1 MMCIMRK
8 VRASNC
14 SIIFTHGVTSRMK
27 NKFVLVLVALCIA
40 FTTMIAVACPA
51 EVVVPGPET
60 GTYYYGSENEES
72 LLSLYDGNKFTLVNE
87 KGTEYGTYVIESG
100 TISFTK
106 ANEKEPSGTATY
118 NEANKT
124 VTITDGGVSK
134 LYLLKKYF
142 DVTFNVYE
150 GKTEVQ
156 KVLNGKTAI
165 KPADPTREGYDFY
178 GWYADDKF
186 VTPYLFEGRTITGDG
201 VNVYAKW
208 ELKSSQTEYVIDFD
222 LGYEGAEIA
231 PVTTRNA
238 KLIDMPADPTREGYE
253 FKGWWI
259 SDYETREKLTV
270 EFSAKKEFD
279 ANTTLFAVWT
289 PSGENALTAGVNN
302 EGVHWTASTEVVT
315 VKVKGPQGFTSIEQ
329 QVSGK
334 AYTVNFGSAPA
345 GDYEISITSGNKTVS
360 VYYKNKALTRVSR
373 FRADGSMLFFNKV
386 ANATDYY
393 LTIECGDERH
403 SHTMLHNG
411 NSNVY
416 NFANCKM
423 IDGGIKFVVTAS
435 AEGYAS
441 SVSEAFVCERKLDK
455 VSGFNYDAATGYLSW
470 DEVEN
475 ARGYVI
481 GIDGKEVSQTA
492 NRYSLKSFGI
502 GEINM
507 EVYAV
512 AKGYASSSA
521 VSYKVNKTVLASPTN
536 VRILGTQLSWNG
548 VEGAAGYTVR
558 INGRE
563 YDESTTTFDFAQI
576 SLTEGDE
583 CSVSVRAN
591 AAQAANNSVW
601 SDELDARYLQL
612 AASLKYGENKL
623 SWNSVIGA
631 QTYEVRVNG
640 ETQARVTD
648 SYIKLVLNKSGINT
662 VSVRYFDNR
671 GWSEFVSMDVTAYMV
686 MLDSR
691 IGDVSVIYA
700 AVGDK
705 LELPVPEKPGY
716 EFAGWYNVYGGA
728 ARNGAKYEDIVF
740 SDNCDITLYADW
752 TAKKYEVKLFDANDN
767 EVGKANVIYGE
778 DYRIEPIESQSADE
792 IFAGW
797 YTGKN
802 GAGVQLTDNEGNSVN
817 PWVLT
822 DTYEAYAY
830 FATDVLSFTLRED
843 GTYSVQKGAYF
854 NKFAV
859 VTVPETYNGA
869 KVSVVSAS
877 AFAYASGIKIINI
890 PDTIEIIEVGTAFT
904 GTSKLE
910 EINIYET
917 GNAVSPRYSSHEGVL
932 YSQDVAGLELAVFPR
947 GKSGEYVVFDGTK
960 LIGSRAF
967 NYASNVTS
975 VTIPGSVAIIMPSA
989 FMGCRNIETL
999 TILDSNNPNEESE
1012 LKIADHAFYNLSSL
1026 TTVNLPARLSSF
1038 SPAMFSSTGKLSTI
1052 NIAKGSSMYASKNG
1066 MVTNAAGD
1074 TLIYCPSG
1082 RTGYVRIPA
1091 GIATI
1096 AAGSFMQHYSITEVY
1111 VSYSV
1116 ATIENNAFK
1125 LCTNLQ
1131 TLTFEGSPSAVGM
1144 TIGKQA
1150 FMRCYALKNV
1160 IFEKE
1165 SAVTEIGEEAFSSCN
1180 VLGDLT
1186 LPATLTKIGSLAFKD
1201 CLSIRKVVI
1210 AEGNKNI
1217 EVAMDAFEGCVRL
1230 LTITIPSTMETLPIE
1245 AIAACPSV
1253 RSIDIAEN
1261 NPYFSSD
1268 GLIIY
1273 NANKTELL
1281 FYSKT
1286 NTPENG
1292 EYTPIDSV
1300 VKIRGGAFR
1309 NNDRI
1314 KVLNIGKNVEEIGDY
1329 AFAGMSAL
1337 TTVNFED
1344 STSALTLGKGVLQGT
1359 GSLGNIVLPSR
1370 IREIS
1375 EEMFR
1380 NSAIAVVTIGS
1391 SVTVIGKNAFTGCTG
1406 LREII
1411 FAEGCNIETIPESAF
1426 ENVAAGTITIPKS
1439 VKVIESRAFANVSA
1453 SEIIFEEGS
1462 VLTTIG
1468 EGAFTG
1474 SGLVSI
1480 SLPSSVTTLG
1490 KGVFKG
1496 AKKLTSVSID
1506 GTALVNIPD
1515 ETFSDCTKLKSFN
1528 VPNTI
1533 NDIGYRAFYCCKGL
1547 ASVTYEVGG
1556 EGALTIG
1563 ENAFHLCSKLTT
1575 LALPS
1580 RTESIGVSAYYAVK
1594 VTEATFTDSEIGGTD
1609 ATSGLKHIGSR
1620 AFELSSLK
1628 TIELP
1633 EGLLT
1638 IGSYAFS
1645 QCKSLTSAVIPS
1657 TVTNLDQKDSSGAQI
1672 LGVGRFAFN
1681 STTLTDITFRP
1692 MSGEKPEGYL
1702 GVTLCDTFSS
1712 CKKLTNI
1719 VLPANMVTALDY
1731 KNNVIPAISA
1741 DAMDGCPLS
1750 QITVNEGGNYV
1761 AENNILYLTE
1771 NGVKKEIIVAAKSV
1785 SGEVVIPYT
1794 VSNIWRGAFD
1804 SCELITSI
1812 KFEATP
1818 EGQATVPLKISAYP
1832 DTFPL
1837 GTFKATKFTS
1847 IELPS
1852 RTVGIG
1858 PYAFAYSGLT
1868 SIKIPGAVGDDG
1880 DEFGISR
1887 YAFEYCADLTV
1898 VEFEEGAENRV
1909 LTVDDYAFRETAIT
1923 SLTLPV
1929 GTVSIGNSA
1938 FQGCKNLVTV
1948 NIPDSIKEINKYAF
1962 QGCTSLSSVNFAEGT
1977 HLKMLDSSIFA
1988 GCTSLIEF
1996 KLPKSDIAR
2005 DLFGSSSAVKKFT
2018 LAKDAL
2024 LSDRVLIGLTSCEEF
2039 VVEEGNTS
2047 FVAENGVLYNKNKS
2061 TLIRYPQSKADT
2073 SFAVPEGVT
2082 QIGDSSTQSAFYGA
2096 SNLTSV
2102 SIPASVRTIGFRAF
2116 YNCNALTNI
2125 DFLAAKD
2132 GNNFD
2137 LSIGEDAF
2145 GYSGLTSIVI
2155 PARVAAVGGLSRGT
2169 FRNNTSLTSVTFEKG
2184 SKITSIPTDAFNFCS
2199 ALKSIHLPATVTE
2212 IERNAF
2218 IYCKSLAAVTIEE
2231 GGEILKIGNTAFK
2244 GTKLSVTNINALIKN
2259 VTEISEYAYQETTST
2274 VDEDGTLV
2282 IPEGIT
2288 TIGREA
2294 FKKANGIK
2302 KIQFPMSLVSIE
2314 TYAFSWCSNLTEVV
2328 IPDGVISIGGGAFGN
2343 CASLKKV
2350 VVPSSVVDLGAY
2362 AFAGCA
2368 ALEEADVAC
2377 DIGYGMFSDCVILTN
2392 LTLGNTV
2399 TAIGE
2404 RAFNECN
2411 SLERVVLPSSLTNV
2425 GEVPAIGKG
2434 AFYECKKLESVIF
2447 GENYNPI
2454 TIGESAFSG
2463 CINLSKVVFPSNLV
2477 NMDAV
2482 NKVNCAIGAYSFAG
2496 CTSLTE
2502 LIGLEILE
2510 GIGDYAFSNTGLTSI
2525 YIPATLSVFGAS
2537 PFLGCKLRSVELMD
2551 GNNTLMQ
2558 QDGAIYDAAMTTLM
2572 LFPLGYDGDVTIPES
2587 VIALNDG
2594 VFAGS
2599 MIRSITLSAGLREVS
2614 ANAFDGCV
2622 NLKKVNCEGGL
2633 VSIGKFA
2640 FRGCTSL
2647 ESIEFSIAL
2656 DTISSSA
2663 FQGSGLKSVTIGVNV
2678 TLIADRAFKDCVNL
2692 ESVNFD
2698 KRGTKTLRVRDY
2710 AFEGCVS
2717 LTGLELPWRLRDI
2730 VEKTTYV
2737 KPTPPHF
2744 PITADLCDPCIG
2756 VGVFKGCTKLETVT
2770 IEDEY
2775 ADGLV
2780 KSFTY
2785 GNEAFMGCTSLKSI
2799 EISKYVKTSTI
2810 PFVAIH
2816 NGIGESLFEGCV
2828 ALKEVIFPAGCEN
2841 EFRIG
2846 KNAFKGC
2853 AALQSINLPAT
2864 CTQLYESAFDGCI
2877 AIKTLN
2883 MPAVTNIGKNAFNG
2897 CIAIKTLNVPV
2908 TVIGIGT
2915 NAFNGWTAAQTI
2927 IMEGKA
2933 AAPTG
2938 YASDWNA
2945 GCNANIVWEAAQ

>member
-1 MMCIMRK
+1 MCIMRK
-8 VRASNC
+8 IWATNLG
-14 SIIFTHGVTSRMK
+14 IIFTHGETSRMK

-40 FTTMIAVACPA
+40 FTTMIVVACPA

-134 LYLLKKYF
+134 LYLFKKYF

-222 LGYEGAEIA
+222 LGYEGAAIA

-270 EFSAKKEFD
+270 EFDAKKEFD
-279 ANTTLFAVWT
+279 ANTTLFAVWNKA
-289 PSGENALTAGVNN
+289 GENALTAGVNN

-315 VKVKGPQGFTSIEQ
+315 VSVKGPQGFTSIEQ

-441 SVSEAFVCERKLDK
+441 SVSEVFVCERKLDK

-481 GIDGKEVSQTA
+481 GIGGKEVKTTA

-536 VRILGTQLSWNG
+536 VKILGTQLSWNG
-548 VEGAAGYTVR
+548 VEGATGYTVR

-563 YDESTTTFDFAQI
+563 YDESTAMFDFAQI

-583 CSVSVRAN
+583 YSVSVRAN

-640 ETQARVTD
+640 ETQARVTN
-648 SYIKLVLNKSGINT
+648 SHIKLVLNKSGINT

-691 IGDVSVIYA
+691 VGDVSVIYA

-705 LELPVPEKPGY
+705 LELPDPEKPGY

-752 TAKKYEVKLFDANDN
+752 TAKKYEVTLFDANDN
-767 EVGKANVIYGE
+767 EVGTANITYGE
-778 DYRIEPIESQSADE
+778 DYRIEPIESQNAGE

-817 PWVLT
+817 PWLLT

-830 FATDVLSFTLRED
+830 FATNVLSFTLRED

-869 KVSVVSAS
+869 KVSVISAS

-904 GTSKLE
+904 GASKLE

-917 GNAVSPRYSSHEGVL
+917 GNAVSSRYSSHEGVL
-932 YSQDVAGLELAVFPR
+932 YSQDVAGLELAVFPS
-947 GKSGEYVVFDGTK
+947 GKSGEYVIYDGTK

-967 NYASNVTS
+967 YNAYNVTS

-999 TILDSNNPNEESE
+999 TILDSDNPNEESG
-1012 LKIADHAFYNLSSL
+1012 LKIADHAFYNLRNL

-1052 NIAKGSSMYASKNG
+1052 NIAKGGSMYASKNG

-1144 TIGKQA
+1144 TVGKQA

-1245 AIAACPSV
+1245 AIAACPGV
-1253 RSIDIAEN
+1253 RSIDIAAN

-1286 NTPENG
+1286 ITPENG

-1406 LREII
+1406 LMEII

-1468 EGAFTG
+1468 DGAFTG
-1474 SGLVSI
+1474 SRLVSI

-1490 KGVFKG
+1490 KGVFEG
-1496 AKKLTSVSID
+1496 AKKLTSVSLD
-1506 GTALVNIPD
+1506 GTALVNIP
-1515 ETFSDCTKLKSFN
+1515 ERTFTDCRKLKSFN

-1533 NDIGYRAFYCCKGL
+1533 NAIGYRAFYCCYSL
-1547 ASVTYEVGG
+1547 ASVTYEAGG

-1563 ENAFHLCSKLTT
+1563 DQAFHLCSKLTT

-1580 RTESIGVSAYYAVK
+1580 RTESIGVSAYYNVK
-1594 VTEATFTDSEIGGTD
+1594 ATEATFTDSEIGGTD

-1620 AFELSSLK
+1620 AFEQSSLK

-1657 TVTNLDQKDSSGAQI
+1657 TVTNLEKSGNGAQI
-1672 LGVGRFAFN
+1672 LGVGRFAFY
-1681 STTLTDITFRP
+1681 STPLTDITFRP

-1702 GVTLCDTFSS
+1702 GVTLCDTFSI
-1712 CKKLTNI
+1712 CRKLTNI
-1719 VLPANMVTALDY
+1719 VLPANMVTALDASN
-1731 KNNVIPAISA
+1731 KVIPAISA
-1741 DAMDGCPLS
+1741 DAMDDCPLS
-1750 QITVNEGGNYV
+1750 QIAVNEGGNYV

-1794 VSNIWRGAFD
+1794 VSDIWRGAFA

-1818 EGQATVPLKISAYP
+1818 EGQAAVPLKISAYP

-1887 YAFEYCADLTV
+1887 NAFEYCADLTV

-1909 LTVDDYAFRETAIT
+1909 LTVDEYAFRETAIT
-1923 SLTLPV
+1923 SLTLPS
-1929 GTVSIGNSA
+1929 GTVSIGDSA
-1938 FQGCKNLVTV
+1938 FYDCANLVTV
-1948 NIPDSIKEINKYAF
+1948 NIPDSIKEIAEYAF
-1962 QGCTSLSSVNFAEGT
+1962 KGCTSLSSVNFAEGT

-1996 KLPKSDIAR
+1996 KLPKSDTAK

-2024 LSDRVLIGLTSCEEF
+2024 LSDGVLVGLTSCEEF

-2082 QIGDSSTQSAFYGA
+2082 QIGDSSTQSAFFGA

-2102 SIPASVRTIGFRAF
+2102 SIPASVRTIGAAAF

-2184 SKITSIPTDAFNFCS
+2184 SRITSIPTEAFNFCT

-2294 FKKANGIK
+2294 FRKANGIK
-2302 KIQFPMSLVSIE
+2302 KIQFPSSLVSIE
-2314 TYAFSWCSNLTEVV
+2314 SYAFSECSNLTEVV
-2328 IPDGVISIGGGAFGN
+2328 IPDGVISIGDSAFRG

-2350 VVPSSVVDLGAY
+2350 VVPSSVVDLGNY
-2362 AFAGCA
+2362 AFISCF

-2377 DIGYGMFSDCVILTN
+2377 DIGYRMFDGCGKLTN

-2399 TAIGE
+2399 TAIGDY
-2404 RAFNECN
+2404 AFNGCD

-2425 GEVPAIGKG
+2425 GEVPAIGRE
-2434 AFYECKKLESVIF
+2434 AFRDCKKLESVAF
-2447 GENYNPI
+2447 AENYNQI
-2454 TIGESAFSG
+2454 TIGEWAFNG

-2537 PFLGCKLRSVELMD
+2537 PFLGCKLQSVELMD

-2698 KRGTKTLRVRDY
+2698 KRGTKTLRVLDY

-2730 VEKTTYV
+2730 VEKRTFV

-2744 PITADLCDPCIG
+2744 PITADVCDPCIG
-2756 VGVFKGCTKLETVT
+2756 VAAFSGCTKLETVT

-2785 GNEAFMGCTSLKSI
+2785 GDKAFMGCTSLKSI
-2799 EISKYVKTSTI
+2799 EISKYVKTSSI
-2810 PFVAIH
+2810 PFIAIFY
-2816 NGIGESLFEGCV
+2816 GIGESLFEGCV

-2846 KNAFKGC
+2846 ENAFKGC

-2883 MPAVTNIGKNAFNG
+2883 VPVAVTNIGK
-2897 CIAIKTLNVPV
+2897 
-2908 TVIGIGT
+2908 

-2938 YASDWNA
+2938 YASTWNA

>member
-1 MMCIMRK
+1 MRTMRK
-8 VRASNC
+8 IWASNLG
-14 SIIFTHGVTSRMK
+14 IIFTHGETSRMK

-40 FTTMIAVACPA
+40 FTTMIVVACPA

-134 LYLLKKYF
+134 LYLFKKYF

-222 LGYEGAEIA
+222 LGYEGAAIA

-270 EFSAKKEFD
+270 EFDAKKEFD
-279 ANTTLFAVWT
+279 ANTTLFAVWNKA
-289 PSGENALTAGVNN
+289 GENALTAGVNN

-315 VKVKGPQGFTSIEQ
+315 VSVKGPQGFTSIEQ

-386 ANATDYY
+386 AKATDYY
-393 LTIECGDERH
+393 LTIGCGDERH

-441 SVSEAFVCERKLDK
+441 SVSEVFVCERKLDK

-481 GIDGKEVSQTA
+481 GIGGKEVKTTA

-536 VRILGTQLSWNG
+536 VKILGTQLSWNG
-548 VEGAAGYTVR
+548 VEGATGYTVR

-576 SLTEGDE
+576 SLTEGDIY
-583 CSVSVRAN
+583 SVSVRAN

-648 SYIKLVLNKSGINT
+648 SHIKLVLNKSGINT

-691 IGDVSVIYA
+691 VGDVSVIYA

-705 LELPVPEKPGY
+705 LELPDPEKPGY

-752 TAKKYEVKLFDANDN
+752 TAKKYEVTLFDANDN
-767 EVGKANVIYGE
+767 EVGKANVTYGE

-830 FATDVLSFTLRED
+830 FATNVLSFTLRED

-869 KVSVVSAS
+869 KVSVISAS

-904 GTSKLE
+904 GASKLE

-917 GNAVSPRYSSHEGVL
+917 GNAVSSRYSSHEGVL
-932 YSQDVAGLELAVFPR
+932 YSQDVAGLELAVFPS
-947 GKSGEYVVFDGTK
+947 GKSGEYVIYDGTK

-967 NYASNVTS
+967 YNAYNVTS

-999 TILDSNNPNEESE
+999 TILDSDNPNEESG
-1012 LKIADHAFYNLSSL
+1012 LKIADHAFYNLRNL

-1052 NIAKGSSMYASKNG
+1052 NIAKGGSMYASKNG

-1144 TIGKQA
+1144 TVGKQA

-1286 NTPENG
+1286 ITPENG

-1406 LREII
+1406 LMEII

-1468 EGAFTG
+1468 DGAFTG
-1474 SGLVSI
+1474 SALVSI
-1480 SLPSSVTTLG
+1480 SIPSSVTTLG
-1490 KGVFKG
+1490 KGVFEG
-1496 AKKLTSVSID
+1496 AKKLTSVSLD
-1506 GTALVNIPD
+1506 GTALVNIP
-1515 ETFSDCTKLKSFN
+1515 ERTFTDCKKLKSFN

-1533 NDIGYRAFYCCKGL
+1533 NAIGHRAFYCCYSL
-1547 ASVTYEVGG
+1547 ASVTYEAGG

-1563 ENAFHLCSKLTT
+1563 DQAFHLCSKLTT

-1580 RTESIGVSAYYAVK
+1580 RTESIGKSAYYATAA
-1594 VTEATFTDSEIGGTD
+1594 TEATFTDSEMGGTD
-1609 ATSGLKHIGSR
+1609 ATSGLKHIGSN
-1620 AFELSSLK
+1620 AFEKSSLK

-1638 IGSYAFS
+1638 IGIYAFS

-1657 TVTNLDQKDSSGAQI
+1657 TVTNLEKSGNGAQI
-1672 LGVGRFAFN
+1672 LGVGRLAF
-1681 STTLTDITFRP
+1681 SGCTALTDVTFRP

-1702 GVTLCDTFSS
+1702 GVTLCDTFGS
-1712 CKKLTNI
+1712 CKNLTNI

-1804 SCELITSI
+1804 SCKLITSI

-1837 GTFKATKFTS
+1837 GTFEATKFTS

-1880 DEFGISR
+1880 NEFGISR
-1887 YAFEYCADLTV
+1887 YAFEYCADLAV

-1909 LTVDDYAFRETAIT
+1909 LTVDDYAFRLTAIT
-1923 SLTLPV
+1923 SLTLPS

-1938 FQGCKNLVTV
+1938 FYECKKLVTV
-1948 NIPDSIKEINKYAF
+1948 NIPNSIKEIAGHAF
-1962 QGCTSLSSVNFAEGT
+1962 KGCTLLNSVNFAEGT

-1988 GCTSLIEF
+1988 ECTSLIEF
-1996 KLPKSDIAR
+1996 KLPKSDTASS
-2005 DLFGSSSAVKKFT
+2005 LFGSSSAVKKFT

-2024 LSDRVLIGLTSCEEF
+2024 LSDGVLVGLTSCEEF

-2082 QIGDSSTQSAFYGA
+2082 QIGDSSTQSAFFGA

-2102 SIPASVRTIGFRAF
+2102 SIPASVRTIGAAAF

-2184 SKITSIPTDAFNFCS
+2184 SRITSIPTEAFNFCT

-2294 FKKANGIK
+2294 FRKANGIK
-2302 KIQFPMSLVSIE
+2302 KIQFPSSLVSIE
-2314 TYAFSWCSNLTEVV
+2314 SYAFSECSNLTEVV
-2328 IPDGVISIGGGAFGN
+2328 IPDGVISIGDSAFRG

-2350 VVPSSVVDLGAY
+2350 VVPSSVVDLGNY
-2362 AFAGCA
+2362 AFISCF

-2377 DIGYGMFSDCVILTN
+2377 DIGYRMFDGCDKLKN

-2399 TAIGE
+2399 TAIGDY
-2404 RAFNECN
+2404 AFNGCD

-2425 GEVPAIGKG
+2425 GEVPAIGRE
-2434 AFYECKKLESVIF
+2434 AFRDCKKLESVAF
-2447 GENYNPI
+2447 AENYNQI

-2463 CINLSKVVFPSNLV
+2463 CINLSKVVFPSNLL

-2537 PFLGCKLRSVELMD
+2537 PFLGCKLQSVELMD

-2558 QDGAIYDAAMTTLM
+2558 KDGAIYDAAMTTLM

-2698 KRGTKTLRVRDY
+2698 KRGTKTLRVLDY

-2730 VEKTTYV
+2730 VEKRTFV

-2744 PITADLCDPCIG
+2744 PITADVCDPCIG
-2756 VGVFKGCTKLETVT
+2756 VAAFSGCTKLETVT

-2785 GNEAFMGCTSLKSI
+2785 GNKAFMGCTSLKSI
-2799 EISKYVKTSTI
+2799 EISKYVKTSSI
-2810 PFVAIH
+2810 PFIAIFY
-2816 NGIGESLFEGCV
+2816 GIGESLFEGCV

-2846 KNAFKGC
+2846 ENAFKGC

-2883 MPAVTNIGKNAFNG
+2883 VPVAVTNIGK
-2897 CIAIKTLNVPV
+2897 
-2908 TVIGIGT
+2908 

-2938 YASDWNA
+2938 YVSTWNA

>member
-1 MMCIMRK
+1 
-8 VRASNC
+8 
-14 SIIFTHGVTSRMK
+14 
-27 NKFVLVLVALCIA
+27 
-40 FTTMIAVACPA
+40 
-51 EVVVPGPET
+51 
-60 GTYYYGSENEES
+60 
-72 LLSLYDGNKFTLVNE
+72 
-87 KGTEYGTYVIESG
+87 
-100 TISFTK
+100 
-106 ANEKEPSGTATY
+106 
-118 NEANKT
+118 
-124 VTITDGGVSK
+124 
-134 LYLLKKYF
+134 
-142 DVTFNVYE
+142 
-150 GKTEVQ
+150 
-156 KVLNGKTAI
+156 
-165 KPADPTREGYDFY
+165 
-178 GWYADDKF
+178 
-186 VTPYLFEGRTITGDG
+186 
-201 VNVYAKW
+201 
-208 ELKSSQTEYVIDFD
+208 
-222 LGYEGAEIA
+222 
-231 PVTTRNA
+231 
-238 KLIDMPADPTREGYE
+238 MPADPTREGYE

-270 EFSAKKEFD
+270 EFDAKKEFD
-279 ANTTLFAVWT
+279 ANTTLFAVWNKA
-289 PSGENALTAGVNN
+289 GENALTAGVNN

-315 VKVKGPQGFTSIEQ
+315 VSVKGPQGFTSIEQ

-386 ANATDYY
+386 AKATDYY

-441 SVSEAFVCERKLDK
+441 SVSEVFVCERKLDK

-481 GIDGKEVSQTA
+481 GIGGKEVKTTA

-536 VRILGTQLSWNG
+536 VKIVGTQLSWNG
-548 VEGAAGYTVR
+548 VEGATGYTVR

-576 SLTEGDE
+576 SLTEGDIY
-583 CSVSVRAN
+583 SVSVRAN

-631 QTYEVRVNG
+631 QMYEVRVNG

-648 SYIKLVLNKSGINT
+648 SHIKLVLNKSGINT

-691 IGDVSVIYA
+691 VGDVSVIYA

-705 LELPVPEKPGY
+705 LELPDPEKPGY

-752 TAKKYEVKLFDANDN
+752 TAKKYEVTLFDANDN
-767 EVGKANVIYGE
+767 EVGTVNITYGE
-778 DYRIEPIESQSADE
+778 DYRIEPIESQNAGE
-792 IFAGW
+792 TFAGW

-817 PWVLT
+817 PWLLT

-904 GTSKLE
+904 GASKLE

-917 GNAVSPRYSSHEGVL
+917 GNAVSSRYSSHEGVL

-967 NYASNVTS
+967 YNAYNVTS

-999 TILDSNNPNEESE
+999 TILDSDNPNEESG
-1012 LKIADHAFYNLSSL
+1012 LKIADHAFYNLRNL

-1052 NIAKGSSMYASKNG
+1052 NIAKGGSMYASKNG

-1074 TLIYCPSG
+1074 TLIYCPRG
-1082 RTGYVRIPA
+1082 RAGYVRIPA
-1091 GIATI
+1091 GIVTI

-1116 ATIENNAFK
+1116 ATIENNAFE

-1131 TLTFEGSPSAVGM
+1131 TLTFEGSPNAVGM

-1186 LPATLTKIGSLAFKD
+1186 LPTTLTKIGSLAFKN
-1201 CLSIRKVVI
+1201 CLSIRKIVI

-1217 EVAMDAFEGCVRL
+1217 DVAMDAFEGCVRL

-1406 LREII
+1406 LMEII

-1468 EGAFTG
+1468 DGAFTG
-1474 SGLVSI
+1474 SALVSI
-1480 SLPSSVTTLG
+1480 SIPSSVTTLG
-1490 KGVFKG
+1490 KGVFEG
-1496 AKKLTSVSID
+1496 AKKLTSVSLD
-1506 GTALVNIPD
+1506 GTALVNIP
-1515 ETFSDCTKLKSFN
+1515 ERTFTDCRKLKSFN

-1533 NDIGYRAFYCCKGL
+1533 NDIGYRAFYCCYDL
-1547 ASVTYEVGG
+1547 ASVTYEAGG

-1563 ENAFHLCSKLTT
+1563 DQAFHLCSKLTT

-1594 VTEATFTDSEIGGTD
+1594 ATEATFTDSEIGGTD

-1620 AFELSSLK
+1620 AFEQSSLK

-1657 TVTNLDQKDSSGAQI
+1657 TVTNLEKSGNGAQI
-1672 LGVGRFAFN
+1672 LGVGRFAFY
-1681 STTLTDITFRP
+1681 STPLTDITFRP

-1702 GVTLCDTFSS
+1702 GVTLCDTFSI
-1712 CKKLTNI
+1712 CRKLTNI
-1719 VLPANMVTALDY
+1719 VLPANMVTALDASN
-1731 KNNVIPAISA
+1731 KVIPAISA
-1741 DAMDGCPLS
+1741 DAMDDCPLS

-1818 EGQATVPLKISAYP
+1818 EGQAAVPLKISAYP

-1837 GTFKATKFTS
+1837 GTFEATKFTS

-1887 YAFEYCADLTV
+1887 NAFEYCADLTV

-1909 LTVDDYAFRETAIT
+1909 LTVDEYAFRETAIT
-1923 SLTLPV
+1923 SLTLPS
-1929 GTVSIGNSA
+1929 GTVSIGDSA
-1938 FQGCKNLVTV
+1938 FYDCKKLVTV
-1948 NIPDSIKEINKYAF
+1948 NIPNSIKEIAEYAF
-1962 QGCTSLSSVNFAEGT
+1962 KGCTSLSSVNFAEGT

-1996 KLPKSDIAR
+1996 KLPKSDTAK

-2024 LSDRVLIGLTSCEEF
+2024 LSDGVLVGLTSCEEF

-2082 QIGDSSTQSAFYGA
+2082 QIGDSSTQSAFFGA
-2096 SNLTSV
+2096 SNLTSI
-2102 SIPASVRTIGFRAF
+2102 SIPASVRTIGAAAF

-2132 GNNFD
+2132 GSSFD

-2184 SKITSIPTDAFNFCS
+2184 SRITSIPTEAFNFCT

-2294 FKKANGIK
+2294 FRKANGIK
-2302 KIQFPMSLVSIE
+2302 KIQFPSSLVSIE
-2314 TYAFSWCSNLTEVV
+2314 SYAFSECSNLTEVV
-2328 IPDGVISIGGGAFGN
+2328 IPDGVISIGDSAFRG

-2350 VVPSSVVDLGAY
+2350 VVPSSVVDLGNY
-2362 AFAGCA
+2362 AFISCF

-2377 DIGYGMFSDCVILTN
+2377 DIGYRMFGGCDKLKN

-2399 TAIGE
+2399 TAIGDY
-2404 RAFNECN
+2404 AFNGCD

-2425 GEVPAIGKG
+2425 GEVPAIGRE
-2434 AFYECKKLESVIF
+2434 AFRDCKKLESVAF
-2447 GENYNPI
+2447 AENYNQI
-2454 TIGESAFSG
+2454 TIGESAFNG

-2537 PFLGCKLRSVELMD
+2537 PFLGCKLQSVELMD

-2698 KRGTKTLRVRDY
+2698 KRGTKTLRVLDY

-2730 VEKTTYV
+2730 VEKRTFV

-2744 PITADLCDPCIG
+2744 PITADVCDPCIG
-2756 VGVFKGCTKLETVT
+2756 VAAFSGCTKLETVT

-2785 GNEAFMGCTSLKSI
+2785 GNKAFMGCTSLKSI
-2799 EISKYVKTSTI
+2799 EISKYVKTSSI
-2810 PFVAIH
+2810 PFIAIFY
-2816 NGIGESLFEGCV
+2816 GIGESLFEGCV

-2846 KNAFKGC
+2846 ENAFKGC

-2864 CTQLYESAFDGCI
+2864 CTQLCESAFDGCI

-2883 MPAVTNIGKNAFNG
+2883 VPVAVTNIGK
-2897 CIAIKTLNVPV
+2897 
-2908 TVIGIGT
+2908 

-2938 YASDWNA
+2938 YVSTWNA

>member
-1 MMCIMRK
+1 
-8 VRASNC
+8 
-14 SIIFTHGVTSRMK
+14 MK

-40 FTTMIAVACPA
+40 FTTMIVVACPA

-134 LYLLKKYF
+134 LYLFKKYF

-222 LGYEGAEIA
+222 LGYEGAAIA

-270 EFSAKKEFD
+270 EFDAKKEFD
-279 ANTTLFAVWT
+279 ANTTLFAVWNKA
-289 PSGENALTAGVNN
+289 GENALTAGVNN

-315 VKVKGPQGFTSIEQ
+315 VSVKGPQGFTSIEQ

-386 ANATDYY
+386 AKATDYY

-441 SVSEAFVCERKLDK
+441 SVSEVFVCERKLDK

-481 GIDGKEVSQTA
+481 GIDGKEVKTTA

-536 VRILGTQLSWNG
+536 VKILGTQLSWNG

-563 YDESTTTFDFAQI
+563 YDESTTMFDFAQI
-576 SLTEGDE
+576 SLTAGDE

-631 QTYEVRVNG
+631 QMYEVRVNG
-640 ETQARVTD
+640 ETQERVTD
-648 SYIKLVLNKSGINT
+648 SHIKLVLNKSGINT

-705 LELPVPEKPGY
+705 LELPDPEKPGY

-752 TAKKYEVKLFDANDN
+752 TAKKYEVTLFDANDN
-767 EVGKANVIYGE
+767 EVGTANITYGE
-778 DYRIEPIESQSADE
+778 DYRIEPIESQNAGE

-817 PWVLT
+817 PWLLT

-830 FATDVLSFTLRED
+830 FATNVLSFTLRED

-869 KVSVVSAS
+869 KVSVISAS

-904 GTSKLE
+904 GASKLE

-917 GNAVSPRYSSHEGVL
+917 GNAVSSRYSSHEGVL
-932 YSQDVAGLELAVFPR
+932 YSQDVAGLELAVFPS
-947 GKSGEYVVFDGTK
+947 GKSGEYVIYDGTK

-967 NYASNVTS
+967 YNAYNVTS

-999 TILDSNNPNEESE
+999 TILDSDNPNEESG
-1012 LKIADHAFYNLSSL
+1012 LKIADHAFYNLRNL

-1052 NIAKGSSMYASKNG
+1052 NIAKGGSMYASKNG

-1144 TIGKQA
+1144 TVGKQA

-1217 EVAMDAFEGCVRL
+1217 EVAIDAFEGCVRL

-1286 NTPENG
+1286 ITPENG

-1406 LREII
+1406 LMEII

-1468 EGAFTG
+1468 DGAFTG
-1474 SGLVSI
+1474 SRLVSI

-1490 KGVFKG
+1490 KGVFEG
-1496 AKKLTSVSID
+1496 AKKLTSVSLD
-1506 GTALVNIPD
+1506 GTALVNIP
-1515 ETFSDCTKLKSFN
+1515 ERTFTDCRKLKSFN

-1533 NDIGYRAFYCCKGL
+1533 NAIGDRAFYCCYSL

-1563 ENAFHLCSKLTT
+1563 DQAFHLCSKLTT

-1580 RTESIGVSAYYAVK
+1580 RTESIGVSAYYNVK
-1594 VTEATFTDSEIGGTD
+1594 ATEATFTDSEIGGTD

-1620 AFELSSLK
+1620 AFEQSSLK

-1657 TVTNLDQKDSSGAQI
+1657 TVTNLEKSGNGAQI
-1672 LGVGRFAFN
+1672 LGVGRFAFY
-1681 STTLTDITFRP
+1681 STPLTDITFRP

-1702 GVTLCDTFSS
+1702 GVTLCDTFSI
-1712 CKKLTNI
+1712 CRKLTNI
-1719 VLPANMVTALDY
+1719 VLPANMVTALDASN
-1731 KNNVIPAISA
+1731 KVIPAISA
-1741 DAMDGCPLS
+1741 DAMDDCPLS
-1750 QITVNEGGNYV
+1750 QIAVNEGGNYV

-1794 VSNIWRGAFD
+1794 VSDIWRGAFA

-1818 EGQATVPLKISAYP
+1818 EGQAAVPLKISAYP

-1887 YAFEYCADLTV
+1887 NAFEYCADLTV

-1909 LTVDDYAFRETAIT
+1909 LTVDEYAFRETAIT
-1923 SLTLPV
+1923 SLTLPS
-1929 GTVSIGNSA
+1929 GTVSIGDSA
-1938 FQGCKNLVTV
+1938 FYDCANLVTV
-1948 NIPDSIKEINKYAF
+1948 NIPNSIKEIAEYAF
-1962 QGCTSLSSVNFAEGT
+1962 KGCTSLSSVNFAEGT

-1996 KLPKSDIAR
+1996 KLPKSDTAK

-2024 LSDRVLIGLTSCEEF
+2024 LSDGVLVGLTSCEEF

-2082 QIGDSSTQSAFYGA
+2082 QIGDSSTQSAFFGA

-2102 SIPASVRTIGFRAF
+2102 SIPASVRTIGAAAF

-2184 SKITSIPTDAFNFCS
+2184 SRITSIPTEAFNFCT

-2294 FKKANGIK
+2294 FRKANGIK
-2302 KIQFPMSLVSIE
+2302 KIQFPSSLVSIE
-2314 TYAFSWCSNLTEVV
+2314 SYAFSECSNLTEVV
-2328 IPDGVISIGGGAFGN
+2328 IPDGVISIGDSAFRG

-2350 VVPSSVVDLGAY
+2350 VVPSSVVDLGNY
-2362 AFAGCA
+2362 AFISCF

-2377 DIGYGMFSDCVILTN
+2377 NIGYRMFDGCDKLKN

-2399 TAIGE
+2399 TAIGDY
-2404 RAFNECN
+2404 AFNGCD

-2425 GEVPAIGKG
+2425 GEVPAIGRE
-2434 AFYECKKLESVIF
+2434 AFRDCKKLESVAF
-2447 GENYNPI
+2447 AENYNQI

-2537 PFLGCKLRSVELMD
+2537 PFLGCKLQSVELMD

-2698 KRGTKTLRVRDY
+2698 KRGTKTLRVLDY

-2730 VEKTTYV
+2730 VEKRTFV

-2744 PITADLCDPCIG
+2744 PITADVCDPCIG
-2756 VGVFKGCTKLETVT
+2756 VAAFSGCTKLETVT

-2785 GNEAFMGCTSLKSI
+2785 GDKAFMGCTSLKSI
-2799 EISKYVKTSTI
+2799 EISKYVKTSSI
-2810 PFVAIH
+2810 PFIAIFY
-2816 NGIGESLFEGCV
+2816 GIGESLFEGCV

-2846 KNAFKGC
+2846 ENAFKGC

-2883 MPAVTNIGKNAFNG
+2883 VPVAVTNIGK
-2897 CIAIKTLNVPV
+2897 
-2908 TVIGIGT
+2908 

-2938 YASDWNA
+2938 YVSTWNA

>member
-124 VTITDGGVSK
+124 VTITDGEVSK

-441 SVSEAFVCERKLDK
+441 SVSEVFVCERKLDK
-455 VSGFNYDAATGYLSW
+455 VSGFNYDATTGYLSW

-548 VEGAAGYTVR
+548 VEGATGYTVR

-576 SLTEGDE
+576 SLTGGEE

-612 AASLKYGENKL
+612 ASSLKYGENKL

-691 IGDVSVIYA
+691 VGDVSVIYA

-767 EVGKANVIYGE
+767 EVGKVNVTYGE

-817 PWVLT
+817 PWFLT

-830 FATDVLSFTLRED
+830 FATNVLSFTLRED

-877 AFAYASGIKIINI
+877 AFAYAGGIKIINI

-932 YSQDVAGLELAVFPR
+932 YSQDVAGLELAVFPS
-947 GKSGEYVVFDGTK
+947 GKSGEYVIYDGTK

-967 NYASNVTS
+967 YNAYNVTS

-989 FMGCRNIETL
+989 FMSCRNIETL
-999 TILDSNNPNEESE
+999 TILDSNNPNEESG
-1012 LKIADHAFYNLSSL
+1012 LKIADHAFYNLRNL

-1329 AFAGMSAL
+1329 AFAEMSAL

-1468 EGAFTG
+1468 DGAFTG

-1506 GTALVNIPD
+1506 GTAITSIPD
-1515 ETFSDCTKLKSFN
+1515 ETFTDCRKLKSFN

-1533 NDIGYRAFYCCKGL
+1533 NAIGHRAFYCCYSL
-1547 ASVTYEVGG
+1547 ASVTYEAGG

-1563 ENAFHLCSKLTT
+1563 DGAFHLCSKLTT

-1580 RTESIGVSAYYAVK
+1580 RTESLGESAYYATAA
-1594 VTEATFTDSEIGGTD
+1594 TEATFTDSEMGGTD

-1620 AFELSSLK
+1620 AFEQSSLK

-1645 QCKSLTSAVIPS
+1645 KSESLTSAVIPS
-1657 TVTNLDQKDSSGAQI
+1657 TVTNLEKSGNGAQI
-1672 LGVGRFAFN
+1672 LGLGRYAF
-1681 STTLTDITFRP
+1681 SRCTALIDITFRP

-1702 GVTLCDTFSS
+1702 GVTIYDTFGK
-1712 CKKLTNI
+1712 CEKLTSI
-1719 VLPANMVTALDY
+1719 VLPANMITALDAR
-1731 KNNVIPAISA
+1731 NNVIPAISA

-1750 QITVNEGGNYV
+1750 QIAVNEGGNYV

-1794 VSNIWRGAFD
+1794 VSDIWRGAFA
-1804 SCELITSI
+1804 SCQLITSI

-1818 EGQATVPLKISAYP
+1818 EGQAAVPLKISAYP

-1948 NIPDSIKEINKYAF
+1948 NIPDSIKEIEEYAF
-1962 QGCTSLSSVNFAEGT
+1962 KGCVTLTGVNFAEGT

-2212 IERNAF
+2212 IELSAF

-2231 GGEILKIGNTAFK
+2231 GGEIFKIGNTAFK

-2294 FKKANGIK
+2294 FRKANGIK

-2314 TYAFSWCSNLTEVV
+2314 TYAFSECSNLTEVV
-2328 IPDGVISIGGGAFGN
+2328 IPDGVISIGDGAFRI

-2350 VVPSSVVDLGAY
+2350 VVPSSVVDLGNY

-2368 ALEEADVAC
+2368 ALEEADVAS
-2377 DIGYGMFSDCVILTN
+2377 DIGYRMFSDCVMLTN

-2399 TAIGE
+2399 TAIGDY
-2404 RAFNECN
+2404 AFNGCD

-2425 GEVPAIGKG
+2425 GEVPAIGRE
-2434 AFYECKKLESVIF
+2434 AFRGCEKLESVAF
-2447 GENYNPI
+2447 AENYNQI
-2454 TIGESAFSG
+2454 TIGESAFNG

-2537 PFLGCKLRSVELMD
+2537 PFLGCKLQSVELMD

-2698 KRGTKTLRVRDY
+2698 KRGTKTLRVCDY

-2737 KPTPPHF
+2737 KPTPPHI
-2744 PITADLCDPCIG
+2744 PITADVCNPCIG
-2756 VGVFKGCTKLETVT
+2756 VAAFSGCTKLETVT

-2785 GNEAFMGCTSLKSI
+2785 GNRAFMGCTSLKSI
-2799 EISKYVKTSTI
+2799 EISKYVKTSSI
-2810 PFVAIH
+2810 PFRAIFY
-2816 NGIGESLFEGCV
+2816 GIGESLFEGCV
-2828 ALKEVIFPAGCEN
+2828 ALKEVIFPAECEN
-2841 EFRIG
+2841 GFRIG
-2846 KNAFKGC
+2846 MNAFKGC

-2877 AIKTLN
+2877 AIKTLKV
-2883 MPAVTNIGKNAFNG
+2883 PVAVTNIGN
-2897 CIAIKTLNVPV
+2897 
-2908 TVIGIGT
+2908 

-2938 YASDWNA
+2938 YASNWNA

>member
-1 MMCIMRK
+1 
-8 VRASNC
+8 
-14 SIIFTHGVTSRMK
+14 
-27 NKFVLVLVALCIA
+27 
-40 FTTMIAVACPA
+40 
-51 EVVVPGPET
+51 
-60 GTYYYGSENEES
+60 
-72 LLSLYDGNKFTLVNE
+72 
-87 KGTEYGTYVIESG
+87 
-100 TISFTK
+100 
-106 ANEKEPSGTATY
+106 
-118 NEANKT
+118 
-124 VTITDGGVSK
+124 
-134 LYLLKKYF
+134 
-142 DVTFNVYE
+142 
-150 GKTEVQ
+150 
-156 KVLNGKTAI
+156 
-165 KPADPTREGYDFY
+165 
-178 GWYADDKF
+178 
-186 VTPYLFEGRTITGDG
+186 
-201 VNVYAKW
+201 
-208 ELKSSQTEYVIDFD
+208 
-222 LGYEGAEIA
+222 
-231 PVTTRNA
+231 
-238 KLIDMPADPTREGYE
+238 
-253 FKGWWI
+253 
-259 SDYETREKLTV
+259 
-270 EFSAKKEFD
+270 
-279 ANTTLFAVWT
+279 
-289 PSGENALTAGVNN
+289 
-302 EGVHWTASTEVVT
+302 
-315 VKVKGPQGFTSIEQ
+315 
-329 QVSGK
+329 
-334 AYTVNFGSAPA
+334 
-345 GDYEISITSGNKTVS
+345 
-360 VYYKNKALTRVSR
+360 
-373 FRADGSMLFFNKV
+373 MLFFNKV
-386 ANATDYY
+386 AKATDYY

-441 SVSEAFVCERKLDK
+441 SVSEVFVCERKLDK

-481 GIDGKEVSQTA
+481 GIGGKEVKTTA

-521 VSYKVNKTVLASPTN
+521 VSYKVNKTVLLSPTN
-536 VRILGTQLSWNG
+536 VKILGTQLSWNG

-563 YDESTTTFDFAQI
+563 YDESTTMFDFAQI
-576 SLTEGDE
+576 SLTEGDIY
-583 CSVSVRAN
+583 SVSVRAN

-623 SWNSVIGA
+623 SWDSVIGA
-631 QTYEVRVNG
+631 QMYEVRVNG
-640 ETQARVTD
+640 ETQAKVTD
-648 SYIKLVLNKSGINT
+648 SHIKLVLNKSGINT

-691 IGDVSVIYA
+691 VGDVSVIYA

-705 LELPVPEKPGY
+705 LELPDPEKPGY

-752 TAKKYEVKLFDANDN
+752 TAKKYEVTLFDANDN
-767 EVGKANVIYGE
+767 EVGTANITYGE
-778 DYRIEPIESQSADE
+778 DYRIEPIESQNAGE

-817 PWVLT
+817 PWLLT

-869 KVSVVSAS
+869 KVSVISAS

-904 GTSKLE
+904 GASKLE

-932 YSQDVAGLELAVFPR
+932 YSQDVAGLELAVFPS
-947 GKSGEYVVFDGTK
+947 GKSGEYVIYDGTK

-967 NYASNVTS
+967 YNAYNVTS

-999 TILDSNNPNEESE
+999 TILDSDNPNEESG
-1012 LKIADHAFYNLSSL
+1012 LKIADHAFYNLTNL

-1052 NIAKGSSMYASKNG
+1052 NIAKGGSMYASKNG

-1144 TIGKQA
+1144 TVGKQA

-1406 LREII
+1406 LMEII

-1468 EGAFTG
+1468 DGAFTG

-1496 AKKLTSVSID
+1496 AKKLTSVSLD

-1515 ETFSDCTKLKSFN
+1515 ETFTDCKKLKSFN

-1533 NDIGYRAFYCCKGL
+1533 NDIGYRAFYCCYSL
-1547 ASVTYEVGG
+1547 ASVTYEAGG

-1563 ENAFHLCSKLTT
+1563 DQAFHLCSKLTT

-1580 RTESIGVSAYYAVK
+1580 RTESIGERAYYAVK
-1594 VTEATFTDSEIGGTD
+1594 ATEATFTDSEMGGTD

-1620 AFELSSLK
+1620 AFEQSSLK

-1638 IGSYAFS
+1638 IGSYAFLQS
-1645 QCKSLTSAVIPS
+1645 KSLTSAVIPS
-1657 TVTNLDQKDSSGAQI
+1657 TVTNLEKSDNGVQI
-1672 LGVGRFAFN
+1672 LGVGRFAF
-1681 STTLTDITFRP
+1681 SSCTALIDITFRP

-1702 GVTLCDTFSS
+1702 GVTIYDTFSK
-1712 CKKLTNI
+1712 CEKLTSI
-1719 VLPANMVTALDY
+1719 VLPANMITALDAGN
-1731 KNNVIPAISA
+1731 KVIPAISA
-1741 DAMDGCPLS
+1741 DAMDDCPLS
-1750 QITVNEGGNYV
+1750 QIAVNEGGNYV

-1794 VSNIWRGAFD
+1794 VSDIWRGAFA

-1818 EGQATVPLKISAYP
+1818 EGQAAVPLKISAYP

-1880 DEFGISR
+1880 NEFGISR
-1887 YAFEYCADLTV
+1887 YAFEYCADLAV

-1909 LTVDDYAFRETAIT
+1909 LTVDDYAFRLTAIT
-1923 SLTLPV
+1923 SLTLPS
-1929 GTVSIGNSA
+1929 GTVSIGDSA
-1938 FQGCKNLVTV
+1938 FYDCKKLVTV
-1948 NIPDSIKEINKYAF
+1948 NIPNSIKEIAEYAF
-1962 QGCTSLSSVNFAEGT
+1962 KGCTLLNSVNFAEGT

-1996 KLPKSDIAR
+1996 KLPKSDTASS
-2005 DLFGSSSAVKKFT
+2005 LFGSSSAVKKFT
-2018 LAKDAL
+2018 LSKDAL
-2024 LSDRVLIGLTSCEEF
+2024 LSDGVLVGLTSCEEF

-2047 FVAENGVLYNKNKS
+2047 FVAEGGVLYNKNKS

-2082 QIGDSSTQSAFYGA
+2082 QIGDSSTQSAFFGA

-2102 SIPASVRTIGFRAF
+2102 SIPASVRTIGAAAF

-2184 SKITSIPTDAFNFCS
+2184 SRITSIPTEAFNFCT

-2294 FKKANGIK
+2294 FRKANGIK
-2302 KIQFPMSLVSIE
+2302 KIQFPSSLVSIE
-2314 TYAFSWCSNLTEVV
+2314 SYAFSECSNLTEVV
-2328 IPDGVISIGGGAFGN
+2328 IPDGVISIGDSAFRG

-2350 VVPSSVVDLGAY
+2350 VVPSSVVDLGNY
-2362 AFAGCA
+2362 AFISCF

-2377 DIGYGMFSDCVILTN
+2377 DIGYRMFDGCDKLKN

-2399 TAIGE
+2399 TAIGDY
-2404 RAFNECN
+2404 AFNGCD

-2425 GEVPAIGKG
+2425 GEVPAIGRE
-2434 AFYECKKLESVIF
+2434 AFRDCKKLESVAF
-2447 GENYNPI
+2447 AENYNQI

-2537 PFLGCKLRSVELMD
+2537 PFLGCKLQSVELMD

-2558 QDGAIYDAAMTTLM
+2558 QDGAIYDSAMTTLM

-2698 KRGTKTLRVRDY
+2698 KRGTKTLRVLDY

-2730 VEKTTYV
+2730 VEKRTFV

-2744 PITADLCDPCIG
+2744 PITADVCDPCIG
-2756 VGVFKGCTKLETVT
+2756 VAAFSGCTKLETVT

-2785 GNEAFMGCTSLKSI
+2785 GDKAFMGCTSLKSI
-2799 EISKYVKTSTI
+2799 EISKYVKTSSI
-2810 PFVAIH
+2810 PFIAIFY
-2816 NGIGESLFEGCV
+2816 GIGESLFEGCV

-2846 KNAFKGC
+2846 ENAFKGC

-2883 MPAVTNIGKNAFNG
+2883 VPVAVTNIGK
-2897 CIAIKTLNVPV
+2897 
-2908 TVIGIGT
+2908 

-2938 YASDWNA
+2938 YVSTWNA

>member
-1 MMCIMRK
+1 
-8 VRASNC
+8 
-14 SIIFTHGVTSRMK
+14 
-27 NKFVLVLVALCIA
+27 
-40 FTTMIAVACPA
+40 
-51 EVVVPGPET
+51 
-60 GTYYYGSENEES
+60 
-72 LLSLYDGNKFTLVNE
+72 
-87 KGTEYGTYVIESG
+87 
-100 TISFTK
+100 
-106 ANEKEPSGTATY
+106 
-118 NEANKT
+118 
-124 VTITDGGVSK
+124 
-134 LYLLKKYF
+134 
-142 DVTFNVYE
+142 
-150 GKTEVQ
+150 
-156 KVLNGKTAI
+156 
-165 KPADPTREGYDFY
+165 
-178 GWYADDKF
+178 
-186 VTPYLFEGRTITGDG
+186 
-201 VNVYAKW
+201 
-208 ELKSSQTEYVIDFD
+208 
-222 LGYEGAEIA
+222 
-231 PVTTRNA
+231 
-238 KLIDMPADPTREGYE
+238 
-253 FKGWWI
+253 
-259 SDYETREKLTV
+259 
-270 EFSAKKEFD
+270 
-279 ANTTLFAVWT
+279 
-289 PSGENALTAGVNN
+289 
-302 EGVHWTASTEVVT
+302 
-315 VKVKGPQGFTSIEQ
+315 
-329 QVSGK
+329 
-334 AYTVNFGSAPA
+334 
-345 GDYEISITSGNKTVS
+345 
-360 VYYKNKALTRVSR
+360 
-373 FRADGSMLFFNKV
+373 MLFFNKV
-386 ANATDYY
+386 AKATDYY

-441 SVSEAFVCERKLDK
+441 SVSEVFVCERKLDK

-481 GIDGKEVSQTA
+481 GIDGKEVKTTA

-512 AKGYASSSA
+512 AKGYASWSA

-536 VRILGTQLSWNG
+536 VKILGTQLSWNG

-563 YDESTTTFDFAQI
+563 YDESTTMFDFAQI
-576 SLTEGDE
+576 SLTAGDE

-631 QTYEVRVNG
+631 QMYEVRVNG
-640 ETQARVTD
+640 ETQAKVTD
-648 SYIKLVLNKSGINT
+648 SHIKLVLNKSGINT

-691 IGDVSVIYA
+691 VGDVSVIYA

-705 LELPVPEKPGY
+705 LELPDPEKPGY

-752 TAKKYEVKLFDANDN
+752 TAKKYEVTLFDANDN
-767 EVGKANVIYGE
+767 EVGTANITYGE
-778 DYRIEPIESQSADE
+778 DYRIEPIESQNAGE
-792 IFAGW
+792 TFAGW

-817 PWVLT
+817 PWLLT

-830 FATDVLSFTLRED
+830 FATNVLSFTLRED

-869 KVSVVSAS
+869 KVSVISAS

-904 GTSKLE
+904 GASKLE

-917 GNAVSPRYSSHEGVL
+917 GNAVSSRYSSHEGVL
-932 YSQDVAGLELAVFPR
+932 YSQDVAGLELAVFPS
-947 GKSGEYVVFDGTK
+947 GKSGEYVIYDGTK

-967 NYASNVTS
+967 YNAYNVTS

-999 TILDSNNPNEESE
+999 TILDSDNPNEESG
-1012 LKIADHAFYNLSSL
+1012 LKIADHAFYNLRNL

-1038 SPAMFSSTGKLSTI
+1038 QPAMFSSTGKLSTI
-1052 NIAKGSSMYASKNG
+1052 NIAKGGSMYASKNG

-1144 TIGKQA
+1144 TVGKQA

-1286 NTPENG
+1286 ITPENG

-1406 LREII
+1406 LMEII

-1468 EGAFTG
+1468 DGAFTG
-1474 SGLVSI
+1474 SALVSI
-1480 SLPSSVTTLG
+1480 SIPSSVTTLG
-1490 KGVFKG
+1490 KGVFEG
-1496 AKKLTSVSID
+1496 AKKLTSVSLD
-1506 GTALVNIPD
+1506 GTALVNIP
-1515 ETFSDCTKLKSFN
+1515 ERTFTDCKKLKSFN

-1533 NDIGYRAFYCCKGL
+1533 NDIGCRAFYCCYSL
-1547 ASVTYEVGG
+1547 ASVTYEAGG

-1563 ENAFHLCSKLTT
+1563 DQAFHLCSKLTT

-1580 RTESIGVSAYYAVK
+1580 RTESIGERAYYAVK
-1594 VTEATFTDSEIGGTD
+1594 ATEATFTDSEMGGTD

-1620 AFELSSLK
+1620 AFEQSSLK

-1638 IGSYAFS
+1638 IGSYAFLQS
-1645 QCKSLTSAVIPS
+1645 KSLTSAVIPS
-1657 TVTNLDQKDSSGAQI
+1657 TVTNLEKSDNGVQI
-1672 LGVGRFAFN
+1672 LGVGRFAF
-1681 STTLTDITFRP
+1681 SSCTALIDITFRP

-1702 GVTLCDTFSS
+1702 GVTIYDTFSK
-1712 CKKLTNI
+1712 CEKLTSI
-1719 VLPANMVTALDY
+1719 VLPANMITALDAGN
-1731 KNNVIPAISA
+1731 KVIPAISA
-1741 DAMDGCPLS
+1741 DAMDDCPLS
-1750 QITVNEGGNYV
+1750 QIAVNEGGNYV

-1794 VSNIWRGAFD
+1794 VSDIWRGAFA

-1818 EGQATVPLKISAYP
+1818 EGQAAVPLKISAYP

-1880 DEFGISR
+1880 NEFGISR
-1887 YAFEYCADLTV
+1887 YAFEYCADLAV

-1909 LTVDDYAFRETAIT
+1909 LTVDDYAFRLTAIT
-1923 SLTLPV
+1923 SLTLPS
-1929 GTVSIGNSA
+1929 GTVSIGDSA
-1938 FQGCKNLVTV
+1938 FYDCKKLVTV
-1948 NIPDSIKEINKYAF
+1948 NIPNSIKEIAEYAF
-1962 QGCTSLSSVNFAEGT
+1962 KGCTLLNSVNFAEGT

-1996 KLPKSDIAR
+1996 KLPKSDTASS
-2005 DLFGSSSAVKKFT
+2005 LFGSSSAVKKFT

-2024 LSDRVLIGLTSCEEF
+2024 LSDGVLVGLTSCEEF

-2047 FVAENGVLYNKNKS
+2047 FVAEGGVLYNKNKS

-2082 QIGDSSTQSAFYGA
+2082 QIGDSSTQSAFFGA

-2102 SIPASVRTIGFRAF
+2102 SIPASVRTIGAAAF

-2184 SKITSIPTDAFNFCS
+2184 SRITSIPTEAFNFCT

-2294 FKKANGIK
+2294 FRKANGIK
-2302 KIQFPMSLVSIE
+2302 KIQFPSSLVSIE
-2314 TYAFSWCSNLTEVV
+2314 SYAFSECSNLTEVV
-2328 IPDGVISIGGGAFGN
+2328 IPDGVISIGDSAFRG

-2350 VVPSSVVDLGAY
+2350 VVPSSVVDLGNY
-2362 AFAGCA
+2362 AFISCF

-2377 DIGYGMFSDCVILTN
+2377 DIGYRMFDGCDKLKN

-2399 TAIGE
+2399 TAIGDY
-2404 RAFNECN
+2404 AFNGCD

-2425 GEVPAIGKG
+2425 GEVPAIGRE
-2434 AFYECKKLESVIF
+2434 AFRDCKKLESVAF
-2447 GENYNPI
+2447 AENYNQI

-2537 PFLGCKLRSVELMD
+2537 PFLGCKLQSVELMD

-2558 QDGAIYDAAMTTLM
+2558 QDGAIYDSAMTTLM

-2698 KRGTKTLRVRDY
+2698 KRGTKTLRVLDY

-2730 VEKTTYV
+2730 VEKRTFV

-2744 PITADLCDPCIG
+2744 PITADVCDPCIG
-2756 VGVFKGCTKLETVT
+2756 VAAFSGCTKLETVT

-2775 ADGLV
+2775 ADALV
-2780 KSFTY
+2780 KSFMY
-2785 GNEAFMGCTSLKSI
+2785 GNKAFMGCTSLKSI
-2799 EISKYVKTSTI
+2799 EISKYVKTSSI
-2810 PFVAIH
+2810 PFIAIFY
-2816 NGIGESLFEGCV
+2816 GIGESLFEGCV

-2846 KNAFKGC
+2846 ENAFKGC

-2883 MPAVTNIGKNAFNG
+2883 VPVAVTNIGK
-2897 CIAIKTLNVPV
+2897 
-2908 TVIGIGT
+2908 

-2938 YASDWNA
+2938 YVSTWNA

>member
-1 MMCIMRK
+1 
-8 VRASNC
+8 
-14 SIIFTHGVTSRMK
+14 MK

-40 FTTMIAVACPA
+40 FTTMIVVACPA

-134 LYLLKKYF
+134 LYLFKKYF

-222 LGYEGAEIA
+222 LGYEGAAIA

-270 EFSAKKEFD
+270 EFDAKKEFD
-279 ANTTLFAVWT
+279 ANTTLFAVWNKA
-289 PSGENALTAGVNN
+289 GENALTAGVNN

-315 VKVKGPQGFTSIEQ
+315 VSVKGPQGFTSIEQ

-386 ANATDYY
+386 AKATDYY

-441 SVSEAFVCERKLDK
+441 SVSEVFVCERKLDK

-481 GIDGKEVSQTA
+481 GIDGKEVKTTA

-536 VRILGTQLSWNG
+536 VKIVGTQLSWNG

-563 YDESTTTFDFAQI
+563 YDESTTMFDFAQI
-576 SLTEGDE
+576 SLTAGDE

-631 QTYEVRVNG
+631 QMYEVRVNG

-648 SYIKLVLNKSGINT
+648 SHIKLVLNKSGINT

-686 MLDSR
+686 TLDSR

-705 LELPVPEKPGY
+705 LELPDPEKPGY

-752 TAKKYEVKLFDANDN
+752 TAKKYEVTLFDANDN
-767 EVGKANVIYGE
+767 EVGTANITYGE
-778 DYRIEPIESQSADE
+778 DYRIEPIESQNAGE
-792 IFAGW
+792 TFAGW

-817 PWVLT
+817 PWLLT
-822 DTYEAYAY
+822 DTYEVYAY

-854 NKFAV
+854 NRFAV

-877 AFAYASGIKIINI
+877 AFAYATGIKIINI

-904 GTSKLE
+904 GASKLE

-947 GKSGEYVVFDGTK
+947 GKSGEYVVLDGTR

-967 NYASNVTS
+967 YNAYNVTS

-999 TILDSNNPNEESE
+999 TILDSDNPNEESG
-1012 LKIADHAFYNLSSL
+1012 LKIADHAFYNLRNL

-1052 NIAKGSSMYASKNG
+1052 NIAKGGSMYASKNG

-1116 ATIENNAFK
+1116 ATIENNAFE

-1144 TIGKQA
+1144 TVGKQA
-1150 FMRCYALKNV
+1150 FIRCYALKNV

-1165 SAVTEIGEEAFSSCN
+1165 SAVTEIGEEAFSGCN
-1180 VLGDLT
+1180 ALGDLT

-1286 NTPENG
+1286 ITPENG

-1406 LREII
+1406 LMEII
-1411 FAEGCNIETIPESAF
+1411 FAEGSNIETIPESAF

-1468 EGAFTG
+1468 DGAFTG
-1474 SGLVSI
+1474 SRLVSI

-1496 AKKLTSVSID
+1496 AKKLTSVSLD

-1533 NDIGYRAFYCCKGL
+1533 NDIGCRAFYCCYSL
-1547 ASVTYEVGG
+1547 ASVTYEAGG
-1556 EGALTIG
+1556 DGALTIG
-1563 ENAFHLCSKLTT
+1563 DQAFHLCSKLTT

-1580 RTESIGVSAYYAVK
+1580 RTESIGERAYYAVK
-1594 VTEATFTDSEIGGTD
+1594 ATEATFTDSEMGGTD

-1620 AFELSSLK
+1620 AFEQSSLK

-1638 IGSYAFS
+1638 IGSYAFLQS
-1645 QCKSLTSAVIPS
+1645 KSLTSAVIPS
-1657 TVTNLDQKDSSGAQI
+1657 TVTNLEKSDNGVQI
-1672 LGVGRFAFN
+1672 LGVGRFAF
-1681 STTLTDITFRP
+1681 SSCTALIDITFRP

-1702 GVTLCDTFSS
+1702 GVTIYDTFSK
-1712 CKKLTNI
+1712 CEKLTSI
-1719 VLPANMVTALDY
+1719 VLPANMITALDAGN
-1731 KNNVIPAISA
+1731 KVIPAISA

-1750 QITVNEGGNYV
+1750 QIAVNEGGNYV

-1794 VSNIWRGAFD
+1794 VSDIWRGAFD

-1818 EGQATVPLKISAYP
+1818 EGQAAVPLKISAYP

-1880 DEFGISR
+1880 NEFGISR
-1887 YAFEYCADLTV
+1887 YAFEYCADLAV

-1909 LTVDDYAFRETAIT
+1909 LTVDDYAFRLTAIT
-1923 SLTLPV
+1923 SLTLPS
-1929 GTVSIGNSA
+1929 GTVSIGDSA
-1938 FQGCKNLVTV
+1938 FYDCKKLVTV
-1948 NIPDSIKEINKYAF
+1948 NIPNSIKEIAEYAF
-1962 QGCTSLSSVNFAEGT
+1962 EGCTLLNSVNFAEGT

-1996 KLPKSDIAR
+1996 KLPKSDTASS
-2005 DLFGSSSAVKKFT
+2005 LFGSSSAVKKFT

-2024 LSDRVLIGLTSCEEF
+2024 LSDGVLVGLTSCEEF

-2047 FVAENGVLYNKNKS
+2047 FVAEGGVLYNKNKS

-2082 QIGDSSTQSAFYGA
+2082 QIGDSSTQSAFFGA

-2102 SIPASVRTIGFRAF
+2102 SIPASVRTIGAAAF

-2184 SKITSIPTDAFNFCS
+2184 SRITSIPTEAFNFCT

-2294 FKKANGIK
+2294 FRKANGIK
-2302 KIQFPMSLVSIE
+2302 KIQFPSSLVSIE
-2314 TYAFSWCSNLTEVV
+2314 SYAFSECSNLTEVV
-2328 IPDGVISIGGGAFGN
+2328 IPDGVISIGDSAFRG

-2350 VVPSSVVDLGAY
+2350 VVPSSVVDLGNY
-2362 AFAGCA
+2362 AFISCF

-2377 DIGYGMFSDCVILTN
+2377 DIGYRMFDGCDKLKN

-2399 TAIGE
+2399 TAIGDY
-2404 RAFNECN
+2404 AFNGCD

-2425 GEVPAIGKG
+2425 GEVPAIGRE
-2434 AFYECKKLESVIF
+2434 AFRDCKKLESVAF
-2447 GENYNPI
+2447 AENYNQI
-2454 TIGESAFSG
+2454 TIGEWAFSG

-2537 PFLGCKLRSVELMD
+2537 PFLGCKLQSVELMD

-2698 KRGTKTLRVRDY
+2698 KRGTKTLRVLDY

-2730 VEKTTYV
+2730 VEKRTFV

-2744 PITADLCDPCIG
+2744 PITADVCDPCIG
-2756 VGVFKGCTKLETVT
+2756 VAAFSGCTKLETVT

-2775 ADGLV
+2775 VDGLV

-2785 GNEAFMGCTSLKSI
+2785 GNKAFMGCTSLKSI
-2799 EISKYVKTSTI
+2799 EISKYVKTSSI
-2810 PFVAIH
+2810 PFIAIFY
-2816 NGIGESLFEGCV
+2816 GIGESLFEGCV

-2846 KNAFKGC
+2846 ENAFKGC
-2853 AALQSINLPAT
+2853 AALQSIDLPAT
-2864 CTQLYESAFDGCI
+2864 CTQLCESAFDGCI

-2883 MPAVTNIGKNAFNG
+2883 VPVAVTNIGK
-2897 CIAIKTLNVPV
+2897 
-2908 TVIGIGT
+2908 

-2938 YASDWNA
+2938 YVSTWNA

>member
-1 MMCIMRK
+1 MCIMRK
-8 VRASNC
+8 IWATNLG
-14 SIIFTHGVTSRMK
+14 IIFTHGETSRMK

-40 FTTMIAVACPA
+40 FTTMIVVACPA

-134 LYLLKKYF
+134 LYLFKKYF

-222 LGYEGAEIA
+222 LGYEGAAIA

-270 EFSAKKEFD
+270 EFDAKKEFD
-279 ANTTLFAVWT
+279 ANTTLFAVWNKA
-289 PSGENALTAGVNN
+289 GENALTAGVNN

-315 VKVKGPQGFTSIEQ
+315 VSVKGPQGFTSIEQ

-386 ANATDYY
+386 AKATDYY

-441 SVSEAFVCERKLDK
+441 SVSEVFVCERKLDK

-481 GIDGKEVSQTA
+481 GIGGKEVKTTA

-536 VRILGTQLSWNG
+536 VKILGTQLSWNG

-563 YDESTTTFDFAQI
+563 YDESTTMFDFAQI
-576 SLTEGDE
+576 SLTAGDE

-631 QTYEVRVNG
+631 QMYEVRVNG
-640 ETQARVTD
+640 ETQAKVTD
-648 SYIKLVLNKSGINT
+648 SHIKLVLNKSGINT

-691 IGDVSVIYA
+691 VGDVSVIYA

-705 LELPVPEKPGY
+705 LELPDPEKPGY

-752 TAKKYEVKLFDANDN
+752 TAKKYEVTLFDANDN
-767 EVGKANVIYGE
+767 EVGTANITYGE
-778 DYRIEPIESQSADE
+778 DYRIEPIESQNAGE
-792 IFAGW
+792 TFAGW

-817 PWVLT
+817 PWLLT

-830 FATDVLSFTLRED
+830 FATNVLSFTLRED

-869 KVSVVSAS
+869 KVSVISAS

-904 GTSKLE
+904 GASKLE

-917 GNAVSPRYSSHEGVL
+917 GNAVSSRYSSHEGVL
-932 YSQDVAGLELAVFPR
+932 YSQDVAGLELAVFPS
-947 GKSGEYVVFDGTK
+947 GKSGEYVIYDGTK

-967 NYASNVTS
+967 YNAYNVTS

-999 TILDSNNPNEESE
+999 TILDSDNPNEESG
-1012 LKIADHAFYNLSSL
+1012 LKIADHAFYNLRNL

-1038 SPAMFSSTGKLSTI
+1038 SPAMFSSTTRLSTI
-1052 NIAKGSSMYASKNG
+1052 NIAKGGSMYASKNG

-1144 TIGKQA
+1144 TVGKQA

-1201 CLSIRKVVI
+1201 CLSIERVVI

-1286 NTPENG
+1286 ITPENG

-1406 LREII
+1406 LMEII

-1468 EGAFTG
+1468 DGAFTG
-1474 SGLVSI
+1474 SALVSI
-1480 SLPSSVTTLG
+1480 SIPSSVTTLG
-1490 KGVFKG
+1490 KGVFEG
-1496 AKKLTSVSID
+1496 AKKLTSVSLD
-1506 GTALVNIPD
+1506 GTALVNIP
-1515 ETFSDCTKLKSFN
+1515 ERTFTDCKKLKSFN

-1533 NDIGYRAFYCCKGL
+1533 NDIGYRAFYCCYSL
-1547 ASVTYEVGG
+1547 ASVTYEAGG

-1563 ENAFHLCSKLTT
+1563 DQAFHLCSKLTT

-1580 RTESIGVSAYYAVK
+1580 RTESIGERAYYAVK
-1594 VTEATFTDSEIGGTD
+1594 ATEATFTDSEMGGTD

-1620 AFELSSLK
+1620 AFEQSSLK

-1638 IGSYAFS
+1638 IGSYAFLQS
-1645 QCKSLTSAVIPS
+1645 KSLTSAVIPS
-1657 TVTNLDQKDSSGAQI
+1657 TVTNLEKSDNGVQI
-1672 LGVGRFAFN
+1672 LGVGRFAF
-1681 STTLTDITFRP
+1681 SSCTALIDITFRP

-1702 GVTLCDTFSS
+1702 GVTIYDTFSK
-1712 CKKLTNI
+1712 CEKLTSI
-1719 VLPANMVTALDY
+1719 VLPANMITALDAGN
-1731 KNNVIPAISA
+1731 KVIPAISA
-1741 DAMDGCPLS
+1741 DAMDDCPLS
-1750 QITVNEGGNYV
+1750 QIAVNEGGNYV

-1794 VSNIWRGAFD
+1794 VSDIWRGAFA

-1818 EGQATVPLKISAYP
+1818 EGQAAVPLKISAYP

-1837 GTFKATKFTS
+1837 GTFEATKFTS

-1880 DEFGISR
+1880 NEFGISR
-1887 YAFEYCADLTV
+1887 YAFEYCADLAV

-1909 LTVDDYAFRETAIT
+1909 LTVDDYAFRLTAIT
-1923 SLTLPV
+1923 SLTLPS
-1929 GTVSIGNSA
+1929 GTVSIGDSA
-1938 FQGCKNLVTV
+1938 FYDCKKLVTV
-1948 NIPDSIKEINKYAF
+1948 NIPNSIKEIAEYAF
-1962 QGCTSLSSVNFAEGT
+1962 KGCTLLNSVNFAEGT

-1996 KLPKSDIAR
+1996 KLPKSDTASS
-2005 DLFGSSSAVKKFT
+2005 LFGSSSAVKKFT

-2024 LSDRVLIGLTSCEEF
+2024 LSDGVLVGLTSCEEF

-2047 FVAENGVLYNKNKS
+2047 FVAEGGVLYNKNKS

-2082 QIGDSSTQSAFYGA
+2082 QIGDSSTQSAFFGA

-2102 SIPASVRTIGFRAF
+2102 SIPASVRTIGAAAF

-2184 SKITSIPTDAFNFCS
+2184 SRITSIPTEAFNFCT

-2294 FKKANGIK
+2294 FRKANGIK
-2302 KIQFPMSLVSIE
+2302 KIQFPSSLVSIE
-2314 TYAFSWCSNLTEVV
+2314 SYAFSECSNLTEVV
-2328 IPDGVISIGGGAFGN
+2328 IPDGVISIGDSAFRG

-2350 VVPSSVVDLGAY
+2350 VVPSSVVDLGNY
-2362 AFAGCA
+2362 AFISCF

-2377 DIGYGMFSDCVILTN
+2377 DIGYRMFDGCDKLKN

-2399 TAIGE
+2399 TAIGDY
-2404 RAFNECN
+2404 AFNGCD

-2425 GEVPAIGKG
+2425 GEVPAIGRE
-2434 AFYECKKLESVIF
+2434 AFRDCKKLESVAF
-2447 GENYNPI
+2447 AENYNQI

-2537 PFLGCKLRSVELMD
+2537 PFLGCKLQSVELMD

-2558 QDGAIYDAAMTTLM
+2558 QDGAIYDSAMTTLM

-2698 KRGTKTLRVRDY
+2698 KRGTKTLRVLDY

-2730 VEKTTYV
+2730 VEKRTFV

-2744 PITADLCDPCIG
+2744 PITADVCDPCIG
-2756 VGVFKGCTKLETVT
+2756 VAAFSGCTKLETVT

-2785 GNEAFMGCTSLKSI
+2785 GNKAFMGCTSLKSI
-2799 EISKYVKTSTI
+2799 EISKYVKTSSI
-2810 PFVAIH
+2810 PFIAIFY
-2816 NGIGESLFEGCV
+2816 GIGESLFEGCV

-2846 KNAFKGC
+2846 ENAFKGC

-2883 MPAVTNIGKNAFNG
+2883 VPVAVTNIGK
-2897 CIAIKTLNVPV
+2897 
-2908 TVIGIGT
+2908 

-2938 YASDWNA
+2938 YVSTWNA

>member
-1 MMCIMRK
+1 MRTMRK
-8 VRASNC
+8 IWASNLG
-14 SIIFTHGVTSRMK
+14 IIFTHGETSRMK
-27 NKFVLVLVALCIA
+27 NKFVLILVALCIA
-40 FTTMIAVACPA
+40 FTTMIVVACPA

-124 VTITDGGVSK
+124 VTITDGGYHK
-134 LYLLKKYF
+134 LYLFKKYF

-270 EFSAKKEFD
+270 EFSANKEFD

-315 VKVKGPQGFTSIEQ
+315 VSVKGPQGFTSIEQ

-386 ANATDYY
+386 AKATDYY

-441 SVSEAFVCERKLDK
+441 SVSEVFVCERKLDK

-481 GIDGKEVSQTA
+481 GIDGKEVKTTA

-536 VRILGTQLSWNG
+536 VKILGTQLSWNG

-563 YDESTTTFDFAQI
+563 YDESTTMFDFAQI
-576 SLTEGDE
+576 SLTAGDE

-631 QTYEVRVNG
+631 QMYEVRVNG
-640 ETQARVTD
+640 ETQAKVTD
-648 SYIKLVLNKSGINT
+648 SHIKLVLNKSGINT

-691 IGDVSVIYA
+691 VGDVSVIYA

-705 LELPVPEKPGY
+705 LELPDPEKPGY

-752 TAKKYEVKLFDANDN
+752 TAKKYEVTLFDANDN
-767 EVGKANVIYGE
+767 EVGTANITYGE
-778 DYRIEPIESQSADE
+778 DYRIEPIESQNAGE
-792 IFAGW
+792 TFAGW

-817 PWVLT
+817 PWLLT

-830 FATDVLSFTLRED
+830 FATNVLSFTLRED

-869 KVSVVSAS
+869 KVSVISAS

-904 GTSKLE
+904 GASKLE

-917 GNAVSPRYSSHEGVL
+917 GNAVSSRYSSHEGVL
-932 YSQDVAGLELAVFPR
+932 YSQDVAGLELAVFPS
-947 GKSGEYVVFDGTK
+947 GKSGEYVIYDGTK

-967 NYASNVTS
+967 YNAYNVTS

-999 TILDSNNPNEESE
+999 TILDSDNPNEESG
-1012 LKIADHAFYNLSSL
+1012 LKIADHAFYNLRNL

-1038 SPAMFSSTGKLSTI
+1038 QPAMFSSTGKLSTI
-1052 NIAKGSSMYASKNG
+1052 NIAKGGSMYASKNG

-1144 TIGKQA
+1144 TVGKQA

-1286 NTPENG
+1286 ITPENG

-1406 LREII
+1406 LMEII

-1468 EGAFTG
+1468 DGAFTG
-1474 SGLVSI
+1474 SALVSI
-1480 SLPSSVTTLG
+1480 SIPSSVTTLG
-1490 KGVFKG
+1490 KGVFEG
-1496 AKKLTSVSID
+1496 AKKLTSVSLD
-1506 GTALVNIPD
+1506 GTALVNIP
-1515 ETFSDCTKLKSFN
+1515 ERTFTDCKKLKSFN

-1533 NDIGYRAFYCCKGL
+1533 NDIGCRAFYCCYSL
-1547 ASVTYEVGG
+1547 ASVTYEAGG

-1563 ENAFHLCSKLTT
+1563 DQAFHLCSKLTT

-1580 RTESIGVSAYYAVK
+1580 RTESIGERAYYAVK
-1594 VTEATFTDSEIGGTD
+1594 ATEATFTDSEMGGTD

-1620 AFELSSLK
+1620 AFEQSSLK

-1638 IGSYAFS
+1638 IGSYAFLQS
-1645 QCKSLTSAVIPS
+1645 KSLTSAVIPS
-1657 TVTNLDQKDSSGAQI
+1657 TVTNLEKSDNGVQI
-1672 LGVGRFAFN
+1672 LGVGRFAF
-1681 STTLTDITFRP
+1681 SSCTALIDITFRP

-1702 GVTLCDTFSS
+1702 GVTIYDTFSK
-1712 CKKLTNI
+1712 CEKLTSI
-1719 VLPANMVTALDY
+1719 VLPANMITALDAGN
-1731 KNNVIPAISA
+1731 KVIPAISA
-1741 DAMDGCPLS
+1741 DAMDDCPLS
-1750 QITVNEGGNYV
+1750 QIAVNEGGNYV

-1794 VSNIWRGAFD
+1794 VSDIWRGAFA

-1818 EGQATVPLKISAYP
+1818 EGQAAVPLKISAYP

-1880 DEFGISR
+1880 NEFGISR
-1887 YAFEYCADLTV
+1887 YAFEYCADLAV

-1909 LTVDDYAFRETAIT
+1909 LTVDDYAFRLTAIT
-1923 SLTLPV
+1923 SLTLPS
-1929 GTVSIGNSA
+1929 GTVSIGDSA
-1938 FQGCKNLVTV
+1938 FYDCKKLVTV
-1948 NIPDSIKEINKYAF
+1948 NIPNSIKEIAEYAF
-1962 QGCTSLSSVNFAEGT
+1962 KGCTLLNSVNFAEGT

-1996 KLPKSDIAR
+1996 KLPKSDTASS
-2005 DLFGSSSAVKKFT
+2005 LFGSSSAVKKFT

-2024 LSDRVLIGLTSCEEF
+2024 LSDGVLVGLTSCEEF

-2047 FVAENGVLYNKNKS
+2047 FVAEGGVLYNKNKS

-2082 QIGDSSTQSAFYGA
+2082 QIGDSSTQSAFFGA

-2102 SIPASVRTIGFRAF
+2102 SIPASVRTIGAAAF

-2184 SKITSIPTDAFNFCS
+2184 SRITSIPTEAFNFCT

-2294 FKKANGIK
+2294 FRKANGIK
-2302 KIQFPMSLVSIE
+2302 KIQFPSSLVSIE
-2314 TYAFSWCSNLTEVV
+2314 SYAFSECSNLTEVV
-2328 IPDGVISIGGGAFGN
+2328 IPDGVISIGDSAFRG

-2350 VVPSSVVDLGAY
+2350 VVPSSVVDLGNY
-2362 AFAGCA
+2362 AFISCF

-2377 DIGYGMFSDCVILTN
+2377 DIGYRMFDGCDKLKN

-2399 TAIGE
+2399 TAIGDY
-2404 RAFNECN
+2404 AFNGCD

-2425 GEVPAIGKG
+2425 GEVPAIGRE
-2434 AFYECKKLESVIF
+2434 AFRDCKKLESVAF
-2447 GENYNPI
+2447 AENYNQI

-2537 PFLGCKLRSVELMD
+2537 PFLGCKLQSVELMD

-2558 QDGAIYDAAMTTLM
+2558 QDGAIYDSAMTTLM

-2647 ESIEFSIAL
+2647 ESIEFSIAI

-2698 KRGTKTLRVRDY
+2698 KRGTKTLRVLDY

-2730 VEKTTYV
+2730 VEKRTFV

-2744 PITADLCDPCIG
+2744 PITADVCDPCIG
-2756 VGVFKGCTKLETVT
+2756 VAAFSGCTKLETVT

-2775 ADGLV
+2775 ADALV
-2780 KSFTY
+2780 KSFMY
-2785 GNEAFMGCTSLKSI
+2785 GNKAFMGCTSLKSI
-2799 EISKYVKTSTI
+2799 EISKYVKTSSI
-2810 PFVAIH
+2810 PFIAIFY
-2816 NGIGESLFEGCV
+2816 GIGESLFEGCV

-2846 KNAFKGC
+2846 ENAFKGC

-2883 MPAVTNIGKNAFNG
+2883 VPVAVTNIGK
-2897 CIAIKTLNVPV
+2897 
-2908 TVIGIGT
+2908 

-2938 YASDWNA
+2938 YVSTWNA

>member
-1 MMCIMRK
+1 MRTMRK
-8 VRASNC
+8 IWASNLG
-14 SIIFTHGVTSRMK
+14 IIFTHGETSRMK
-27 NKFVLVLVALCIA
+27 NKFVLILVALCIA
-40 FTTMIAVACPA
+40 FTTMIVVACPA

-134 LYLLKKYF
+134 LYLFKKYF

-270 EFSAKKEFD
+270 EFSANKEFD

-315 VKVKGPQGFTSIEQ
+315 VSVKGPQGFTSIEQ

-386 ANATDYY
+386 AKATDYY

-441 SVSEAFVCERKLDK
+441 SVSEVFVCERKLDK

-481 GIDGKEVSQTA
+481 GIDGKEVKTTA

-536 VRILGTQLSWNG
+536 VKILGTQLSWNG

-563 YDESTTTFDFAQI
+563 YDESTTMFDFAQI
-576 SLTEGDE
+576 SLTAGDE

-631 QTYEVRVNG
+631 QMYEVRVNG
-640 ETQARVTD
+640 ETQAKVTD
-648 SYIKLVLNKSGINT
+648 SHIKLVLNKSGINT

-691 IGDVSVIYA
+691 VGDVSVIYA

-705 LELPVPEKPGY
+705 LELPDPEKPGY

-752 TAKKYEVKLFDANDN
+752 TAKKYEVTLFDANDN
-767 EVGKANVIYGE
+767 EVGTANITYGE
-778 DYRIEPIESQSADE
+778 DYRIEPIESQNAGE
-792 IFAGW
+792 TFAGW

-817 PWVLT
+817 PWLLT

-830 FATDVLSFTLRED
+830 FATNVLSFTLRED

-869 KVSVVSAS
+869 KVSVISAS

-904 GTSKLE
+904 GASKLE

-917 GNAVSPRYSSHEGVL
+917 GNAVSSRYSSHEGVL
-932 YSQDVAGLELAVFPR
+932 YSQDVAGLELAVFPS
-947 GKSGEYVVFDGTK
+947 GKSGEYVIYDGTK

-967 NYASNVTS
+967 YNAYNVTS

-999 TILDSNNPNEESE
+999 TILDSDNPNEESG
-1012 LKIADHAFYNLSSL
+1012 LKIADHAFYNLRNL

-1052 NIAKGSSMYASKNG
+1052 NIAKGGSMYASKNG

-1144 TIGKQA
+1144 TVGKQA

-1286 NTPENG
+1286 ITPENG

-1406 LREII
+1406 LMEII

-1468 EGAFTG
+1468 DGAFTG
-1474 SGLVSI
+1474 SALVSI
-1480 SLPSSVTTLG
+1480 SIPSSVTTLG
-1490 KGVFKG
+1490 KGVFEG
-1496 AKKLTSVSID
+1496 AKKLTSVSLE
-1506 GTALVNIPD
+1506 GTALVNIP
-1515 ETFSDCTKLKSFN
+1515 ERTFTDCKKLKSFN

-1533 NDIGYRAFYCCKGL
+1533 NDIGCRAFYCCYSL
-1547 ASVTYEVGG
+1547 ASVTYEAGG

-1563 ENAFHLCSKLTT
+1563 DQAFHLCSKLTT

-1580 RTESIGVSAYYAVK
+1580 RTESIGERAYYAVK
-1594 VTEATFTDSEIGGTD
+1594 ATEATFTDSEMGGTD

-1620 AFELSSLK
+1620 AFEQSSLK

-1638 IGSYAFS
+1638 IGSYAFLQS
-1645 QCKSLTSAVIPS
+1645 KSLTSAVIPS
-1657 TVTNLDQKDSSGAQI
+1657 TVTNLEKSDNGVQI
-1672 LGVGRFAFN
+1672 LGVGRFAF
-1681 STTLTDITFRP
+1681 SSCTALIDITFRP

-1702 GVTLCDTFSS
+1702 GVTIYDTFSK
-1712 CKKLTNI
+1712 CEKLTSI
-1719 VLPANMVTALDY
+1719 VLPANMITALDAGN
-1731 KNNVIPAISA
+1731 KVIPAISA
-1741 DAMDGCPLS
+1741 DAMDDCPLS
-1750 QITVNEGGNYV
+1750 QIAVNEGGNYV

-1794 VSNIWRGAFD
+1794 VSDIWRGAFA

-1818 EGQATVPLKISAYP
+1818 EGQAAVPLKISAYP

-1880 DEFGISR
+1880 NEFGISR
-1887 YAFEYCADLTV
+1887 YAFEYCADLAV

-1909 LTVDDYAFRETAIT
+1909 LTVDDYAFRLTAIT
-1923 SLTLPV
+1923 SLTLPS
-1929 GTVSIGNSA
+1929 GTVSIGDSA
-1938 FQGCKNLVTV
+1938 FYDCKKLVTV
-1948 NIPDSIKEINKYAF
+1948 NIPNSIKEIAEYAF
-1962 QGCTSLSSVNFAEGT
+1962 KGCTLLNSVNFAEGT

-1996 KLPKSDIAR
+1996 KLPKSDTASS
-2005 DLFGSSSAVKKFT
+2005 LFGSSSAVKKFT

-2024 LSDRVLIGLTSCEEF
+2024 LSDGVLVGLTSCEEF

-2047 FVAENGVLYNKNKS
+2047 FVAEGGVLYNKNKS

-2082 QIGDSSTQSAFYGA
+2082 QIGDSSTQSAFFGA

-2102 SIPASVRTIGFRAF
+2102 SIPASVRTIGAAAF

-2184 SKITSIPTDAFNFCS
+2184 SRITSIPTEAFNFCT

-2294 FKKANGIK
+2294 FRKANGIK
-2302 KIQFPMSLVSIE
+2302 KIQFPSSLVSIE
-2314 TYAFSWCSNLTEVV
+2314 SYAFSECSNLTEVV
-2328 IPDGVISIGGGAFGN
+2328 IPDGVISIGDSAFRG

-2350 VVPSSVVDLGAY
+2350 VVPSSVVDLGNY
-2362 AFAGCA
+2362 AFISCF

-2377 DIGYGMFSDCVILTN
+2377 DIGYRMFDGCDKLKN

-2399 TAIGE
+2399 TAIGDY
-2404 RAFNECN
+2404 AFNGCD

-2425 GEVPAIGKG
+2425 GEVPAIGRE
-2434 AFYECKKLESVIF
+2434 AFRDCKKLESVAF
-2447 GENYNPI
+2447 AENYNQI

-2537 PFLGCKLRSVELMD
+2537 PFLGCKLQSVELMD

-2558 QDGAIYDAAMTTLM
+2558 QDGAIYDSAMTTLM

-2698 KRGTKTLRVRDY
+2698 KRGTKTLRVLDY

-2730 VEKTTYV
+2730 VEKRTFV

-2744 PITADLCDPCIG
+2744 PITADVCDPCIG
-2756 VGVFKGCTKLETVT
+2756 VAAFSGCTKLETVT

-2780 KSFTY
+2780 KSFMY
-2785 GNEAFMGCTSLKSI
+2785 GNKAFMGCTSLKSI
-2799 EISKYVKTSTI
+2799 EISKYVKTSSI
-2810 PFVAIH
+2810 PFIAIFY
-2816 NGIGESLFEGCV
+2816 GIGESLFEGCV

-2846 KNAFKGC
+2846 ENAFKGC

-2883 MPAVTNIGKNAFNG
+2883 VPVAVTNIGK
-2897 CIAIKTLNVPV
+2897 
-2908 TVIGIGT
+2908 

-2938 YASDWNA
+2938 YVSTWNA

>member
-1 MMCIMRK
+1 MCIMRK
-8 VRASNC
+8 IWATNLG
-14 SIIFTHGVTSRMK
+14 IIFTHGETSRMK

-40 FTTMIAVACPA
+40 FTTMIVVACPA

-134 LYLLKKYF
+134 LYLFKKYF

-150 GKTEVQ
+150 GKTSVQ

-222 LGYEGAEIA
+222 LGYEGAAIA

-270 EFSAKKEFD
+270 EFDAKKEFD
-279 ANTTLFAVWT
+279 ANTTLFAVWNKA
-289 PSGENALTAGVNN
+289 GENALTAGVNN

-315 VKVKGPQGFTSIEQ
+315 VSVKGPQGFTSIEQ

-386 ANATDYY
+386 AKATDYY

-441 SVSEAFVCERKLDK
+441 SVSEVFVCERKLDK

-481 GIDGKEVSQTA
+481 GIGGKEVKTTA

-536 VRILGTQLSWNG
+536 VKILGTQLSWNG

-563 YDESTTTFDFAQI
+563 YDESTTMFDFAQI
-576 SLTEGDE
+576 SLTAGDE

-631 QTYEVRVNG
+631 QMYEVRVNG
-640 ETQARVTD
+640 ETQAKVTD
-648 SYIKLVLNKSGINT
+648 SHIKLVLNKSGINT

-691 IGDVSVIYA
+691 VGDVSVIYA

-705 LELPVPEKPGY
+705 LELPDPEKPGY

-752 TAKKYEVKLFDANDN
+752 TAKKYEVTLFDANDN
-767 EVGKANVIYGE
+767 EVGTANITYGE
-778 DYRIEPIESQSADE
+778 DYRIEPIESQNAGE
-792 IFAGW
+792 TFAGW

-817 PWVLT
+817 PWLLT

-830 FATDVLSFTLRED
+830 FATNVLSFTLRED

-869 KVSVVSAS
+869 KVSVISAS

-904 GTSKLE
+904 GASKLE

-917 GNAVSPRYSSHEGVL
+917 GNAVSSRYSSHEGVL
-932 YSQDVAGLELAVFPR
+932 YSQDVAGLELAVFPS
-947 GKSGEYVVFDGTK
+947 GKSGEYVIYDGTK

-967 NYASNVTS
+967 YNAYNVTS

-999 TILDSNNPNEESE
+999 TILDSDNPNEESG
-1012 LKIADHAFYNLSSL
+1012 LKIADHAFYNLRNL

-1038 SPAMFSSTGKLSTI
+1038 SPAMFSSTTRLSTI
-1052 NIAKGSSMYASKNG
+1052 NIAKGGSMYASKNG

-1144 TIGKQA
+1144 TVGKQA

-1281 FYSKT
+1281 FYSNT
-1286 NTPENG
+1286 ITPENG

-1406 LREII
+1406 LMEII

-1468 EGAFTG
+1468 DGAFTG
-1474 SGLVSI
+1474 SALVSI
-1480 SLPSSVTTLG
+1480 SIPSSVTTLG
-1490 KGVFKG
+1490 KGVFEG
-1496 AKKLTSVSID
+1496 AKKLTSVSLD
-1506 GTALVNIPD
+1506 GTALVNIP
-1515 ETFSDCTKLKSFN
+1515 ERTFTDCKKLKSFN

-1533 NDIGYRAFYCCKGL
+1533 NDIGYRAFYCCYSL
-1547 ASVTYEVGG
+1547 ASVTYEAGG

-1563 ENAFHLCSKLTT
+1563 DQAFHLCSKLTT

-1580 RTESIGVSAYYAVK
+1580 RTESIGERAYYAVK
-1594 VTEATFTDSEIGGTD
+1594 ATEATFTDSEMGGTD

-1620 AFELSSLK
+1620 AFEQSSLK

-1638 IGSYAFS
+1638 IGSYAFLQS
-1645 QCKSLTSAVIPS
+1645 KSLTSAVIPS
-1657 TVTNLDQKDSSGAQI
+1657 TVTNLEKSDNGVQI
-1672 LGVGRFAFN
+1672 LGVGRFAF
-1681 STTLTDITFRP
+1681 SSCTALIDITFRP

-1702 GVTLCDTFSS
+1702 GVTIYDTFSK
-1712 CKKLTNI
+1712 CEKLTSI
-1719 VLPANMVTALDY
+1719 VLPANMITALDAGN
-1731 KNNVIPAISA
+1731 KVIPAISA
-1741 DAMDGCPLS
+1741 DAMDDCPLS
-1750 QITVNEGGNYV
+1750 QIAVNEGGNYV

-1794 VSNIWRGAFD
+1794 VSDIWRGAFA

-1818 EGQATVPLKISAYP
+1818 EGQAAVPLKISAYP

-1837 GTFKATKFTS
+1837 GTFNATKFTS

-1880 DEFGISR
+1880 NEFGISR
-1887 YAFEYCADLTV
+1887 YAFEYCADLAV

-1909 LTVDDYAFRETAIT
+1909 LTVDDYAFRLTAIT
-1923 SLTLPV
+1923 SLTLPS
-1929 GTVSIGNSA
+1929 GTVSIGDSA
-1938 FQGCKNLVTV
+1938 FYDCKKLVTV
-1948 NIPDSIKEINKYAF
+1948 NIPNSIKEIAEYAF
-1962 QGCTSLSSVNFAEGT
+1962 KGCTLLNSVNFAEGT

-1996 KLPKSDIAR
+1996 KLPKSDTASS
-2005 DLFGSSSAVKKFT
+2005 LFGSSSAVKKFT

-2024 LSDRVLIGLTSCEEF
+2024 LSDGVLVGLTSCEEF

-2047 FVAENGVLYNKNKS
+2047 FVAEGGVLYNKNKS

-2082 QIGDSSTQSAFYGA
+2082 QIGDSSTQSAFFGA

-2102 SIPASVRTIGFRAF
+2102 SIPASVRTIGAAAF

-2184 SKITSIPTDAFNFCS
+2184 SRITSIPTEAFNFCT

-2294 FKKANGIK
+2294 FRKANGIK
-2302 KIQFPMSLVSIE
+2302 KIQFPSSLVSIE
-2314 TYAFSWCSNLTEVV
+2314 SYAFSECSNLTEVV
-2328 IPDGVISIGGGAFGN
+2328 IPDGVISIGDSAFRG

-2350 VVPSSVVDLGAY
+2350 VVPSSVVDLGNY
-2362 AFAGCA
+2362 AFISCF

-2377 DIGYGMFSDCVILTN
+2377 DIGYRMFDGCDKLKN

-2399 TAIGE
+2399 TAIGDY
-2404 RAFNECN
+2404 AFNGCD

-2425 GEVPAIGKG
+2425 GEVPAIGRE
-2434 AFYECKKLESVIF
+2434 AFRDCKKLESVAF
-2447 GENYNPI
+2447 AENYNQI
-2454 TIGESAFSG
+2454 TIGQSAFSG
-2463 CINLSKVVFPSNLV
+2463 CINLSEVVFPSKLV
-2477 NMDAV
+2477 NMNAV
-2482 NKVNCAIGAYSFAG
+2482 DKVNCAIGAYSFTG

-2510 GIGDYAFSNTGLTSI
+2510 GIGDYAFRNTGLTSI

-2537 PFLGCKLRSVELMD
+2537 PFLGCKLQSVELMD

-2558 QDGAIYDAAMTTLM
+2558 KDGAIYDAAMTTLM

-2599 MIRSITLSAGLREVS
+2599 MIRSVTLSPGLRDVS

-2633 VSIGKFA
+2633 GSIGKFA

-2647 ESIEFSIAL
+2647 ESIEFSTAL

-2698 KRGTKTLRVRDY
+2698 KRGIKTLRMLDY

-2717 LTGLELPWRLRDI
+2717 LTNVELPWRLRDI
-2730 VEKTTYV
+2730 VETRTYI

-2744 PITADLCDPCIG
+2744 PITAEYCDPCIG
-2756 VGVFKGCTKLETVT
+2756 VGVFMGCTKLETVT

-2775 ADGLV
+2775 AVGLT

-2785 GNEAFMGCTSLKSI
+2785 GNQAFKGCTSLKSI
-2799 EISKYVKTSTI
+2799 EISKYVKYSSITFI
-2810 PFVAIH
+2810 ALFK
-2816 NGIGESLFEGCV
+2816 GIGESLFEGCV
-2828 ALKEVIFPAGCEN
+2828 ALKEVIFPDGCEN
-2841 EFRIG
+2841 TFYIG

-2864 CTQLYESAFDGCI
+2864 CINVEESAFDGCI
-2877 AIKTLN
+2877 AIKTLKV
-2883 MPAVTNIGKNAFNG
+2883 PVAVVNIGK
-2897 CIAIKTLNVPV
+2897 
-2908 TVIGIGT
+2908 

-2938 YASDWNA
+2938 YVSTWNA

>member
-1 MMCIMRK
+1 MRIMRK
-8 VRASNC
+8 IWASNLG
-14 SIIFTHGVTSRMK
+14 IIFTHGETSRMK
-27 NKFVLVLVALCIA
+27 NKFVLILVALCIA
-40 FTTMIAVACPA
+40 FTTMIVVACPA

-124 VTITDGGVSK
+124 VTITDGGYLK
-134 LYLLKKYF
+134 LYLFKKYF

-222 LGYEGAEIA
+222 LGYEGAAIA

-270 EFSAKKEFD
+270 EFDAKKEFD
-279 ANTTLFAVWT
+279 ANTTLFAVWNKA
-289 PSGENALTAGVNN
+289 GENALTAGVNN

-315 VKVKGPQGFTSIEQ
+315 VSVKGPQGFTSIEQ

-386 ANATDYY
+386 AKATDYY

-441 SVSEAFVCERKLDK
+441 SVSEVFVCERKLDK

-481 GIDGKEVSQTA
+481 GIGGKEVKTTA

-536 VRILGTQLSWNG
+536 VKILGTQLSWNG

-563 YDESTTTFDFAQI
+563 YDESTTMFDFAQI

-631 QTYEVRVNG
+631 QMYEVRVNG
-640 ETQARVTD
+640 ETQAKVTD
-648 SYIKLVLNKSGINT
+648 SHIKLVLNKSGINT

-691 IGDVSVIYA
+691 VGDVSVIYA

-705 LELPVPEKPGY
+705 LELPDPEKPGY

-752 TAKKYEVKLFDANDN
+752 TAKKYEVTLFDANDN
-767 EVGKANVIYGE
+767 EVGTANITYGE
-778 DYRIEPIESQSADE
+778 DYRIEPIESQNAGE

-817 PWVLT
+817 PWLLT

-869 KVSVVSAS
+869 KVSVISAS

-932 YSQDVAGLELAVFPR
+932 YSRDVAGLELAVFPS
-947 GKSGEYVVFDGTK
+947 GKSGEYVIYDGTK

-967 NYASNVTS
+967 YNAYNVTS

-999 TILDSNNPNEESE
+999 TILDSDNPNEESG
-1012 LKIADHAFYNLSSL
+1012 LKISDHAFYNLRNL

-1052 NIAKGSSMYASKNG
+1052 NIAKGGSMYASKNG

-1144 TIGKQA
+1144 TVGKQA

-1314 KVLNIGKNVEEIGDY
+1314 KVLNIGKNIEEIGDY

-1406 LREII
+1406 LMEII

-1468 EGAFTG
+1468 DGAFTG

-1496 AKKLTSVSID
+1496 AKKLTSVSLD

-1515 ETFSDCTKLKSFN
+1515 ETFTDCKKLKSFN

-1533 NDIGYRAFYCCKGL
+1533 NDIGYRAFYCCYSL
-1547 ASVTYEVGG
+1547 ASVTYEAGG

-1563 ENAFHLCSKLTT
+1563 DQAFHLCSKLTT

-1580 RTESIGVSAYYAVK
+1580 RTESIGERAYYAVK
-1594 VTEATFTDSEIGGTD
+1594 ATEATFTDSEMGGTD

-1620 AFELSSLK
+1620 AFEQSSLK

-1638 IGSYAFS
+1638 IGSYAFLQS
-1645 QCKSLTSAVIPS
+1645 KSLTSAVIPS
-1657 TVTNLDQKDSSGAQI
+1657 TVTNLDQKDSSGAQM
-1672 LGVGRFAFN
+1672 LGVGRFAF
-1681 STTLTDITFRP
+1681 SSCTALIDITFRP

-1702 GVTLCDTFSS
+1702 GVTIYDTFSK
-1712 CKKLTNI
+1712 CEKLTSI
-1719 VLPANMVTALDY
+1719 VLPANMITALDAGN
-1731 KNNVIPAISA
+1731 KVIPAISA
-1741 DAMDGCPLS
+1741 DAMDDCPLS
-1750 QITVNEGGNYV
+1750 QIAVNEGGNYV

-1794 VSNIWRGAFD
+1794 VSDIWRGAFA

-1818 EGQATVPLKISAYP
+1818 EGQAAVPLKISAYP

-1880 DEFGISR
+1880 NEFGISR
-1887 YAFEYCADLTV
+1887 YAFEYCADLAV

-1909 LTVDDYAFRETAIT
+1909 LTVDDYAFRLTAIT
-1923 SLTLPV
+1923 SLTLPS
-1929 GTVSIGNSA
+1929 GTVSIGDSA
-1938 FQGCKNLVTV
+1938 FYDCKKLVTV
-1948 NIPDSIKEINKYAF
+1948 NIPNSIKEIAEYAF
-1962 QGCTSLSSVNFAEGT
+1962 KGCTLLNSVNFAEGT

-1996 KLPKSDIAR
+1996 KLPKSDTASS
-2005 DLFGSSSAVKKFT
+2005 LFGSSSAVKKFT

-2024 LSDRVLIGLTSCEEF
+2024 LSDGVLVGLTSCEEF

-2047 FVAENGVLYNKNKS
+2047 FVAEGGVLYNKNKS

-2082 QIGDSSTQSAFYGA
+2082 QIGDSSTQSAFFGA

-2102 SIPASVRTIGFRAF
+2102 SIPASVRTIGAAAF

-2184 SKITSIPTDAFNFCS
+2184 SRITSIPTEAFNFCT

-2294 FKKANGIK
+2294 FRKANGIK
-2302 KIQFPMSLVSIE
+2302 KIQFPSSLVSIE
-2314 TYAFSWCSNLTEVV
+2314 SYAFSECSNLTEVV
-2328 IPDGVISIGGGAFGN
+2328 IPDGVISIGDSAFRG

-2350 VVPSSVVDLGAY
+2350 VVPSSVVDLGNY
-2362 AFAGCA
+2362 AFISCF

-2377 DIGYGMFSDCVILTN
+2377 DIGYRMFDGCDKLKN

-2399 TAIGE
+2399 TAIGDY
-2404 RAFNECN
+2404 AFNGCD

-2425 GEVPAIGKG
+2425 GEVPAIGRE
-2434 AFYECKKLESVIF
+2434 AFRDCKKLESVAF
-2447 GENYNPI
+2447 AENYNQI

-2537 PFLGCKLRSVELMD
+2537 PFLGCKLQSVELMD

-2558 QDGAIYDAAMTTLM
+2558 QDGAIYDSAMTTLM

-2698 KRGTKTLRVRDY
+2698 KRGTKTLRVLDY

-2730 VEKTTYV
+2730 VEKRTFV

-2744 PITADLCDPCIG
+2744 PITADVCDPCIG
-2756 VGVFKGCTKLETVT
+2756 VAAFSGCTKLETVT

-2785 GNEAFMGCTSLKSI
+2785 GDKAFMGCTSLKSI
-2799 EISKYVKTSTI
+2799 EISKYVKTSSI
-2810 PFVAIH
+2810 PFIAIFY
-2816 NGIGESLFEGCV
+2816 GIGESLFEGCV

-2846 KNAFKGC
+2846 ENAFKGC

-2883 MPAVTNIGKNAFNG
+2883 VPVAVTNIGK
-2897 CIAIKTLNVPV
+2897 
-2908 TVIGIGT
+2908 

-2938 YASDWNA
+2938 YVSTWNA

>member
-1 MMCIMRK
+1 M
-8 VRASNC
+8 
-14 SIIFTHGVTSRMK
+14 
-27 NKFVLVLVALCIA
+27 
-40 FTTMIAVACPA
+40 
-51 EVVVPGPET
+51 
-60 GTYYYGSENEES
+60 
-72 LLSLYDGNKFTLVNE
+72 
-87 KGTEYGTYVIESG
+87 
-100 TISFTK
+100 
-106 ANEKEPSGTATY
+106 
-118 NEANKT
+118 
-124 VTITDGGVSK
+124 
-134 LYLLKKYF
+134 
-142 DVTFNVYE
+142 
-150 GKTEVQ
+150 
-156 KVLNGKTAI
+156 
-165 KPADPTREGYDFY
+165 
-178 GWYADDKF
+178 
-186 VTPYLFEGRTITGDG
+186 
-201 VNVYAKW
+201 
-208 ELKSSQTEYVIDFD
+208 
-222 LGYEGAEIA
+222 
-231 PVTTRNA
+231 
-238 KLIDMPADPTREGYE
+238 
-253 FKGWWI
+253 
-259 SDYETREKLTV
+259 
-270 EFSAKKEFD
+270 
-279 ANTTLFAVWT
+279 
-289 PSGENALTAGVNN
+289 
-302 EGVHWTASTEVVT
+302 HWTASTEVVT
-315 VKVKGPQGFTSIEQ
+315 VSVKGPQGFTSIEQ

-386 ANATDYY
+386 AKATDYY

-441 SVSEAFVCERKLDK
+441 SVSEVFVCERKLDK
-455 VSGFNYDAATGYLSW
+455 VSGFNYDVATGYLSW

-481 GIDGKEVSQTA
+481 GIDGKEVKTTA

-536 VRILGTQLSWNG
+536 VKILGTQLSWNG
-548 VEGAAGYTVR
+548 VEGATGYTVR

-583 CSVSVRAN
+583 YSVSVRAN

-601 SDELDARYLQL
+601 SGLDARYLQL

-631 QTYEVRVNG
+631 QMYEVRVNG
-640 ETQARVTD
+640 ETQERVTD
-648 SYIKLVLNKSGINT
+648 SHIKLVLNKSGINT

-671 GWSEFVSMDVTAYMV
+671 SWSEFVSMDVTAYMV

-691 IGDVSVIYA
+691 VGDVSVIYA

-705 LELPVPEKPGY
+705 LELPDPEKPGY

-752 TAKKYEVKLFDANDN
+752 TAKKYEVTLFDANDN
-767 EVGKANVIYGE
+767 EVGTANITYGE
-778 DYRIEPIESQSADE
+778 DYRIEPIESQNADE
-792 IFAGW
+792 TFAGW

-817 PWVLT
+817 PWLLT
-822 DTYEAYAY
+822 DTYEVYAY

-843 GTYSVQKGAYF
+843 GTYSVKKGAYF
-854 NKFAV
+854 NRFAV

-877 AFAYASGIKIINI
+877 AFAYATGIKIINI

-904 GTSKLE
+904 GASKLE

-917 GNAVSPRYSSHEGVL
+917 GNAVSSRYSSHEGVL
-932 YSQDVAGLELAVFPR
+932 YSQDVAGLELAVFPS
-947 GKSGEYVVFDGTK
+947 GKSGEYVIYDGTK

-967 NYASNVTS
+967 YNAYNVTS

-999 TILDSNNPNEESE
+999 TILDSDNPNEESG
-1012 LKIADHAFYNLSSL
+1012 LKIADHAFYNLRNL

-1052 NIAKGSSMYASKNG
+1052 NIAKGGSMYASKNG

-1144 TIGKQA
+1144 TVGKQA

-1286 NTPENG
+1286 ITPENG

-1309 NNDRI
+1309 NNDKI
-1314 KVLNIGKNVEEIGDY
+1314 KVLNIGKNIEEIGDY

-1406 LREII
+1406 LMEII
-1411 FAEGCNIETIPESAF
+1411 FAEGSNIETIPESAF

-1468 EGAFTG
+1468 DGAFTG
-1474 SGLVSI
+1474 SRLVSI

-1496 AKKLTSVSID
+1496 AKKLTSVSLD

-1533 NDIGYRAFYCCKGL
+1533 NDIGYRAFYCCYSL
-1547 ASVTYEVGG
+1547 ASVTYEAGG

-1563 ENAFHLCSKLTT
+1563 ENAFHLCAKLTT

-1580 RTESIGVSAYYAVK
+1580 RTESIGVSAYYNVK
-1594 VTEATFTDSEIGGTD
+1594 ATEATFTDSEIGGTD

-1620 AFELSSLK
+1620 AFEQSSLK

-1657 TVTNLDQKDSSGAQI
+1657 TVTNLEKSGNGAQI
-1672 LGVGRFAFN
+1672 LGVGRFAFY
-1681 STTLTDITFRP
+1681 STPLTDITFRP

-1702 GVTLCDTFSS
+1702 GVTLCDTFSI
-1712 CKKLTNI
+1712 CRKLTNI
-1719 VLPANMVTALDY
+1719 VLPANMVTALDASN
-1731 KNNVIPAISA
+1731 KVIPAISA
-1741 DAMDGCPLS
+1741 DAMDDCPLS
-1750 QITVNEGGNYV
+1750 QIAVNEGGNYV

-1794 VSNIWRGAFD
+1794 VSDIWRGAFA

-1818 EGQATVPLKISAYP
+1818 EGQAAVPLKISAYP

-1868 SIKIPGAVGDDG
+1868 SIKIPRAVGDDG

-1887 YAFEYCADLTV
+1887 NAFEYCADLTV

-1909 LTVDDYAFRETAIT
+1909 LTVDEYAFRETAIT
-1923 SLTLPV
+1923 SLTLPS
-1929 GTVSIGNSA
+1929 GTVSIGDSA
-1938 FQGCKNLVTV
+1938 FYDCANLVTV

-1996 KLPKSDIAR
+1996 KLPKSDTAK

-2024 LSDRVLIGLTSCEEF
+2024 LSDGVLVGLTSCEEF

-2082 QIGDSSTQSAFYGA
+2082 QIGDSSTQSAFFGA

-2102 SIPASVRTIGFRAF
+2102 SIPASVRTIGAAAF

-2184 SKITSIPTDAFNFCS
+2184 SRITSIPTEAFNFCT

-2294 FKKANGIK
+2294 FRKANGIK
-2302 KIQFPMSLVSIE
+2302 KIQFPSSLVSIE
-2314 TYAFSWCSNLTEVV
+2314 SYAFSECSNLTEVV
-2328 IPDGVISIGGGAFGN
+2328 IPDGVISIGDSAFRG

-2350 VVPSSVVDLGAY
+2350 VVPSSVVDLGNY
-2362 AFAGCA
+2362 AFISCF

-2377 DIGYGMFSDCVILTN
+2377 DIGYRMFDGCDKLKN

-2399 TAIGE
+2399 TAIGDY
-2404 RAFNECN
+2404 AFNGCD

-2425 GEVPAIGKG
+2425 GEVPAIGRE
-2434 AFYECKKLESVIF
+2434 AFRDCKKLESVAF
-2447 GENYNPI
+2447 AENYNQI

-2537 PFLGCKLRSVELMD
+2537 PFLGCKLQSVELMD

-2698 KRGTKTLRVRDY
+2698 KRGTKTLRVLDY

-2730 VEKTTYV
+2730 VEKRTFV

-2744 PITADLCDPCIG
+2744 PITADVCDPCIG
-2756 VGVFKGCTKLETVT
+2756 VAAFSGCTKLETVT

-2785 GNEAFMGCTSLKSI
+2785 GNKAFMGCTSLKSI
-2799 EISKYVKTSTI
+2799 EISKYVKTSSI
-2810 PFVAIH
+2810 PFIAIFY
-2816 NGIGESLFEGCV
+2816 GIGESLFEGCV

-2846 KNAFKGC
+2846 ENAFKGC

-2883 MPAVTNIGKNAFNG
+2883 VPVAVTNIGK
-2897 CIAIKTLNVPV
+2897 
-2908 TVIGIGT
+2908 

-2938 YASDWNA
+2938 YVSTWNA

>member
-1 MMCIMRK
+1 MCIMRK
-8 VRASNC
+8 IWATNLG
-14 SIIFTHGVTSRMK
+14 IIFTHGETSRMK

-40 FTTMIAVACPA
+40 FTTMIVVACPA

-134 LYLLKKYF
+134 LYLFKKYF

-222 LGYEGAEIA
+222 LGYEGAAIA

-253 FKGWWI
+253 FKRWWI

-270 EFSAKKEFD
+270 EFDAKKEFD
-279 ANTTLFAVWT
+279 ANTTLFAVWNKA
-289 PSGENALTAGVNN
+289 GENALTAGVNN

-315 VKVKGPQGFTSIEQ
+315 VSVKGPQGFTSIEQ

-373 FRADGSMLFFNKV
+373 FRADGSMFFFNKV
-386 ANATDYY
+386 AKATDYY

-441 SVSEAFVCERKLDK
+441 SVSEVFVCERKLDK

-481 GIDGKEVSQTA
+481 GIDGKEVKTTA

-536 VRILGTQLSWNG
+536 VKILGTQLSWNG

-563 YDESTTTFDFAQI
+563 YDESTTMFDFAQI
-576 SLTEGDE
+576 SLTEGDIY
-583 CSVSVRAN
+583 SVSVRAN

-631 QTYEVRVNG
+631 QMYEVRVNG
-640 ETQARVTD
+640 ETQAKVTD
-648 SYIKLVLNKSGINT
+648 SHIKLVLNKSGINT

-691 IGDVSVIYA
+691 VGDVSVIYA

-705 LELPVPEKPGY
+705 LELPDSEKPGY

-752 TAKKYEVKLFDANDN
+752 TAKKYEVTLFDANDN
-767 EVGKANVIYGE
+767 EVGTANITYGE
-778 DYRIEPIESQSADE
+778 DYRIEPIESQNAGE

-817 PWVLT
+817 PWLLT

-869 KVSVVSAS
+869 KVSVISAS

-932 YSQDVAGLELAVFPR
+932 YSQDVAGLELAVFPS
-947 GKSGEYVVFDGTK
+947 GKSGEYVIYDGTK

-967 NYASNVTS
+967 YNAYNVTS

-999 TILDSNNPNEESE
+999 TILDSDNPNEESG
-1012 LKIADHAFYNLSSL
+1012 LKIADHAFYNLRNL

-1052 NIAKGSSMYASKNG
+1052 NIAKGGSMYASKNG

-1144 TIGKQA
+1144 TVGKQA

-1314 KVLNIGKNVEEIGDY
+1314 KVLNIGKNIEEIGDY

-1406 LREII
+1406 LMEII

-1468 EGAFTG
+1468 DGAFTG

-1496 AKKLTSVSID
+1496 AKKLTSVSLD

-1515 ETFSDCTKLKSFN
+1515 ETFTDCKKLKSFN

-1533 NDIGYRAFYCCKGL
+1533 NDIGYRAFYCCYSL
-1547 ASVTYEVGG
+1547 ASVTYEAGG

-1563 ENAFHLCSKLTT
+1563 DQAFHLCSKLTT

-1580 RTESIGVSAYYAVK
+1580 RTESIGERAYYAVK
-1594 VTEATFTDSEIGGTD
+1594 ATEATFTDSEMGGTD

-1620 AFELSSLK
+1620 AFEQSSLK

-1638 IGSYAFS
+1638 IGSYAFLQS
-1645 QCKSLTSAVIPS
+1645 KSLTSAVIPS
-1657 TVTNLDQKDSSGAQI
+1657 TVTNLEKSDNGVQI
-1672 LGVGRFAFN
+1672 LGVGRFAF
-1681 STTLTDITFRP
+1681 SSCTALIDITFRP

-1702 GVTLCDTFSS
+1702 GVTIYDTFSK
-1712 CKKLTNI
+1712 CEKLTSI
-1719 VLPANMVTALDY
+1719 VLPANMITALDAGN
-1731 KNNVIPAISA
+1731 KVIPAISA
-1741 DAMDGCPLS
+1741 DAMDDCPLS
-1750 QITVNEGGNYV
+1750 QIAVNEGGNYV

-1794 VSNIWRGAFD
+1794 VSDIWRGAFA

-1818 EGQATVPLKISAYP
+1818 EGQAAVPLKISAYP

-1880 DEFGISR
+1880 NEFGISR
-1887 YAFEYCADLTV
+1887 YAFEYCADLAV

-1909 LTVDDYAFRETAIT
+1909 LTVDDYAFRLTAIT
-1923 SLTLPV
+1923 SLTLPS
-1929 GTVSIGNSA
+1929 GTVSIGDSA
-1938 FQGCKNLVTV
+1938 FYDCKKLVTV
-1948 NIPDSIKEINKYAF
+1948 NIPNSIKEIAEYAF
-1962 QGCTSLSSVNFAEGT
+1962 KGCTLLNSVNFAEGT

-1996 KLPKSDIAR
+1996 KLPKSDTASS
-2005 DLFGSSSAVKKFT
+2005 LFGSSSAVKKFT

-2024 LSDRVLIGLTSCEEF
+2024 LSDGVLVGLTSCEEF

-2047 FVAENGVLYNKNKS
+2047 FVAEGGVLYNKNKS

-2082 QIGDSSTQSAFYGA
+2082 QIGDSSTQSAFFGA

-2102 SIPASVRTIGFRAF
+2102 SIPASVRTIGAAAF

-2184 SKITSIPTDAFNFCS
+2184 SRITSIPTEAFNFCT

-2294 FKKANGIK
+2294 FRKANGIK
-2302 KIQFPMSLVSIE
+2302 KIQFPSSLVSIE
-2314 TYAFSWCSNLTEVV
+2314 SYAFSECSNLTEVV
-2328 IPDGVISIGGGAFGN
+2328 IPDGVISIGDSAFRG

-2350 VVPSSVVDLGAY
+2350 VVPSSVVDLGNY
-2362 AFAGCA
+2362 AFISCF

-2377 DIGYGMFSDCVILTN
+2377 DIGYRMFGGCDKLKN

-2399 TAIGE
+2399 TAIGDY
-2404 RAFNECN
+2404 AFNGCD

-2425 GEVPAIGKG
+2425 GEVPAIGRE
-2434 AFYECKKLESVIF
+2434 AFRDCKKLESVAF
-2447 GENYNPI
+2447 AENYNQI

-2463 CINLSKVVFPSNLV
+2463 CI
-2477 NMDAV
+2477 
-2482 NKVNCAIGAYSFAG
+2482 
-2496 CTSLTE
+2496 T
-2502 LIGLEILE
+2502 
-2510 GIGDYAFSNTGLTSI
+2510 
-2525 YIPATLSVFGAS
+2525 
-2537 PFLGCKLRSVELMD
+2537 
-2551 GNNTLMQ
+2551 
-2558 QDGAIYDAAMTTLM
+2558 
-2572 LFPLGYDGDVTIPES
+2572 
-2587 VIALNDG
+2587 
-2594 VFAGS
+2594 
-2599 MIRSITLSAGLREVS
+2599 
-2614 ANAFDGCV
+2614 
-2622 NLKKVNCEGGL
+2622 
-2633 VSIGKFA
+2633 
-2640 FRGCTSL
+2640 
-2647 ESIEFSIAL
+2647 
-2656 DTISSSA
+2656 
-2663 FQGSGLKSVTIGVNV
+2663 
-2678 TLIADRAFKDCVNL
+2678 
-2692 ESVNFD
+2692 
-2698 KRGTKTLRVRDY
+2698 
-2710 AFEGCVS
+2710 
-2717 LTGLELPWRLRDI
+2717 
-2730 VEKTTYV
+2730 
-2737 KPTPPHF
+2737 
-2744 PITADLCDPCIG
+2744 
-2756 VGVFKGCTKLETVT
+2756 
-2770 IEDEY
+2770 
-2775 ADGLV
+2775 
-2780 KSFTY
+2780 
-2785 GNEAFMGCTSLKSI
+2785 
-2799 EISKYVKTSTI
+2799 
-2810 PFVAIH
+2810 
-2816 NGIGESLFEGCV
+2816 
-2828 ALKEVIFPAGCEN
+2828 
-2841 EFRIG
+2841 
-2846 KNAFKGC
+2846 
-2853 AALQSINLPAT
+2853 
-2864 CTQLYESAFDGCI
+2864 
-2877 AIKTLN
+2877 
-2883 MPAVTNIGKNAFNG
+2883 
-2897 CIAIKTLNVPV
+2897 
-2908 TVIGIGT
+2908 
-2915 NAFNGWTAAQTI
+2915 
-2927 IMEGKA
+2927 
-2933 AAPTG
+2933 
-2938 YASDWNA
+2938 
-2945 GCNANIVWEAAQ
+2945 

>member
-1 MMCIMRK
+1 MCIMRK
-8 VRASNC
+8 IWATNIG
-14 SIIFTHGVTSRMK
+14 IIFTHGETSRMK

-40 FTTMIAVACPA
+40 FTTMIVVACPA

-134 LYLLKKYF
+134 LYLFKKYF

-222 LGYEGAEIA
+222 LGYEGAAIA

-270 EFSAKKEFD
+270 EFDAKKEFD
-279 ANTTLFAVWT
+279 ANTTLFAVWNKA
-289 PSGENALTAGVNN
+289 GENALTAGVNN

-315 VKVKGPQGFTSIEQ
+315 VSVKGPQGFTSIEQ

-386 ANATDYY
+386 AKATDYY

-441 SVSEAFVCERKLDK
+441 SVSEVFVCERKLDK

-481 GIDGKEVSQTA
+481 GIDGKEVKTTA

-536 VRILGTQLSWNG
+536 VKILGTQLSWNG

-563 YDESTTTFDFAQI
+563 YDESTTMFDFAQI
-576 SLTEGDE
+576 SLTAGDE

-623 SWNSVIGA
+623 SLNSVIGA
-631 QTYEVRVNG
+631 QMYEVRVNG
-640 ETQARVTD
+640 ETQAKVTD
-648 SYIKLVLNKSGINT
+648 SHIKLVLNKSGINT

-691 IGDVSVIYA
+691 VGDVSVIYA

-705 LELPVPEKPGY
+705 LELPDPEKPGY

-752 TAKKYEVKLFDANDN
+752 TAKKYEVTLFDANDN
-767 EVGKANVIYGE
+767 EVGTANITYGE
-778 DYRIEPIESQSADE
+778 DYRIEPIESQNAGE
-792 IFAGW
+792 TFAGW

-817 PWVLT
+817 PWLLT

-830 FATDVLSFTLRED
+830 FATNVLSFTLRED

-869 KVSVVSAS
+869 KVSVISAS

-904 GTSKLE
+904 GASKLE

-917 GNAVSPRYSSHEGVL
+917 GNAVSSRYSSHEGVL
-932 YSQDVAGLELAVFPR
+932 YSQDVAGLELAVFPS
-947 GKSGEYVVFDGTK
+947 GKSGEYVIYDGTK

-967 NYASNVTS
+967 YNAYNVTS

-999 TILDSNNPNEESE
+999 TILDSDNPNEESG
-1012 LKIADHAFYNLSSL
+1012 LKIADHAFYNLRNL

-1052 NIAKGSSMYASKNG
+1052 NIAKGGSMYASKNG

-1144 TIGKQA
+1144 TVGKQA

-1286 NTPENG
+1286 ITPENG

-1406 LREII
+1406 LMEII

-1468 EGAFTG
+1468 DGAFTG
-1474 SGLVSI
+1474 SALVSI
-1480 SLPSSVTTLG
+1480 SIPSSVTTLG
-1490 KGVFKG
+1490 KGVFEG
-1496 AKKLTSVSID
+1496 AKKLTSVSLD
-1506 GTALVNIPD
+1506 GTALVNIP
-1515 ETFSDCTKLKSFN
+1515 ERTFTDCKKLKSFN

-1533 NDIGYRAFYCCKGL
+1533 NDIGCRAFYCCYSL
-1547 ASVTYEVGG
+1547 ASVTYEAGG

-1563 ENAFHLCSKLTT
+1563 DQAFHLCSKLTT

-1580 RTESIGVSAYYAVK
+1580 RTESIGEKAYYAVK
-1594 VTEATFTDSEIGGTD
+1594 ATEATFTDSEMGGTD

-1620 AFELSSLK
+1620 AFEQSSLK

-1638 IGSYAFS
+1638 IGSYAFLQS
-1645 QCKSLTSAVIPS
+1645 KSLTSAVIPS
-1657 TVTNLDQKDSSGAQI
+1657 TVTNLEKSDNGVQI
-1672 LGVGRFAFN
+1672 LGVGRFAF
-1681 STTLTDITFRP
+1681 SSCTALIDITFRP

-1702 GVTLCDTFSS
+1702 GVTIYDTFSK
-1712 CKKLTNI
+1712 CEKLTSI
-1719 VLPANMVTALDY
+1719 VLPANMITALDAGN
-1731 KNNVIPAISA
+1731 KVIPAISA
-1741 DAMDGCPLS
+1741 DAMDDCPLS
-1750 QITVNEGGNYV
+1750 QIAVNEGGNYV

-1794 VSNIWRGAFD
+1794 VSDIWRGAFA

-1818 EGQATVPLKISAYP
+1818 EGQAAVPLKISAYP

-1880 DEFGISR
+1880 NEFGISR
-1887 YAFEYCADLTV
+1887 YAFEYCADLAV

-1909 LTVDDYAFRETAIT
+1909 LTVDDYAFRLTAIT
-1923 SLTLPV
+1923 SLTLPS
-1929 GTVSIGNSA
+1929 GTVSIGDSA
-1938 FQGCKNLVTV
+1938 FYDCKKLVTV
-1948 NIPDSIKEINKYAF
+1948 NIPNSIKEIAEYAF
-1962 QGCTSLSSVNFAEGT
+1962 KGCTLLNSVNFAEGT

-1996 KLPKSDIAR
+1996 KLPKSDTASS
-2005 DLFGSSSAVKKFT
+2005 LFGSSSAVKKFT

-2024 LSDRVLIGLTSCEEF
+2024 LSDGVLVGLTSCEEF

-2047 FVAENGVLYNKNKS
+2047 FVAEGGVLYNKNKS

-2082 QIGDSSTQSAFYGA
+2082 QIGDSSTQSAFFGA

-2102 SIPASVRTIGFRAF
+2102 SIPASVRTIGAAAF

-2184 SKITSIPTDAFNFCS
+2184 SRITSIPTEAFNFCT

-2294 FKKANGIK
+2294 FRKANGIK
-2302 KIQFPMSLVSIE
+2302 KIQFPSSLVSIE
-2314 TYAFSWCSNLTEVV
+2314 SYAFSECSNLTEVV
-2328 IPDGVISIGGGAFGN
+2328 IPDGVISIGDSAFRG

-2350 VVPSSVVDLGAY
+2350 VVPSSVVDLGNY
-2362 AFAGCA
+2362 AFISCF

-2377 DIGYGMFSDCVILTN
+2377 DIGYRMFDGCDKLKN

-2399 TAIGE
+2399 TAIGDY
-2404 RAFNECN
+2404 AFNGCD

-2425 GEVPAIGKG
+2425 GEVPAIGRE
-2434 AFYECKKLESVIF
+2434 AFRDCKKLESVAF
-2447 GENYNPI
+2447 AENYNQI

-2537 PFLGCKLRSVELMD
+2537 PFLGCKLQSVELMD

-2558 QDGAIYDAAMTTLM
+2558 QDGAIYDSAMTTLM

-2698 KRGTKTLRVRDY
+2698 KRGTKTLRVLDY

-2730 VEKTTYV
+2730 VEKRTFV

-2744 PITADLCDPCIG
+2744 PITADVCDPCIG
-2756 VGVFKGCTKLETVT
+2756 VAAFSGCTKLETVT

-2775 ADGLV
+2775 ADGLA
-2780 KSFTY
+2780 KSFMY
-2785 GNEAFMGCTSLKSI
+2785 GNKAFMGCTSLKSI
-2799 EISKYVKTSTI
+2799 EISKYVKTSSI
-2810 PFVAIH
+2810 PFIAIFY
-2816 NGIGESLFEGCV
+2816 GIGESLFEGCV

-2846 KNAFKGC
+2846 ENAFKGC

-2883 MPAVTNIGKNAFNG
+2883 VPVAVTNIGK
-2897 CIAIKTLNVPV
+2897 
-2908 TVIGIGT
+2908 

-2938 YASDWNA
+2938 YVSTWNA

>member
-1 MMCIMRK
+1 MCIMRK
-8 VRASNC
+8 IWATNLG
-14 SIIFTHGVTSRMK
+14 IIFTHRETSRMK

-40 FTTMIAVACPA
+40 FTTMIVVACPA

-134 LYLLKKYF
+134 LYLFKKYF

-222 LGYEGAEIA
+222 LGYEGAAIA

-270 EFSAKKEFD
+270 EFDAKKEFD
-279 ANTTLFAVWT
+279 ANTTLFAVWNKA
-289 PSGENALTAGVNN
+289 GENALTAGVNN

-315 VKVKGPQGFTSIEQ
+315 VSVKGPQGFTSIEQ

-386 ANATDYY
+386 AKATDYY

-441 SVSEAFVCERKLDK
+441 SVSEVFVCERKLDK

-481 GIDGKEVSQTA
+481 GIGGKEVKTTA

-536 VRILGTQLSWNG
+536 VKILGTQLSWNG

-563 YDESTTTFDFAQI
+563 YDESTTMFDFAQI

-631 QTYEVRVNG
+631 QMYEVRVNG
-640 ETQARVTD
+640 ETQAKVTD
-648 SYIKLVLNKSGINT
+648 SHIKLVLNKSGINT

-691 IGDVSVIYA
+691 VGDVSVIYA

-705 LELPVPEKPGY
+705 LELPDPEKPGY

-752 TAKKYEVKLFDANDN
+752 TAKKYEVTLFDANDN
-767 EVGKANVIYGE
+767 EVGTANITYGE
-778 DYRIEPIESQSADE
+778 DYRIEPIESQNAGE

-817 PWVLT
+817 PWLLT

-843 GTYSVQKGAYF
+843 GTYSVKKGAYF
-854 NKFAV
+854 NKFAA

-877 AFAYASGIKIINI
+877 AFAYAIGVKIINI

-932 YSQDVAGLELAVFPR
+932 YSRDVAGLELAVFPR

-967 NYASNVTS
+967 YNASNVTS

-1012 LKIADHAFYNLSSL
+1012 LKIADHAFYNLRNL
-1026 TTVNLPARLSSF
+1026 TTVNLPARLGSF
-1038 SPAMFSSTGKLSTI
+1038 SPAMFSSTEKLSTI
-1052 NIAKGSSMYASKNG
+1052 NIAKGGSMYASKNG

-1116 ATIENNAFK
+1116 ATIENNAFE

-1144 TIGKQA
+1144 TVGKQA

-1281 FYSKT
+1281 FSKT
-1286 NTPENG
+1286 ITPENG

-1406 LREII
+1406 LMEII

-1468 EGAFTG
+1468 DGAFTG
-1474 SGLVSI
+1474 SALVSI
-1480 SLPSSVTTLG
+1480 SIPSSVTTLG

-1496 AKKLTSVSID
+1496 AKKLTSVSLD

-1515 ETFSDCTKLKSFN
+1515 ETFTDCKKLKSFN

-1533 NDIGYRAFYCCKGL
+1533 NAIGYRAFYCCYSL
-1547 ASVTYEVGG
+1547 ASVTYEAGG

-1563 ENAFHLCSKLTT
+1563 DEAFHLCSKLTT

-1580 RTESIGVSAYYAVK
+1580 RTESIGKSAYYATAA
-1594 VTEATFTDSEIGGTD
+1594 TEATFTDSEMGGTD
-1609 ATSGLKHIGSR
+1609 ATSGLKHIGSL
-1620 AFELSSLK
+1620 AFKQSSLK

-1638 IGSYAFS
+1638 IGSYAFLQS
-1645 QCKSLTSAVIPS
+1645 KSLTSAVIPS
-1657 TVTNLDQKDSSGAQI
+1657 TVTNLEKSDNGVQI
-1672 LGVGRFAFN
+1672 LGVGRFAF
-1681 STTLTDITFRP
+1681 SSCTALIDITFRP

-1702 GVTLCDTFSS
+1702 GVTIYDTFSK
-1712 CKKLTNI
+1712 CEKLTSI
-1719 VLPANMVTALDY
+1719 VLPANMITALDAGN
-1731 KNNVIPAISA
+1731 KVIPAISA
-1741 DAMDGCPLS
+1741 DAMDDCPLS
-1750 QITVNEGGNYV
+1750 QIAVNEGGNYV

-1794 VSNIWRGAFD
+1794 VSDIWRGAFA

-1818 EGQATVPLKISAYP
+1818 EGQAAVPLKISAYP

-1837 GTFKATKFTS
+1837 GTFEATKFTS

-1880 DEFGISR
+1880 NEFGISR
-1887 YAFEYCADLTV
+1887 YAFEYCADLAV

-1909 LTVDDYAFRETAIT
+1909 LTVDDYAFRLTAIT
-1923 SLTLPV
+1923 SLTLPS
-1929 GTVSIGNSA
+1929 GTVSIGDSA
-1938 FQGCKNLVTV
+1938 FYDCKKLVTV
-1948 NIPDSIKEINKYAF
+1948 NIPNSIKEIAEYAF
-1962 QGCTSLSSVNFAEGT
+1962 KGCTLLNSVNFAEGT

-1996 KLPKSDIAR
+1996 KLPKSDTASS
-2005 DLFGSSSAVKKFT
+2005 LFGSSSAVKKFT

-2024 LSDRVLIGLTSCEEF
+2024 LSDGVLVGLTSCEEF

-2047 FVAENGVLYNKNKS
+2047 FVAEGGVLYNKNKS

-2082 QIGDSSTQSAFYGA
+2082 QIGDSSTQSAFFGA

-2102 SIPASVRTIGFRAF
+2102 SIPASVRTIGAAAF

-2184 SKITSIPTDAFNFCS
+2184 SRITSIPTEAFNFCT

-2294 FKKANGIK
+2294 FRKANGIK
-2302 KIQFPMSLVSIE
+2302 KIQFPSSLVSIE
-2314 TYAFSWCSNLTEVV
+2314 SYAFSECSNLTEVV
-2328 IPDGVISIGGGAFGN
+2328 IPDGVISIGDSAFRG

-2350 VVPSSVVDLGAY
+2350 VVPSSVVDLGNY
-2362 AFAGCA
+2362 AFISCF

-2377 DIGYGMFSDCVILTN
+2377 DIGYRMFDGCDKLKN

-2399 TAIGE
+2399 TAIGDY
-2404 RAFNECN
+2404 AFNGCD

-2425 GEVPAIGKG
+2425 GEVPAIGRE
-2434 AFYECKKLESVIF
+2434 AFRDCKKLESVAF
-2447 GENYNPI
+2447 AENYNQI

-2537 PFLGCKLRSVELMD
+2537 PFLGCKLQSVELMD

-2698 KRGTKTLRVRDY
+2698 KRGTKTLRVLDY

-2730 VEKTTYV
+2730 VEKRTFV

-2744 PITADLCDPCIG
+2744 PITADVCDPCIG
-2756 VGVFKGCTKLETVT
+2756 VAAFSGCTKLETVT

-2785 GNEAFMGCTSLKSI
+2785 GDKAFMGCTSLKSI
-2799 EISKYVKTSTI
+2799 EISKYVKTSSI
-2810 PFVAIH
+2810 PFSAIFY
-2816 NGIGESLFEGCV
+2816 GIGESLFEGCV

-2853 AALQSINLPAT
+2853 AALQSIDLPAT
-2864 CTQLYESAFDGCI
+2864 CTKLEESAFDGCI

-2883 MPAVTNIGKNAFNG
+2883 VPVAVTNIGK
-2897 CIAIKTLNVPV
+2897 
-2908 TVIGIGT
+2908 

-2938 YASDWNA
+2938 YVSTWNA

>member
-1 MMCIMRK
+1 MRIMRK
-8 VRASNC
+8 IWASNLG
-14 SIIFTHGVTSRMK
+14 IIFTHGETSRMK

-40 FTTMIAVACPA
+40 FTTMIVVACPA

-134 LYLLKKYF
+134 LYLFKKYF

-222 LGYEGAEIA
+222 LGYEGAAIA

-270 EFSAKKEFD
+270 EFDAKKEFD
-279 ANTTLFAVWT
+279 ANTTLFAVWNKA
-289 PSGENALTAGVNN
+289 GENALTAGVNN

-315 VKVKGPQGFTSIEQ
+315 VSVKGPQGFTSIEQ

-373 FRADGSMLFFNKV
+373 FRADGRMLFFNKV
-386 ANATDYY
+386 AKATDYY

-441 SVSEAFVCERKLDK
+441 SVSEVFVCERKLDK

-481 GIDGKEVSQTA
+481 GIGGKEVKTTA

-536 VRILGTQLSWNG
+536 VKILGTQLSWNG

-563 YDESTTTFDFAQI
+563 YDESTTMFDFAQI

-631 QTYEVRVNG
+631 QMYEVRVNG
-640 ETQARVTD
+640 ETQAKVTD
-648 SYIKLVLNKSGINT
+648 SHIKLVLNKSGINT

-691 IGDVSVIYA
+691 VGDVSVIYA

-705 LELPVPEKPGY
+705 LELPDPEKPGY

-752 TAKKYEVKLFDANDN
+752 TAKKYEVTLFDANDN
-767 EVGKANVIYGE
+767 EVGTANITYGE
-778 DYRIEPIESQSADE
+778 DYRIEPIESQNAGE

-817 PWVLT
+817 PWLLT

-869 KVSVVSAS
+869 KVSVISAS

-932 YSQDVAGLELAVFPR
+932 YSQDVAGLELAVFPS
-947 GKSGEYVVFDGTK
+947 GKSGEYVIYDGTK

-967 NYASNVTS
+967 YNAYNVTS

-999 TILDSNNPNEESE
+999 TILDSDNPNEESG
-1012 LKIADHAFYNLSSL
+1012 LKIADHAFYNLRNL

-1052 NIAKGSSMYASKNG
+1052 NIAKGGSMYASKNG

-1144 TIGKQA
+1144 TVGKQA

-1314 KVLNIGKNVEEIGDY
+1314 KVLNIGKNIEEIGDY

-1406 LREII
+1406 LMEII

-1468 EGAFTG
+1468 DGAFTG

-1496 AKKLTSVSID
+1496 AKKLTSVSLD

-1515 ETFSDCTKLKSFN
+1515 ETFTDCKKLKSFN

-1533 NDIGYRAFYCCKGL
+1533 NDIGYRAFYCCYSL
-1547 ASVTYEVGG
+1547 ASVTYEAGG

-1563 ENAFHLCSKLTT
+1563 DQAFHLCSKLTT

-1580 RTESIGVSAYYAVK
+1580 RTESIGERAYYAVK
-1594 VTEATFTDSEIGGTD
+1594 ATEATFTDSEMGGTD

-1620 AFELSSLK
+1620 AFEQSSLK

-1638 IGSYAFS
+1638 IGSYAFLQS
-1645 QCKSLTSAVIPS
+1645 KSLTSAVIPS
-1657 TVTNLDQKDSSGAQI
+1657 TVTNLEKSDNGVQI
-1672 LGVGRFAFN
+1672 LGVGRFAF
-1681 STTLTDITFRP
+1681 SSCTALIDITFRP

-1702 GVTLCDTFSS
+1702 GVTIYDTFSK
-1712 CKKLTNI
+1712 CEKLTSI
-1719 VLPANMVTALDY
+1719 VLPANMITALDAGN
-1731 KNNVIPAISA
+1731 KVIPAISA
-1741 DAMDGCPLS
+1741 DAMDDCPLS
-1750 QITVNEGGNYV
+1750 QIAVNEGGNYV

-1794 VSNIWRGAFD
+1794 VSDIWRGAFA

-1818 EGQATVPLKISAYP
+1818 EGQAAVPLKISAYP

-1880 DEFGISR
+1880 NEFGISR
-1887 YAFEYCADLTV
+1887 YAFEYCADLAV

-1909 LTVDDYAFRETAIT
+1909 LTVDDYAFRLTAIT
-1923 SLTLPV
+1923 SLTLPS
-1929 GTVSIGNSA
+1929 GTVSIGDSA
-1938 FQGCKNLVTV
+1938 FYDCKKLVTV
-1948 NIPDSIKEINKYAF
+1948 NIPNSIKEIAEYAF
-1962 QGCTSLSSVNFAEGT
+1962 KGCTLLNSVNFAEGT

-1996 KLPKSDIAR
+1996 KLPKSDTASS
-2005 DLFGSSSAVKKFT
+2005 LFGSSSAVKKFT

-2024 LSDRVLIGLTSCEEF
+2024 LSDGVLVGLTSCEEF

-2047 FVAENGVLYNKNKS
+2047 FVAEGGVLYNKNKS

-2082 QIGDSSTQSAFYGA
+2082 QIGDSSTQSAFFGA

-2102 SIPASVRTIGFRAF
+2102 SIPASVRTIGAAAF

-2184 SKITSIPTDAFNFCS
+2184 SRITSIPTEAFNFCT

-2294 FKKANGIK
+2294 FRKANGIK
-2302 KIQFPMSLVSIE
+2302 KIQFPSSLVSIE
-2314 TYAFSWCSNLTEVV
+2314 SYAFSECSNLTEVV
-2328 IPDGVISIGGGAFGN
+2328 IPDGVISIGDSAFRG

-2350 VVPSSVVDLGAY
+2350 VVPSSVVDLGNY
-2362 AFAGCA
+2362 AFISCF

-2377 DIGYGMFSDCVILTN
+2377 DIGYRMFDGCDKLKN

-2399 TAIGE
+2399 TAIGDY
-2404 RAFNECN
+2404 AFNGCD

-2425 GEVPAIGKG
+2425 GEVPAIGRE
-2434 AFYECKKLESVIF
+2434 AFRDCKKLESVAF
-2447 GENYNPI
+2447 AENYNQI

-2537 PFLGCKLRSVELMD
+2537 PFLGCKLQSVELMD

-2558 QDGAIYDAAMTTLM
+2558 QDGAIYDSAMTTLM

-2698 KRGTKTLRVRDY
+2698 KRGTKTLRVLDY

-2730 VEKTTYV
+2730 VEKRTFV

-2744 PITADLCDPCIG
+2744 PITADVCDPCIG
-2756 VGVFKGCTKLETVT
+2756 VAAFSGCTKLETVT

-2785 GNEAFMGCTSLKSI
+2785 GDKAFMGCTSLKSI
-2799 EISKYVKTSTI
+2799 EISKYVKTSSI
-2810 PFVAIH
+2810 PFIAIFY
-2816 NGIGESLFEGCV
+2816 GIGESLFEGCV

-2846 KNAFKGC
+2846 ENAFKGC

-2883 MPAVTNIGKNAFNG
+2883 VPVAVTNIGK
-2897 CIAIKTLNVPV
+2897 
-2908 TVIGIGT
+2908 

-2938 YASDWNA
+2938 YVSTWNA

>member
-1 MMCIMRK
+1 
-8 VRASNC
+8 
-14 SIIFTHGVTSRMK
+14 MK
-27 NKFVLVLVALCIA
+27 NKFVLILVALCIA
-40 FTTMIAVACPA
+40 FTTMIVVACPA

-134 LYLLKKYF
+134 LYLFKKYF

-222 LGYEGAEIA
+222 LGYEGAAIA

-270 EFSAKKEFD
+270 EFDAKKEFD
-279 ANTTLFAVWT
+279 ANTTLFAVWNKA
-289 PSGENALTAGVNN
+289 GENALTAGVNN

-315 VKVKGPQGFTSIEQ
+315 VSVKGPQGFTSIEQ

-386 ANATDYY
+386 AKATDYY

-441 SVSEAFVCERKLDK
+441 SVSEVFVCERKLDK

-481 GIDGKEVSQTA
+481 GIGGKEVKTTA

-536 VRILGTQLSWNG
+536 VKILGTQLSWNG
-548 VEGAAGYTVR
+548 VEGATGYTVR

-563 YDESTTTFDFAQI
+563 YDESTTMFDFAQI

-631 QTYEVRVNG
+631 QMYEVRVNG
-640 ETQARVTD
+640 ETQERVTN
-648 SYIKLVLNKSGINT
+648 SHIKLVLNKSGINT

-705 LELPVPEKPGY
+705 LELPDPEKPGY

-752 TAKKYEVKLFDANDN
+752 TAKKYEVTLFDANDN
-767 EVGKANVIYGE
+767 EVGTANITYGE
-778 DYRIEPIESQSADE
+778 DYRIEPIESQNAGE

-817 PWVLT
+817 PWLLT

-869 KVSVVSAS
+869 KVSVISAS

-932 YSQDVAGLELAVFPR
+932 YSRDVAGLELAVFPS
-947 GKSGEYVVFDGTK
+947 GKSGEYVIYDGTK

-967 NYASNVTS
+967 YNAYNVTS

-999 TILDSNNPNEESE
+999 TILDSDNPNEESG
-1012 LKIADHAFYNLSSL
+1012 LKIADHAFYNLRNL

-1052 NIAKGSSMYASKNG
+1052 NIAKGGSMYASKNG

-1144 TIGKQA
+1144 TVGKQA

-1314 KVLNIGKNVEEIGDY
+1314 KVLNIGKNIEEIGDY

-1406 LREII
+1406 LMEII

-1468 EGAFTG
+1468 DGAFTG

-1496 AKKLTSVSID
+1496 AKKLTSVSLD

-1515 ETFSDCTKLKSFN
+1515 ETFTDCKKLKSFN

-1533 NDIGYRAFYCCKGL
+1533 NDIGYRAFYCCYSL
-1547 ASVTYEVGG
+1547 ASVTYEAGG

-1563 ENAFHLCSKLTT
+1563 DQAFHLCSKLTT

-1580 RTESIGVSAYYAVK
+1580 RTESIGERAYYAVK
-1594 VTEATFTDSEIGGTD
+1594 ATEATFTDSEMGGTD

-1620 AFELSSLK
+1620 AFEQSSLK

-1638 IGSYAFS
+1638 IGSYAFLQS
-1645 QCKSLTSAVIPS
+1645 KSLTSAVIPS
-1657 TVTNLDQKDSSGAQI
+1657 TVTNLDQKDSSGAQM
-1672 LGVGRFAFN
+1672 LGVGRFAF
-1681 STTLTDITFRP
+1681 SSCTALIDITFRP

-1702 GVTLCDTFSS
+1702 GVTIYDTFSK
-1712 CKKLTNI
+1712 CEKLTSI
-1719 VLPANMVTALDY
+1719 VLPANMITALDAGN
-1731 KNNVIPAISA
+1731 KVIPAISA
-1741 DAMDGCPLS
+1741 DAMDDCPLS
-1750 QITVNEGGNYV
+1750 QIAVNEGGNYV

-1794 VSNIWRGAFD
+1794 VSDIWRGAFA
-1804 SCELITSI
+1804 SCQLITSI

-1818 EGQATVPLKISAYP
+1818 EGQAAVPLKISAYP

-1880 DEFGISR
+1880 NEFGISR
-1887 YAFEYCADLTV
+1887 YAFEYCADLAV

-1909 LTVDDYAFRETAIT
+1909 LTVDDYAFRLTAIT
-1923 SLTLPV
+1923 SLTLPS
-1929 GTVSIGNSA
+1929 GTVSIGDSA
-1938 FQGCKNLVTV
+1938 FYDCKKLVTV
-1948 NIPDSIKEINKYAF
+1948 NISNSIKEIAEYAF
-1962 QGCTSLSSVNFAEGT
+1962 KGCTLLNSVNFAEGT

-1996 KLPKSDIAR
+1996 KLPKSDTASS
-2005 DLFGSSSAVKKFT
+2005 LFGSSSAVKKFT

-2024 LSDRVLIGLTSCEEF
+2024 LSDGVLVGLTSCEEF

-2047 FVAENGVLYNKNKS
+2047 FVAEGGVLYNKNKS

-2082 QIGDSSTQSAFYGA
+2082 QIGDSSTQSAFFGA

-2102 SIPASVRTIGFRAF
+2102 SIPASVRTIGAAAF

-2184 SKITSIPTDAFNFCS
+2184 SRITSIPTEAFNFCT

-2294 FKKANGIK
+2294 FRKANGIK
-2302 KIQFPMSLVSIE
+2302 KIQFPSSLVSIE
-2314 TYAFSWCSNLTEVV
+2314 SYAFSECSNLTEVV
-2328 IPDGVISIGGGAFGN
+2328 IPDGVISIGDSAFRG

-2350 VVPSSVVDLGAY
+2350 VVPSSVVDLGNY
-2362 AFAGCA
+2362 AFISCF

-2377 DIGYGMFSDCVILTN
+2377 DIGYRMFDGCDKLKN

-2399 TAIGE
+2399 TAIGDY
-2404 RAFNECN
+2404 AFNGCD

-2425 GEVPAIGKG
+2425 GEVPAIGRE
-2434 AFYECKKLESVIF
+2434 AFRDCKKLESVAF
-2447 GENYNPI
+2447 AENYNQI

-2537 PFLGCKLRSVELMD
+2537 PFLGCKLQSVELMD

-2558 QDGAIYDAAMTTLM
+2558 QDGAIYDSAMTTLM

-2698 KRGTKTLRVRDY
+2698 KRGTKTLRVLDY

-2730 VEKTTYV
+2730 VEKRTFV

-2744 PITADLCDPCIG
+2744 PITADVCDPCIG
-2756 VGVFKGCTKLETVT
+2756 VAAFSGCTKLETVT

-2785 GNEAFMGCTSLKSI
+2785 GDKAFMGCTSLKSI
-2799 EISKYVKTSTI
+2799 EISKYVKTSSI
-2810 PFVAIH
+2810 PFIAIFY
-2816 NGIGESLFEGCV
+2816 GIGESLFEGCV

-2846 KNAFKGC
+2846 ENAFKGC

-2877 AIKTLN
+2877 AIKTLKV
-2883 MPAVTNIGKNAFNG
+2883 PVAVTNIGK
-2897 CIAIKTLNVPV
+2897 
-2908 TVIGIGT
+2908 

-2938 YASDWNA
+2938 YASTWNA

>member
-1 MMCIMRK
+1 MREIWT
-8 VRASNC
+8 SNLG
-14 SIIFTHGVTSRMK
+14 IIFTHGETSRMK

-40 FTTMIAVACPA
+40 FTTMIVVACPA

-134 LYLLKKYF
+134 LYLFKKYF

-222 LGYEGAEIA
+222 LGYEGAAIA

-270 EFSAKKEFD
+270 EFDAKKEFD
-279 ANTTLFAVWT
+279 ANTTLFAVWNKA
-289 PSGENALTAGVNN
+289 GENALTAGVNN

-315 VKVKGPQGFTSIEQ
+315 VSVKGPQGFTSIEQ

-386 ANATDYY
+386 AKATDYY

-441 SVSEAFVCERKLDK
+441 SVSEVFVCERKLDK

-481 GIDGKEVSQTA
+481 GIGGKEVKTTA

-536 VRILGTQLSWNG
+536 VKILGTQLSWNG
-548 VEGAAGYTVR
+548 VEGATGYTVR

-563 YDESTTTFDFAQI
+563 YDESTTMFDFAQI
-576 SLTEGDE
+576 SLTEGDIY
-583 CSVSVRAN
+583 SVSVRAN

-631 QTYEVRVNG
+631 QMYEVRVNG
-640 ETQARVTD
+640 ETQERVTD
-648 SYIKLVLNKSGINT
+648 SHIKLVLNKSGINT

-691 IGDVSVIYA
+691 VGDVSVIYA

-705 LELPVPEKPGY
+705 LELPDPEKPGY

-752 TAKKYEVKLFDANDN
+752 TAKKYEVTLFDANDN
-767 EVGKANVIYGE
+767 EVGTANITYGE
-778 DYRIEPIESQSADE
+778 DYRIEPIESQNAGE

-817 PWVLT
+817 PWLLT

-877 AFAYASGIKIINI
+877 AFAYATGIKIINI

-904 GTSKLE
+904 GASKLE

-917 GNAVSPRYSSHEGVL
+917 GNAVSSRYSSHEGVL
-932 YSQDVAGLELAVFPR
+932 YSQDVAGLELAVFPS
-947 GKSGEYVVFDGTK
+947 GKSGEYVIYDGTK

-967 NYASNVTS
+967 YNAYNVTS

-999 TILDSNNPNEESE
+999 TILDSDNPNEESG
-1012 LKIADHAFYNLSSL
+1012 LKIADHAFYNLRNL

-1052 NIAKGSSMYASKNG
+1052 NIAKGGSMYASKNG

-1116 ATIENNAFK
+1116 ATIENNAFE

-1144 TIGKQA
+1144 TVGKQA

-1314 KVLNIGKNVEEIGDY
+1314 KVLNIGKNIEEIGDY

-1391 SVTVIGKNAFTGCTG
+1391 NVTVIGKNAFTGCTG
-1406 LREII
+1406 LMEII

-1468 EGAFTG
+1468 DGAFTG

-1496 AKKLTSVSID
+1496 AKKLTSVSLD

-1515 ETFSDCTKLKSFN
+1515 ETFTDCKKLKSFN

-1533 NDIGYRAFYCCKGL
+1533 NDIGYRAFYCCYSL
-1547 ASVTYEVGG
+1547 ASVTYEAGG

-1563 ENAFHLCSKLTT
+1563 DQAFHLCSKLTT

-1580 RTESIGVSAYYAVK
+1580 RTESIGERAYYATAA
-1594 VTEATFTDSEIGGTD
+1594 TEATFTDSEMGGTD

-1620 AFELSSLK
+1620 AFEQSSLK

-1638 IGSYAFS
+1638 IGSYAFLQS
-1645 QCKSLTSAVIPS
+1645 KSLTSAVIPS
-1657 TVTNLDQKDSSGAQI
+1657 TVTNLEKSDNGVQI
-1672 LGVGRFAFN
+1672 LGVGRFAF
-1681 STTLTDITFRP
+1681 SSCTALIDITFRP

-1702 GVTLCDTFSS
+1702 GVTIYDTFSK
-1712 CKKLTNI
+1712 CEKLTSI
-1719 VLPANMVTALDY
+1719 VLPANMITALDAGN
-1731 KNNVIPAISA
+1731 KVIPAISA
-1741 DAMDGCPLS
+1741 DAMDDCPLS
-1750 QITVNEGGNYV
+1750 QIAVNEGGNYV

-1794 VSNIWRGAFD
+1794 VSDIWRGAFA

-1818 EGQATVPLKISAYP
+1818 EGQAAVPLKISAYP

-1880 DEFGISR
+1880 NEFGISR
-1887 YAFEYCADLTV
+1887 YAFEYCADLAV

-1909 LTVDDYAFRETAIT
+1909 LTVDDYAFRLTAIT
-1923 SLTLPV
+1923 SLTLPS
-1929 GTVSIGNSA
+1929 GTVSIGDSA
-1938 FQGCKNLVTV
+1938 FYDCKKLVTV
-1948 NIPDSIKEINKYAF
+1948 NIPNSIKEIAEYAF
-1962 QGCTSLSSVNFAEGT
+1962 KGCTLLNSVNFAEGT

-1996 KLPKSDIAR
+1996 KLPKSDTASS
-2005 DLFGSSSAVKKFT
+2005 LFGSSSAVKKFT

-2024 LSDRVLIGLTSCEEF
+2024 LSDGVLVGLTSCEEF

-2047 FVAENGVLYNKNKS
+2047 FVAEGGVLYNKNKS

-2082 QIGDSSTQSAFYGA
+2082 QIGDSSTQSAFFGA

-2102 SIPASVRTIGFRAF
+2102 SIPASVRTIGAAAF

-2184 SKITSIPTDAFNFCS
+2184 SRITSIPTEAFNFCT

-2294 FKKANGIK
+2294 FRKANGIK
-2302 KIQFPMSLVSIE
+2302 KIQFPSSLVSIE
-2314 TYAFSWCSNLTEVV
+2314 SYAFSECSNLTEVV
-2328 IPDGVISIGGGAFGN
+2328 IPDGVISIGDSAFRG

-2350 VVPSSVVDLGAY
+2350 VVPSSVVDLGNY
-2362 AFAGCA
+2362 AFISCF

-2377 DIGYGMFSDCVILTN
+2377 DIGYRMFDGCDKLKN

-2399 TAIGE
+2399 TAIGDY
-2404 RAFNECN
+2404 AFNGCD

-2425 GEVPAIGKG
+2425 GEVPAIGRE
-2434 AFYECKKLESVIF
+2434 AFRDCKKLESVAF
-2447 GENYNPI
+2447 AENYNPI
-2454 TIGESAFSG
+2454 TIGEWAFNG

-2537 PFLGCKLRSVELMD
+2537 PFLGCKLQSVELMD

-2698 KRGTKTLRVRDY
+2698 KRGTKTLRVLDY

-2730 VEKTTYV
+2730 VEKRTFV

-2744 PITADLCDPCIG
+2744 PITADVCDPCIG
-2756 VGVFKGCTKLETVT
+2756 VAAFSGCTKLETVT

-2785 GNEAFMGCTSLKSI
+2785 GDKAFMGCTSLKSI
-2799 EISKYVKTSTI
+2799 EISKYVKTSSI
-2810 PFVAIH
+2810 PFIAIFY
-2816 NGIGESLFEGCV
+2816 GIGESLFEGCV

-2846 KNAFKGC
+2846 ENAFKGC

-2883 MPAVTNIGKNAFNG
+2883 VPVAVTNIGK
-2897 CIAIKTLNVPV
+2897 
-2908 TVIGIGT
+2908 

-2938 YASDWNA
+2938 YVSTWNA

>member
-1 MMCIMRK
+1 MCIMRK
-8 VRASNC
+8 IWATNLG
-14 SIIFTHGVTSRMK
+14 IIFTHGETSRMK

-40 FTTMIAVACPA
+40 FTTMIVVACPC

-134 LYLLKKYF
+134 LYLFKKYF

-222 LGYEGAEIA
+222 LGYEGAAIA

-270 EFSAKKEFD
+270 EFDAKKEFD
-279 ANTTLFAVWT
+279 ANTTLFAVWNKA
-289 PSGENALTAGVNN
+289 GENALTAGVNN

-315 VKVKGPQGFTSIEQ
+315 VSVKGPQGFTSIEQ

-345 GDYEISITSGNKTVS
+345 GDYEISITSGDKTVS

-403 SHTMLHNG
+403 SHTMIHNG

-441 SVSEAFVCERKLDK
+441 SVSEVFVCERKLDK

-481 GIDGKEVSQTA
+481 GIDGKEVKTTA

-536 VRILGTQLSWNG
+536 VKILGTQLSWNG
-548 VEGAAGYTVR
+548 VEGATGYTVR

-631 QTYEVRVNG
+631 QMYEVRVNG
-640 ETQARVTD
+640 ETQERVTN
-648 SYIKLVLNKSGINT
+648 SHIKLVLNKSGINT

-691 IGDVSVIYA
+691 VGDVSVIYA

-705 LELPVPEKPGY
+705 LELPDPEKPGY

-752 TAKKYEVKLFDANDN
+752 TAKKYEVTLFDANDN
-767 EVGKANVIYGE
+767 EVGTANITYGE
-778 DYRIEPIESQSADE
+778 DYRIEPIESQNAGE
-792 IFAGW
+792 TFAGW

-817 PWVLT
+817 PWLLT
-822 DTYEAYAY
+822 DTYEVYAY

-869 KVSVVSAS
+869 KVSVISAS

-904 GTSKLE
+904 GASKLE

-917 GNAVSPRYSSHEGVL
+917 GNAVSSRYSSHEGVL
-932 YSQDVAGLELAVFPR
+932 YSQDVAGLELAVFPS
-947 GKSGEYVVFDGTK
+947 GKSGEYVIYDGTK

-967 NYASNVTS
+967 YNASNVTS

-999 TILDSNNPNEESE
+999 TILDSDNPNEESG
-1012 LKIADHAFYNLSSL
+1012 LKIADHAFYNLRNL

-1038 SPAMFSSTGKLSTI
+1038 SPAMFSSTEKLSTI
-1052 NIAKGSSMYASKNG
+1052 NIAKGGSMYASKNG

-1116 ATIENNAFK
+1116 ATIENNAFE

-1144 TIGKQA
+1144 TVGKQA

-1286 NTPENG
+1286 ITPENG

-1406 LREII
+1406 LMEII

-1468 EGAFTG
+1468 DGAFTG
-1474 SGLVSI
+1474 SALVSI
-1480 SLPSSVTTLG
+1480 SIPSSVTTLG
-1490 KGVFKG
+1490 KGVFEG
-1496 AKKLTSVSID
+1496 AKKLTSVSLD
-1506 GTALVNIPD
+1506 GTALVNIP
-1515 ETFSDCTKLKSFN
+1515 ERTFTDCRKLKSFN

-1533 NDIGYRAFYCCKGL
+1533 NAIGYRAFYCCYSL
-1547 ASVTYEVGG
+1547 ASVTYEAGG

-1563 ENAFHLCSKLTT
+1563 DQAFHLCSKLTT

-1580 RTESIGVSAYYAVK
+1580 RTESIGERAYYATAA
-1594 VTEATFTDSEIGGTD
+1594 TEATFTDSEMGGTD

-1620 AFELSSLK
+1620 AFEQSSLK

-1638 IGSYAFS
+1638 IGSYAFLQS
-1645 QCKSLTSAVIPS
+1645 KSLTSAVIPS
-1657 TVTNLDQKDSSGAQI
+1657 TVTNLEKSDNGVQI
-1672 LGVGRFAFN
+1672 LGVGRFAF
-1681 STTLTDITFRP
+1681 SSCTALIDITFRP

-1702 GVTLCDTFSS
+1702 GVTIYDTFSK
-1712 CKKLTNI
+1712 CEKLTSI
-1719 VLPANMVTALDY
+1719 VLPANMITALDAGN
-1731 KNNVIPAISA
+1731 KVIPAISA
-1741 DAMDGCPLS
+1741 DAMDDCPLS
-1750 QITVNEGGNYV
+1750 QIAVNEGGNFV

-1794 VSNIWRGAFD
+1794 VSDIWRGAFA

-1818 EGQATVPLKISAYP
+1818 EGQAAVPLKISAYP

-1880 DEFGISR
+1880 NEFGISR
-1887 YAFEYCADLTV
+1887 YAFEYCADLAV

-1909 LTVDDYAFRETAIT
+1909 LTVDDYAFRLTAIT
-1923 SLTLPV
+1923 SLTLPS
-1929 GTVSIGNSA
+1929 GTVSIGDSA
-1938 FQGCKNLVTV
+1938 FYDCKKLVTV
-1948 NIPDSIKEINKYAF
+1948 NIPNSIKEIAEYAF
-1962 QGCTSLSSVNFAEGT
+1962 KGCTLLNSVNFAEGT

-1996 KLPKSDIAR
+1996 KLPKSDTASS
-2005 DLFGSSSAVKKFT
+2005 LFGSSSAVKKFT

-2024 LSDRVLIGLTSCEEF
+2024 LSDGVLVGLTSCEEF

-2047 FVAENGVLYNKNKS
+2047 FVAEGGVLYNKNKS

-2082 QIGDSSTQSAFYGA
+2082 QIGDSSTQSAFFGA

-2102 SIPASVRTIGFRAF
+2102 SIPASVRTIGAAAF

-2184 SKITSIPTDAFNFCS
+2184 SRITSIPTEAFNFCT

-2294 FKKANGIK
+2294 FRKANGIK
-2302 KIQFPMSLVSIE
+2302 KIQFPSSLVSIE
-2314 TYAFSWCSNLTEVV
+2314 SYAFSECSNLTEVV
-2328 IPDGVISIGGGAFGN
+2328 IPDGVISIGDSAFRG

-2350 VVPSSVVDLGAY
+2350 VVPSSVVDLGNY
-2362 AFAGCA
+2362 AFISCF

-2377 DIGYGMFSDCVILTN
+2377 DIGYRMFDGCDKLKN

-2399 TAIGE
+2399 TAIGDY
-2404 RAFNECN
+2404 AFNGCD

-2425 GEVPAIGKG
+2425 GEVPAIGRE
-2434 AFYECKKLESVIF
+2434 AFRDCKKLESVAF
-2447 GENYNPI
+2447 AENYNPI
-2454 TIGESAFSG
+2454 TIGEWAFNG

-2537 PFLGCKLRSVELMD
+2537 PFLGCKLQSVELMD

-2599 MIRSITLSAGLREVS
+2599 MIRSVTLSAGLREVS

-2698 KRGTKTLRVRDY
+2698 KRGTKTLRVLDY

-2730 VEKTTYV
+2730 VEKRTFV

-2744 PITADLCDPCIG
+2744 PITADVCDPCIG
-2756 VGVFKGCTKLETVT
+2756 VAAFSGCTKLETVT

-2785 GNEAFMGCTSLKSI
+2785 GNKAFMGCTSLKSI
-2799 EISKYVKTSTI
+2799 EISKYVKTSSI
-2810 PFVAIH
+2810 PFIAIFY
-2816 NGIGESLFEGCV
+2816 GIGESLFEGCV

-2846 KNAFKGC
+2846 ENAFKGC

-2864 CTQLYESAFDGCI
+2864 CTQLCESAFDGCI

-2883 MPAVTNIGKNAFNG
+2883 VPVAVTNIGK
-2897 CIAIKTLNVPV
+2897 
-2908 TVIGIGT
+2908 

-2938 YASDWNA
+2938 YVSTWNA

>member
-1 MMCIMRK
+1 
-8 VRASNC
+8 
-14 SIIFTHGVTSRMK
+14 
-27 NKFVLVLVALCIA
+27 
-40 FTTMIAVACPA
+40 
-51 EVVVPGPET
+51 
-60 GTYYYGSENEES
+60 
-72 LLSLYDGNKFTLVNE
+72 
-87 KGTEYGTYVIESG
+87 
-100 TISFTK
+100 
-106 ANEKEPSGTATY
+106 
-118 NEANKT
+118 
-124 VTITDGGVSK
+124 
-134 LYLLKKYF
+134 
-142 DVTFNVYE
+142 
-150 GKTEVQ
+150 
-156 KVLNGKTAI
+156 
-165 KPADPTREGYDFY
+165 
-178 GWYADDKF
+178 
-186 VTPYLFEGRTITGDG
+186 
-201 VNVYAKW
+201 
-208 ELKSSQTEYVIDFD
+208 
-222 LGYEGAEIA
+222 
-231 PVTTRNA
+231 
-238 KLIDMPADPTREGYE
+238 MPADPTREGYE

-270 EFSAKKEFD
+270 EFDAKKEFD
-279 ANTTLFAVWT
+279 ANTTLFAVWNKA
-289 PSGENALTAGVNN
+289 GENALTAGVNN

-315 VKVKGPQGFTSIEQ
+315 VSVKGPQGFTSIEQ

-345 GDYEISITSGNKTVS
+345 GDYEISITSGDKTVS

-386 ANATDYY
+386 AKATDYY

-441 SVSEAFVCERKLDK
+441 SVSEVFVCERKLDK

-481 GIDGKEVSQTA
+481 GIDGKEVKTTA

-536 VRILGTQLSWNG
+536 VKILGTQLSWNG

-576 SLTEGDE
+576 SLTAGDE

-623 SWNSVIGA
+623 SWDSVIGA
-631 QTYEVRVNG
+631 QMYEVRVNG
-640 ETQARVTD
+640 ETQAKVTD
-648 SYIKLVLNKSGINT
+648 SHIKLVLNKSGINT

-671 GWSEFVSMDVTAYMV
+671 RWSEFVSMDVTAYMV

-691 IGDVSVIYA
+691 VGDVSVIYA

-705 LELPVPEKPGY
+705 LELPDPEKPGY

-728 ARNGAKYEDIVF
+728 ARNGAKYDDIVF

-752 TAKKYEVKLFDANDN
+752 TAKKYEVTLFDANDN
-767 EVGKANVIYGE
+767 EVGTVNITYGE
-778 DYRIEPIESQSADE
+778 DYRIEPIESQNAGE
-792 IFAGW
+792 TFAGW

-817 PWVLT
+817 PWLLT

-843 GTYSVQKGAYF
+843 GTYSVQKGVYF
-854 NKFAV
+854 NRFAV

-877 AFAYASGIKIINI
+877 AFAYATGIKIINI

-904 GTSKLE
+904 GASKLE

-917 GNAVSPRYSSHEGVL
+917 GNAVTPRYSSHEGVL
-932 YSQDVAGLELAVFPR
+932 YSQDVVGLELAVFPR
-947 GKSGEYVVFDGTK
+947 GKSGEYVVLDGTR

-967 NYASNVTS
+967 YNAYNVTS
-975 VTIPGSVAIIMPSA
+975 VTIPGSVVSIMPSA

-999 TILDSNNPNEESE
+999 TILDSDNPNEENG
-1012 LKIADHAFYNLSSL
+1012 LKISDHAFYSLTNL
-1026 TTVNLPARLSSF
+1026 TTVNLPARISSF
-1038 SPAMFSSTGKLSTI
+1038 SPAIFSSTTRLSTI

-1096 AAGSFMQHYSITEVY
+1096 AAGSFMKHYSITEVY

-1116 ATIENNAFK
+1116 ATIENNAFEH
-1125 LCTNLQ
+1125 CTNLQ

-1150 FMRCYALKNV
+1150 FIGCYALKNV

-1165 SAVTEIGEEAFSSCN
+1165 SAVTEIGEEAFSGCN
-1180 VLGDLT
+1180 ALGDLT
-1186 LPATLTKIGSLAFKD
+1186 LPTTLTKIGSLAFKN
-1201 CLSIRKVVI
+1201 CLSIRKIVI

-1217 EVAMDAFEGCVRL
+1217 DVAMDAFEGCVRL
-1230 LTITIPSTMETLPIE
+1230 LKITIPSTMETLPIE
-1245 AIAACPSV
+1245 AIAACPGYV
-1253 RSIDIAEN
+1253 DIAAN

-1273 NANKTELL
+1273 NANKTELF

-1286 NTPENG
+1286 ITPENG

-1309 NNDRI
+1309 NNDKI
-1314 KVLNIGKNVEEIGDY
+1314 KVLNIGKNIEEIGDY
-1329 AFAGMSAL
+1329 AFAGMSML

-1344 STSALTLGKGVLQGT
+1344 STSALTFGKGVLQGT
-1359 GSLGNIVLPSR
+1359 GSLGNIVLSSR

-1380 NSAIAVVTIGS
+1380 NSAITGVTIGS
-1391 SVTVIGKNAFTGCTG
+1391 NVTVIGKNAFAGCTG
-1406 LREII
+1406 LVEII
-1411 FAEGCNIETIPESAF
+1411 FAEGCNIETIPESVF

-1439 VKVIESRAFANVSA
+1439 VKVIESRAFAKVSA

-1468 EGAFTG
+1468 DGAFTG
-1474 SGLVSI
+1474 SRLVSI

-1490 KGVFKG
+1490 KGVFEG
-1496 AKKLTSVSID
+1496 AKKLTSVSLD
-1506 GTALVNIPD
+1506 GTALVNIP
-1515 ETFSDCTKLKSFN
+1515 ERTFTDCKKLKSFN

-1533 NDIGYRAFYCCKGL
+1533 NAIGRRAFYCCYDL
-1547 ASVTYEVGG
+1547 ASVTYEAGG

-1563 ENAFHLCSKLTT
+1563 DKAFHLCSKLTT

-1580 RTESIGVSAYYAVK
+1580 RTESIGESAYYATAA
-1594 VTEATFTDSEIGGTD
+1594 TEATFTDSEMGGTD
-1609 ATSGLKHIGSR
+1609 ATSGLKHIGSN
-1620 AFELSSLK
+1620 AFEQSSLK

-1645 QCKSLTSAVIPS
+1645 QSKSLTSAVIPS
-1657 TVTNLDQKDSSGAQI
+1657 TVTNLEKSGNGAQI
-1672 LGVGRFAFN
+1672 LGVGRYAFY

-1702 GVTLCDTFSS
+1702 GVTFYDTFVK
-1712 CKKLTNI
+1712 CEKLTNI
-1719 VLPANMVTALDY
+1719 VLPANMITALDGRN
-1731 KNNVIPAISA
+1731 KVIPAISA
-1741 DAMDGCPLS
+1741 DAMDDCPLS
-1750 QITVNEGGNYV
+1750 QIAVNEGGNYV

-1794 VSNIWRGAFD
+1794 VSDIWRGAFA

-1818 EGQATVPLKISAYP
+1818 EGQAAVPLKISAYP

-1880 DEFGISR
+1880 NEFGISR
-1887 YAFEYCADLTV
+1887 YAFEYCADLAV

-1909 LTVDDYAFRETAIT
+1909 LTVDDYAFRLTAIT
-1923 SLTLPV
+1923 SLTLPS

-1938 FQGCKNLVTV
+1938 FVNCEKLVTV

-1996 KLPKSDIAR
+1996 KLPKSDTASS
-2005 DLFGSSSAVKKFT
+2005 LFGSSSAVKKFT

-2024 LSDRVLIGLTSCEEF
+2024 LSDGVLVGLTSCEEF

-2047 FVAENGVLYNKNKS
+2047 FVAEGGVLYNKNKS

-2102 SIPASVRTIGFRAF
+2102 SIPASVRTIGAAAF

-2125 DFLAAKD
+2125 DFLVAKD
-2132 GNNFD
+2132 GSNFD

-2184 SKITSIPTDAFNFCS
+2184 SKIAVIPAELFNYCT

-2212 IERNAF
+2212 IGLNAF
-2218 IYCKSLAAVTIEE
+2218 IYCESLVAVTIEE
-2231 GGEILKIGNTAFK
+2231 GGVILKIGNTAFK

-2259 VTEISEYAYQETTST
+2259 VTEISEYAYRDTTST

-2282 IPEGIT
+2282 IPEGVT

-2294 FKKANGIK
+2294 FNKANGIK
-2302 KIQFPMSLVSIE
+2302 KIQFPSSLVSIGL
-2314 TYAFSWCSNLTEVV
+2314 YAFRECSNLTEVV
-2328 IPDGVISIGGGAFGN
+2328 IPDGVTIIKSAAFAN

-2350 VVPSSVVDLGAY
+2350 VVPSSVVGLGSSV
-2362 AFAGCA
+2362 FADCA
-2368 ALEEADVAC
+2368 ALEEVDVAC
-2377 DIGYGMFSDCVILTN
+2377 NIGIRMFGNCGKLTN

-2399 TAIGE
+2399 TTIGE
-2404 RAFNECN
+2404 VAFIGCN

-2425 GEVPAIGKG
+2425 GEVPAISREVFK
-2434 AFYECKKLESVIF
+2434 ECKKLESVIF
-2447 GENYNPI
+2447 AENYNPI
-2454 TIGESAFSG
+2454 TIGEWAFSG

-2482 NKVNCAIGAYSFAG
+2482 NGVNCAIGAYSFAG

-2510 GIGDYAFSNTGLTSI
+2510 GIGDYAFHNTGLTSI
-2525 YIPATLSVFGAS
+2525 YIPATLSVFGTA
-2537 PFLGCKLRSVELMD
+2537 PFLGCKLQSVELMD

-2558 QDGAIYDAAMTTLM
+2558 KDGAIYDVAMTTLM

-2599 MIRSITLSAGLREVS
+2599 MIRSVTLPSEIREVS

-2633 VSIGKFA
+2633 ASIGKFA

-2647 ESIEFSIAL
+2647 ESIEFSTAL
-2656 DTISSSA
+2656 DTISISA

-2698 KRGTKTLRVRDY
+2698 KRGVKALRMLDY

-2717 LTGLELPWRLRDI
+2717 LTNVEFPWRLRDV
-2730 VEKTTYV
+2730 VEKRKYRI
-2737 KPTPPHF
+2737 PRPPF
-2744 PITADLCDPCIG
+2744 IEITADWCDPCISIG
-2756 VGVFKGCTKLETVT
+2756 AFRGCTKLETVT

-2775 ADGLV
+2775 GDGLSR
-2780 KSFTY
+2780 SFTY
-2785 GNEAFMGCTSLKSI
+2785 ADKAFMGCTSLKSI
-2799 EISKYVKTSTI
+2799 EISKYVKYSSM
-2810 PFVAIH
+2810 PFVAIL

-2828 ALKEVIFPAGCEN
+2828 ALKEVIFPDGLEN
-2841 EFRIG
+2841 TFYIG

-2853 AALQSINLPAT
+2853 AALQSIDLPAT
-2864 CTQLYESAFDGCI
+2864 CAKLEESAFDGCI

-2883 MPAVTNIGKNAFNG
+2883 VPVAVTSIGK
-2897 CIAIKTLNVPV
+2897 
-2908 TVIGIGT
+2908 

-2927 IMEGKA
+2927 IMKGKA

-2938 YASDWNA
+2938 YASTWNA

>member
-1 MMCIMRK
+1 MCIMRK
-8 VRASNC
+8 IWATNLG
-14 SIIFTHGVTSRMK
+14 IIFTHRETSRMK

-40 FTTMIAVACPA
+40 FTTMIVVACPA

-134 LYLLKKYF
+134 LYLFKKYF

-222 LGYEGAEIA
+222 LGYEGAAIA

-270 EFSAKKEFD
+270 EFDAKKEFD
-279 ANTTLFAVWT
+279 ANTTLFAVWNKA
-289 PSGENALTAGVNN
+289 GENALTAGVNN

-315 VKVKGPQGFTSIEQ
+315 VSVKGPQGFTSIEQ

-386 ANATDYY
+386 AKATDYY

-441 SVSEAFVCERKLDK
+441 SVSEVFVCERKLDK

-481 GIDGKEVSQTA
+481 GIDGKEVKTTA

-536 VRILGTQLSWNG
+536 VKILGTQLSWNG

-563 YDESTTTFDFAQI
+563 YDESTTMFDFAQI
-576 SLTEGDE
+576 SLTEGDIY
-583 CSVSVRAN
+583 SVSVRAN

-631 QTYEVRVNG
+631 QMYEVRVNG
-640 ETQARVTD
+640 ETQAKVTD
-648 SYIKLVLNKSGINT
+648 SHIKLVLNKSGINT

-691 IGDVSVIYA
+691 VGDVSVIYA

-705 LELPVPEKPGY
+705 LELPDSEKPGY

-752 TAKKYEVKLFDANDN
+752 TAKKYEVTLFDANDN
-767 EVGKANVIYGE
+767 EVGTANITYGE
-778 DYRIEPIESQSADE
+778 DYRIEPIESQNAGE

-817 PWVLT
+817 PWLLT

-869 KVSVVSAS
+869 KVSVISAS

-932 YSQDVAGLELAVFPR
+932 YSQDVAGLELAVFPS
-947 GKSGEYVVFDGTK
+947 GKSGEYVIYDGTK

-967 NYASNVTS
+967 YNAYNVTS

-999 TILDSNNPNEESE
+999 TILDSDNPNEESG
-1012 LKIADHAFYNLSSL
+1012 LKIADHAFYNLRNL

-1052 NIAKGSSMYASKNG
+1052 NIAKGGSMYASKNG

-1144 TIGKQA
+1144 TVGKQA

-1314 KVLNIGKNVEEIGDY
+1314 KVLNIGKNIEEIGDY

-1406 LREII
+1406 LMEII

-1468 EGAFTG
+1468 DGAFTG

-1496 AKKLTSVSID
+1496 AKKLTSVSLD

-1515 ETFSDCTKLKSFN
+1515 ETFTDCKKLKSFN

-1533 NDIGYRAFYCCKGL
+1533 NDIGYRAFYCCYSL
-1547 ASVTYEVGG
+1547 ASVTYEAGG

-1563 ENAFHLCSKLTT
+1563 DQAFHLCSKLTT

-1580 RTESIGVSAYYAVK
+1580 RTESIGERAYYAVK
-1594 VTEATFTDSEIGGTD
+1594 ATEATFTDSEMGGTD

-1620 AFELSSLK
+1620 AFEQSSLK

-1638 IGSYAFS
+1638 IGSYAFLQS
-1645 QCKSLTSAVIPS
+1645 KSLTSAVIPS
-1657 TVTNLDQKDSSGAQI
+1657 TVTNLEKSDNGVQI
-1672 LGVGRFAFN
+1672 LGVGRFAF
-1681 STTLTDITFRP
+1681 SSCTALIDITFRP

-1702 GVTLCDTFSS
+1702 GVTIYDTFSK
-1712 CKKLTNI
+1712 CEKLTSI
-1719 VLPANMVTALDY
+1719 VLPANMITALDAGN
-1731 KNNVIPAISA
+1731 KVIPAISA
-1741 DAMDGCPLS
+1741 DAMDDCPLS
-1750 QITVNEGGNYV
+1750 QIAVNEGGNYV

-1794 VSNIWRGAFD
+1794 VSDIWRGAFA

-1818 EGQATVPLKISAYP
+1818 EGQAAVPLKISAYP

-1880 DEFGISR
+1880 NEFGISR
-1887 YAFEYCADLTV
+1887 YAFEYCADLAV

-1909 LTVDDYAFRETAIT
+1909 LTVDDYAFRLTAIT
-1923 SLTLPV
+1923 SLTLPS
-1929 GTVSIGNSA
+1929 GTVSIGDSA
-1938 FQGCKNLVTV
+1938 FYDCKKLVTV
-1948 NIPDSIKEINKYAF
+1948 NIPNSIKEIAEYAF
-1962 QGCTSLSSVNFAEGT
+1962 KGCTLLNSVNFAEGT

-1996 KLPKSDIAR
+1996 KLPKSDTASS
-2005 DLFGSSSAVKKFT
+2005 LFGSSSAVKKFT

-2024 LSDRVLIGLTSCEEF
+2024 LSDGVLVGLTSCEEF

-2047 FVAENGVLYNKNKS
+2047 FVAEGGVLYNKNKS

-2082 QIGDSSTQSAFYGA
+2082 QIGDSSTQSAFFGA

-2102 SIPASVRTIGFRAF
+2102 SIPASVRTIGAAAF

-2184 SKITSIPTDAFNFCS
+2184 SRITSIPTEAFNFCT

-2294 FKKANGIK
+2294 FRKANGIK
-2302 KIQFPMSLVSIE
+2302 KIQFPSSLVSIE
-2314 TYAFSWCSNLTEVV
+2314 SYAFSECSNLTEVV
-2328 IPDGVISIGGGAFGN
+2328 IPDGVISIGDSAFRG

-2350 VVPSSVVDLGAY
+2350 VVPSSVVDLGNY
-2362 AFAGCA
+2362 AFISCF

-2377 DIGYGMFSDCVILTN
+2377 DIGYRMFGGCDKLKN

-2399 TAIGE
+2399 TAIGDY
-2404 RAFNECN
+2404 AFNGCD

-2425 GEVPAIGKG
+2425 GEVPAIGRE
-2434 AFYECKKLESVIF
+2434 AFRDCKKLESVAF
-2447 GENYNPI
+2447 AENYNQI

-2537 PFLGCKLRSVELMD
+2537 PFLGCKLQSVELMD

-2558 QDGAIYDAAMTTLM
+2558 QDGAIYDSAMTTLM

-2698 KRGTKTLRVRDY
+2698 KRGTKTLRVLDY

-2730 VEKTTYV
+2730 VEKRTFV

-2744 PITADLCDPCIG
+2744 PITADVCDPCIG
-2756 VGVFKGCTKLETVT
+2756 VAAFRGCTKLETVT

-2775 ADGLV
+2775 GDGLSR
-2780 KSFTY
+2780 SFTY
-2785 GNEAFMGCTSLKSI
+2785 ADKAFMGCTSLKSI
-2799 EISKYVKTSTI
+2799 EISKYVKYSSM
-2810 PFVAIH
+2810 PFIAIL

-2828 ALKEVIFPAGCEN
+2828 ALKEVIFPDGLEN
-2841 EFRIG
+2841 TFYIG

-2864 CTQLYESAFDGCI
+2864 CAKLEESAFDGCI

-2883 MPAVTNIGKNAFNG
+2883 VPVAVTSIGM
-2897 CIAIKTLNVPV
+2897 
-2908 TVIGIGT
+2908 

-2927 IMEGKA
+2927 IMKGKA

-2938 YASDWNA
+2938 YASTWNA

>member
-1 MMCIMRK
+1 
-8 VRASNC
+8 
-14 SIIFTHGVTSRMK
+14 MK
-27 NKFVLVLVALCIA
+27 NKFVLILVALCIA
-40 FTTMIAVACPA
+40 FTTMIVVACPA

-134 LYLLKKYF
+134 LYLFKKYF

-222 LGYEGAEIA
+222 LGYEGAAIA

-270 EFSAKKEFD
+270 EFDAKKEFD
-279 ANTTLFAVWT
+279 ANTTLFAVWNKA
-289 PSGENALTAGVNN
+289 GENALTAGVNN

-315 VKVKGPQGFTSIEQ
+315 VSVKGPQGFTSIEQ

-386 ANATDYY
+386 AKATDYY

-441 SVSEAFVCERKLDK
+441 SVSEVFVCERKLDK

-481 GIDGKEVSQTA
+481 GIDGKEVKTTA

-536 VRILGTQLSWNG
+536 VKILGTQLSWNG
-548 VEGAAGYTVR
+548 VEGATGYTVR

-631 QTYEVRVNG
+631 QMYEVRVNG
-640 ETQARVTD
+640 ETQERVTN
-648 SYIKLVLNKSGINT
+648 SHIKLVLNKSGINT

-691 IGDVSVIYA
+691 VGDVSVIYA

-705 LELPVPEKPGY
+705 LELPDPEKPGY

-752 TAKKYEVKLFDANDN
+752 TAKKYEVTLFDANDN
-767 EVGKANVIYGE
+767 EVGTANITYGE
-778 DYRIEPIESQSADE
+778 DYRIEPIESQNAGE

-817 PWVLT
+817 PWLLT

-830 FATDVLSFTLRED
+830 FATNVLSFTLRED

-869 KVSVVSAS
+869 KVSVISAS

-904 GTSKLE
+904 GASKLE

-917 GNAVSPRYSSHEGVL
+917 GNAVSSRYSSHEGVL
-932 YSQDVAGLELAVFPR
+932 YSQDVAGLELAVFPS
-947 GKSGEYVVFDGTK
+947 GKSGEYVIYDGTK

-967 NYASNVTS
+967 YNAYNVTS

-999 TILDSNNPNEESE
+999 TILDSDNPNEESG
-1012 LKIADHAFYNLSSL
+1012 LKIADHAFYNLRNL

-1052 NIAKGSSMYASKNG
+1052 NIAKGGSMYASKNG

-1144 TIGKQA
+1144 TVGKQA

-1186 LPATLTKIGSLAFKD
+1186 LPTTLTKIGSLAFKD

-1286 NTPENG
+1286 ITPENG

-1406 LREII
+1406 LVEII

-1468 EGAFTG
+1468 DGAFTG
-1474 SGLVSI
+1474 SRLVSI

-1490 KGVFKG
+1490 KGVFEG
-1496 AKKLTSVSID
+1496 AKKLTSVSLD
-1506 GTALVNIPD
+1506 GTALVNIP
-1515 ETFSDCTKLKSFN
+1515 ERTFTDCRKLKSFN

-1533 NDIGYRAFYCCKGL
+1533 NAIGDRAFYCCYSL
-1547 ASVTYEVGG
+1547 ASVTYEAGG

-1563 ENAFHLCSKLTT
+1563 DQAFHLCSKLTT

-1580 RTESIGVSAYYAVK
+1580 RTESIGVSAYYNVK
-1594 VTEATFTDSEIGGTD
+1594 ATEATFTDSEIGGTD

-1620 AFELSSLK
+1620 AFEQSSLK

-1657 TVTNLDQKDSSGAQI
+1657 TVTNLEKSGNGAQI
-1672 LGVGRFAFN
+1672 LGVGRFAFY
-1681 STTLTDITFRP
+1681 STPLTDITFRP

-1702 GVTLCDTFSS
+1702 GVTLCDTFSI
-1712 CKKLTNI
+1712 CRKLTNI
-1719 VLPANMVTALDY
+1719 VLPANMVTALDASN
-1731 KNNVIPAISA
+1731 KVIPAISA
-1741 DAMDGCPLS
+1741 DAMDDCPLS
-1750 QITVNEGGNYV
+1750 QIAVNEGGNYV

-1794 VSNIWRGAFD
+1794 VSDIWRGAFA

-1818 EGQATVPLKISAYP
+1818 EGQAAVPLKISAYP

-1868 SIKIPGAVGDDG
+1868 SIKIPGAVVDDG

-1923 SLTLPV
+1923 SLTLPS

-1938 FQGCKNLVTV
+1938 FYKCANLVTV

-1996 KLPKSDIAR
+1996 KLPKSDTAK

-2024 LSDRVLIGLTSCEEF
+2024 LSGGVLVGLTSCEEF

-2047 FVAENGVLYNKNKS
+2047 FVAEGGVLYNKNKS

-2082 QIGDSSTQSAFYGA
+2082 QIGDSSTQSAFFGA

-2102 SIPASVRTIGFRAF
+2102 SIPASVRTIGAAAF

-2184 SKITSIPTDAFNFCS
+2184 SRITSIPTEAFNFCT

-2294 FKKANGIK
+2294 FNKANGIK
-2302 KIQFPMSLVSIE
+2302 KIQFPSSLVSIE
-2314 TYAFSWCSNLTEVV
+2314 SYAFSECSNLTEVV
-2328 IPDGVISIGGGAFGN
+2328 IPDGVISIGDSAFRG

-2350 VVPSSVVDLGAY
+2350 VVPSSVVDLGNY
-2362 AFAGCA
+2362 AFISCF

-2377 DIGYGMFSDCVILTN
+2377 DIGYRMFDGCDKLKN

-2399 TAIGE
+2399 TAIGDY
-2404 RAFNECN
+2404 AFNGCD

-2425 GEVPAIGKG
+2425 GEVPAIGRE
-2434 AFYECKKLESVIF
+2434 AFRDCKKLESVAF
-2447 GENYNPI
+2447 AENYNQI
-2454 TIGESAFSG
+2454 TIGEWAFNG

-2537 PFLGCKLRSVELMD
+2537 PFLGCKLQSVELMD

-2599 MIRSITLSAGLREVS
+2599 MIRSVTLSAGLREVS

-2698 KRGTKTLRVRDY
+2698 KRGTKTLRVLDY

-2730 VEKTTYV
+2730 VEKRTFV

-2744 PITADLCDPCIG
+2744 PITADVCDPCIG
-2756 VGVFKGCTKLETVT
+2756 VAAFSGCTKLETVT

-2785 GNEAFMGCTSLKSI
+2785 GDKAFMGCTSLKSI
-2799 EISKYVKTSTI
+2799 EISKYVKTSSI
-2810 PFVAIH
+2810 PFIAIFY
-2816 NGIGESLFEGCV
+2816 GIGESLFEGCV

-2846 KNAFKGC
+2846 ENAFKGC

-2883 MPAVTNIGKNAFNG
+2883 VPVAVTNIGK
-2897 CIAIKTLNVPV
+2897 
-2908 TVIGIGT
+2908 

-2938 YASDWNA
+2938 YVSTWNA

>member
-1 MMCIMRK
+1 
-8 VRASNC
+8 
-14 SIIFTHGVTSRMK
+14 MK
-27 NKFVLVLVALCIA
+27 NKFVLILVALCIA
-40 FTTMIAVACPA
+40 FTTMIVVACPA

-134 LYLLKKYF
+134 LYLFKKYF

-222 LGYEGAEIA
+222 LGYEGAAIA

-270 EFSAKKEFD
+270 EFDAKKEFD
-279 ANTTLFAVWT
+279 ANTTLFAVWNKA
-289 PSGENALTAGVNN
+289 GENALTAGVNN

-315 VKVKGPQGFTSIEQ
+315 VSVKGPQGFTSIEQ

-386 ANATDYY
+386 AKATDYY

-441 SVSEAFVCERKLDK
+441 SVSEVFVCERKLDK

-481 GIDGKEVSQTA
+481 GIDGKEVKTTA

-536 VRILGTQLSWNG
+536 VKILGTQLSWNG
-548 VEGAAGYTVR
+548 VEGATGYTVR

-583 CSVSVRAN
+583 YSVSVRAN

-601 SDELDARYLQL
+601 SGLDARYLQL

-631 QTYEVRVNG
+631 QMYEVRVNG
-640 ETQARVTD
+640 ETQARVTN
-648 SYIKLVLNKSGINT
+648 SHIKLVLNKSGINT

-691 IGDVSVIYA
+691 VGDVSVIYA

-705 LELPVPEKPGY
+705 LELPDPEKPGY

-752 TAKKYEVKLFDANDN
+752 TAKKYEVTLFDANDN
-767 EVGKANVIYGE
+767 EVGTVNITYGE
-778 DYRIEPIESQSADE
+778 DYRIEPIESQNAGE
-792 IFAGW
+792 TFAGW

-817 PWVLT
+817 PWLLT
-822 DTYEAYAY
+822 DTYEVYAY

-854 NKFAV
+854 NRFAV

-877 AFAYASGIKIINI
+877 AFAYATGIKIINI

-904 GTSKLE
+904 GASKLE

-917 GNAVSPRYSSHEGVL
+917 GNAVSSRYSSHEGVL
-932 YSQDVAGLELAVFPR
+932 YSQDVAGLELAVFPS
-947 GKSGEYVVFDGTK
+947 GKSGEYVIYDGTK

-967 NYASNVTS
+967 YNAYNVTS

-999 TILDSNNPNEESE
+999 TILDSDNPNEESG
-1012 LKIADHAFYNLSSL
+1012 LKIADHAFYNLRNL

-1052 NIAKGSSMYASKNG
+1052 NIAKGGSMYASKNG

-1144 TIGKQA
+1144 TVGKQA

-1286 NTPENG
+1286 ITPENG

-1314 KVLNIGKNVEEIGDY
+1314 KVLNIGKNIEEIGDY

-1406 LREII
+1406 LMEII
-1411 FAEGCNIETIPESAF
+1411 FAEGSNIETIPESAF

-1468 EGAFTG
+1468 DGAFTG
-1474 SGLVSI
+1474 SRLVSI

-1496 AKKLTSVSID
+1496 AKKLTSVSLD

-1533 NDIGYRAFYCCKGL
+1533 NDIGYRAFYCCRGL

-1563 ENAFHLCSKLTT
+1563 ENAFHLCAKLTT

-1580 RTESIGVSAYYAVK
+1580 RTESIGVSAYYNVK
-1594 VTEATFTDSEIGGTD
+1594 ATEATFTDSEIGGTD

-1620 AFELSSLK
+1620 AFEQSSLK

-1657 TVTNLDQKDSSGAQI
+1657 TVTNLEKSGNGAQI
-1672 LGVGRFAFN
+1672 LGVGRFAFY
-1681 STTLTDITFRP
+1681 STPLTDITFRP

-1702 GVTLCDTFSS
+1702 GVTLCDTFSI
-1712 CKKLTNI
+1712 CRKLTNI
-1719 VLPANMVTALDY
+1719 VLPANMVTALDASN
-1731 KNNVIPAISA
+1731 KVIPAISA
-1741 DAMDGCPLS
+1741 DAMDDCPLS
-1750 QITVNEGGNYV
+1750 QIAVNEGGNYV

-1794 VSNIWRGAFD
+1794 VSDIWRGAFA

-1818 EGQATVPLKISAYP
+1818 EGQAAVPLKISAYP

-1868 SIKIPGAVGDDG
+1868 SIKIPRAVGDDG

-1887 YAFEYCADLTV
+1887 NAFEYCADLTV

-1909 LTVDDYAFRETAIT
+1909 LTVDEYAFRETAIT
-1923 SLTLPV
+1923 SLTLPS
-1929 GTVSIGNSA
+1929 GTVSIGDSA
-1938 FQGCKNLVTV
+1938 FYDCANLVTV

-1996 KLPKSDIAR
+1996 KLPKSDTAK

-2024 LSDRVLIGLTSCEEF
+2024 LSDGVLVGLTSCEEF

-2082 QIGDSSTQSAFYGA
+2082 QIGDSSTQSAFFGA

-2102 SIPASVRTIGFRAF
+2102 SIPASVRTIGAAAF

-2184 SKITSIPTDAFNFCS
+2184 SRITSIPTEAFNFCT

-2294 FKKANGIK
+2294 FRKANGIK
-2302 KIQFPMSLVSIE
+2302 KIQFPSSLVSIE
-2314 TYAFSWCSNLTEVV
+2314 SYAFSECSNLTEVV
-2328 IPDGVISIGGGAFGN
+2328 IPDGVISIGDSAFRG

-2350 VVPSSVVDLGAY
+2350 VVPSSVVDLGNY
-2362 AFAGCA
+2362 AFISCF

-2377 DIGYGMFSDCVILTN
+2377 DIGYRMFDGCDKLKN

-2399 TAIGE
+2399 TAIGDY
-2404 RAFNECN
+2404 AFNGCD

-2425 GEVPAIGKG
+2425 GEVPAIGRE
-2434 AFYECKKLESVIF
+2434 AFRDCKKLESVAF
-2447 GENYNPI
+2447 AENYNQI

-2537 PFLGCKLRSVELMD
+2537 PFLGCKLQSVELMD

-2698 KRGTKTLRVRDY
+2698 KRGTKTLRVLDY

-2730 VEKTTYV
+2730 VEKRTFV

-2744 PITADLCDPCIG
+2744 PITADVCDPCIG
-2756 VGVFKGCTKLETVT
+2756 VAAFSGCTKLETVT

-2785 GNEAFMGCTSLKSI
+2785 GNKAFMGCTSLKSI
-2799 EISKYVKTSTI
+2799 EISKYVKTSSI
-2810 PFVAIH
+2810 PFIAIFY
-2816 NGIGESLFEGCV
+2816 GIGESLFEGCV

-2846 KNAFKGC
+2846 ENAFKGC

-2883 MPAVTNIGKNAFNG
+2883 VPVAVTNIGK
-2897 CIAIKTLNVPV
+2897 
-2908 TVIGIGT
+2908 

-2938 YASDWNA
+2938 YVSTWNA

>member
-1 MMCIMRK
+1 
-8 VRASNC
+8 
-14 SIIFTHGVTSRMK
+14 MK
-27 NKFVLVLVALCIA
+27 NKFVLILVALCIA
-40 FTTMIAVACPA
+40 FTTMIVVACPA

-134 LYLLKKYF
+134 LYLFKKYF

-222 LGYEGAEIA
+222 LGYEGAAIA

-270 EFSAKKEFD
+270 EFDAKKEFD
-279 ANTTLFAVWT
+279 ANTTLFAVWNKA
-289 PSGENALTAGVNN
+289 GENALTAGVNN

-315 VKVKGPQGFTSIEQ
+315 VSVKGPQGFTSIEQ

-345 GDYEISITSGNKTVS
+345 GDYEISITSGNNTVKA
-360 VYYKNKALTRVSR
+360 YYKNKALTRVSR

-386 ANATDYY
+386 AKATDYY

-441 SVSEAFVCERKLDK
+441 SVSEVFVCERKLDK
-455 VSGFNYDAATGYLSW
+455 VSGFNYDVATGYLSW

-481 GIDGKEVSQTA
+481 GIDGKEVKTTA

-536 VRILGTQLSWNG
+536 VKILGTQLSWNG
-548 VEGAAGYTVR
+548 VEGATGYTVR

-583 CSVSVRAN
+583 YSVSVRAN

-601 SDELDARYLQL
+601 SGLDARYLQL

-631 QTYEVRVNG
+631 QMYEVRVNG
-640 ETQARVTD
+640 ETQERVTD
-648 SYIKLVLNKSGINT
+648 SHIKLVLNKSGINT

-671 GWSEFVSMDVTAYMV
+671 SWSEFVSMDVTAYMV

-691 IGDVSVIYA
+691 VGDVSVIYA

-705 LELPVPEKPGY
+705 LELPDPEKPGY

-752 TAKKYEVKLFDANDN
+752 TAKKYEVTLFDANDN
-767 EVGKANVIYGE
+767 EVGTANITYGE
-778 DYRIEPIESQSADE
+778 DYRIEPIESQNADE
-792 IFAGW
+792 TFAGW

-817 PWVLT
+817 PWLLT
-822 DTYEAYAY
+822 DTYEVYAY

-843 GTYSVQKGAYF
+843 GTYSVKKGVYF
-854 NKFAV
+854 NRFAV

-877 AFAYASGIKIINI
+877 AFAYATGIKIINI

-904 GTSKLE
+904 GASKLE

-932 YSQDVAGLELAVFPR
+932 YSQDVLGLELAVFPR
-947 GKSGEYVVFDGTK
+947 GKSGEYVVLDGTK

-967 NYASNVTS
+967 YNAYNVTS
-975 VTIPGSVAIIMPSA
+975 VTIPGSVVSIMPSA

-999 TILDSNNPNEESE
+999 TILDSDNPNEENG
-1012 LKIADHAFYNLSSL
+1012 LKISDHAFYNLTNL
-1026 TTVNLPARLSSF
+1026 TTVNLPARISSF
-1038 SPAMFSSTGKLSTI
+1038 SSAIFSSTTRLSTI
-1052 NIAKGSSMYASKNG
+1052 NIAKGGSMYASKNG

-1144 TIGKQA
+1144 TVGKQA

-1286 NTPENG
+1286 ITPENG

-1314 KVLNIGKNVEEIGDY
+1314 KVLNIGKNIEEIGDY

-1406 LREII
+1406 LMEII
-1411 FAEGCNIETIPESAF
+1411 FAEGSNIETIPESAF

-1468 EGAFTG
+1468 DGAFTG
-1474 SGLVSI
+1474 SRLVSI

-1496 AKKLTSVSID
+1496 AKKLTSVSLD

-1533 NDIGYRAFYCCKGL
+1533 NDIGYRAFYCCRGL

-1563 ENAFHLCSKLTT
+1563 ENAFHLCAKLTT

-1580 RTESIGVSAYYAVK
+1580 RTESIGVSAYYNVK
-1594 VTEATFTDSEIGGTD
+1594 ATEATFTDSEIGGTD

-1620 AFELSSLK
+1620 AFEQSSLK

-1657 TVTNLDQKDSSGAQI
+1657 TVTNLEKSGNGAQI
-1672 LGVGRFAFN
+1672 LGVGRFAFY
-1681 STTLTDITFRP
+1681 STPLTDITFRP

-1702 GVTLCDTFSS
+1702 GVTLCDTFSI
-1712 CKKLTNI
+1712 CRKLTNI
-1719 VLPANMVTALDY
+1719 VLPANMVTALDASN
-1731 KNNVIPAISA
+1731 KVIPAISA
-1741 DAMDGCPLS
+1741 DAMDDCPLS
-1750 QITVNEGGNYV
+1750 QIAVNEGGNYV

-1794 VSNIWRGAFD
+1794 VSDIWRGAFA

-1818 EGQATVPLKISAYP
+1818 EGQAAVPLKISAYP

-1868 SIKIPGAVGDDG
+1868 SIKIPRAVGDDG

-1887 YAFEYCADLTV
+1887 NAFEYCADLTV

-1909 LTVDDYAFRETAIT
+1909 LTVDEYAFRETAIT
-1923 SLTLPV
+1923 SLTLPS
-1929 GTVSIGNSA
+1929 GTVSIGDSA
-1938 FQGCKNLVTV
+1938 FYDCANLVTV

-1996 KLPKSDIAR
+1996 KLPKSDTAK

-2024 LSDRVLIGLTSCEEF
+2024 LSDGVLVGLTSCEEF

-2082 QIGDSSTQSAFYGA
+2082 QIGDSSTQSAFFGA

-2102 SIPASVRTIGFRAF
+2102 SIPASVRTIGAAAF

-2184 SKITSIPTDAFNFCS
+2184 SRITSIPTEAFNFCT

-2294 FKKANGIK
+2294 FRKANGIK
-2302 KIQFPMSLVSIE
+2302 KIQFPSSLVSIE
-2314 TYAFSWCSNLTEVV
+2314 SYAFSECSNLTEVV
-2328 IPDGVISIGGGAFGN
+2328 IPDGVISIGDSAFRG

-2350 VVPSSVVDLGAY
+2350 VVPSSVVDLGNY
-2362 AFAGCA
+2362 AFISCF

-2377 DIGYGMFSDCVILTN
+2377 DIGYRMFDGCDKLKN

-2399 TAIGE
+2399 TAIGDY
-2404 RAFNECN
+2404 AFNGCD

-2425 GEVPAIGKG
+2425 GEVPAIGRE
-2434 AFYECKKLESVIF
+2434 AFRDCKKLESVAF
-2447 GENYNPI
+2447 AENYNQI

-2537 PFLGCKLRSVELMD
+2537 PFLGCKLQSVELMD

-2698 KRGTKTLRVRDY
+2698 KRGTKTLRVLDY

-2730 VEKTTYV
+2730 VEKRTFV

-2744 PITADLCDPCIG
+2744 PITADVCDPCIG
-2756 VGVFKGCTKLETVT
+2756 VAAFSGCTKLETVT

-2785 GNEAFMGCTSLKSI
+2785 GNKAFMGCTSLKSI
-2799 EISKYVKTSTI
+2799 EISKYVKTSSI
-2810 PFVAIH
+2810 PFIAIFY
-2816 NGIGESLFEGCV
+2816 GIGESLFEGCV

-2846 KNAFKGC
+2846 ENAFKGC

-2883 MPAVTNIGKNAFNG
+2883 VPVAVTNIGK
-2897 CIAIKTLNVPV
+2897 
-2908 TVIGIGT
+2908 

-2938 YASDWNA
+2938 YVSTWNA

>member
-1 MMCIMRK
+1 M
-8 VRASNC
+8 
-14 SIIFTHGVTSRMK
+14 
-27 NKFVLVLVALCIA
+27 
-40 FTTMIAVACPA
+40 
-51 EVVVPGPET
+51 
-60 GTYYYGSENEES
+60 
-72 LLSLYDGNKFTLVNE
+72 LSLYDGNKFTLVNE

-134 LYLLKKYF
+134 LYLFKKYF

-222 LGYEGAEIA
+222 LGYEGAAIA

-270 EFSAKKEFD
+270 EFDAKKEFD
-279 ANTTLFAVWT
+279 ANTTLFAVWNKA
-289 PSGENALTAGVNN
+289 GENALTAGVNN

-315 VKVKGPQGFTSIEQ
+315 VSVKGPQGFTSIEQ

-386 ANATDYY
+386 AKATDYY

-441 SVSEAFVCERKLDK
+441 SVSEVFVCERKLDK

-481 GIDGKEVSQTA
+481 GIGGKEVKTTA

-536 VRILGTQLSWNG
+536 VKILGTQLSWNG
-548 VEGAAGYTVR
+548 VEGATGYTVR

-563 YDESTTTFDFAQI
+563 YDESTTMFDFAQI
-576 SLTEGDE
+576 SLTAGDE

-631 QTYEVRVNG
+631 QMYEVRVNG
-640 ETQARVTD
+640 ETQAKVTD
-648 SYIKLVLNKSGINT
+648 SHIKLVLNKSGINT

-691 IGDVSVIYA
+691 VGDVSVIYA

-705 LELPVPEKPGY
+705 LELPDPEKPGY

-752 TAKKYEVKLFDANDN
+752 TAKKYEVTLFDANDN
-767 EVGKANVIYGE
+767 EVGTVNITYGE
-778 DYRIEPIESQSADE
+778 DYRIEPIESQNAGE
-792 IFAGW
+792 TFAGW

-817 PWVLT
+817 PWLLT
-822 DTYEAYAY
+822 DTYEVYAY

-854 NKFAV
+854 NRFAV

-877 AFAYASGIKIINI
+877 AFAYATGIKIINI

-904 GTSKLE
+904 GASKLE

-917 GNAVSPRYSSHEGVL
+917 GNAVSSRYSSHEGVL
-932 YSQDVAGLELAVFPR
+932 YSQDVAGLELAVFPS
-947 GKSGEYVVFDGTK
+947 GKSGEYVIYDGTK

-967 NYASNVTS
+967 YNAYNVTS

-999 TILDSNNPNEESE
+999 TILDSDNPNEESG
-1012 LKIADHAFYNLSSL
+1012 LKIADHAFYNLRNL

-1052 NIAKGSSMYASKNG
+1052 NIAKGGSMYASKNG
-1066 MVTNAAGD
+1066 MLTNAAGD

-1116 ATIENNAFK
+1116 ATIENNAFE

-1144 TIGKQA
+1144 TVGKQA

-1314 KVLNIGKNVEEIGDY
+1314 KVLNIGKNIEEIGDY

-1391 SVTVIGKNAFTGCTG
+1391 NVTVIGKNAFTGCTG
-1406 LREII
+1406 LMEII

-1468 EGAFTG
+1468 DGAFTG

-1496 AKKLTSVSID
+1496 AKKLTSVSLD

-1515 ETFSDCTKLKSFN
+1515 ETFTDCKKLKSFN

-1533 NDIGYRAFYCCKGL
+1533 NDIGYRAFYCCYSL
-1547 ASVTYEVGG
+1547 ASVTYEAGG

-1563 ENAFHLCSKLTT
+1563 DWAFHLCSKLTT

-1580 RTESIGVSAYYAVK
+1580 RTESIGERAYYATAA
-1594 VTEATFTDSEIGGTD
+1594 TEATFTDSEMGGTD

-1620 AFELSSLK
+1620 AFEQSSLK

-1638 IGSYAFS
+1638 IGSYAFLQS
-1645 QCKSLTSAVIPS
+1645 KSLTSAVIPS
-1657 TVTNLDQKDSSGAQI
+1657 TVTNLEKSDNGVQI
-1672 LGVGRFAFN
+1672 LGVGRFAF
-1681 STTLTDITFRP
+1681 SSCTALIDITFRP

-1702 GVTLCDTFSS
+1702 GVTIYDTFSK
-1712 CKKLTNI
+1712 CEKLTSI
-1719 VLPANMVTALDY
+1719 VLPANMITALDAGN
-1731 KNNVIPAISA
+1731 KVIPAISA
-1741 DAMDGCPLS
+1741 DAMDDCPLS
-1750 QITVNEGGNYV
+1750 QIAVNEGGNYV

-1794 VSNIWRGAFD
+1794 VSDIWRGAFA

-1818 EGQATVPLKISAYP
+1818 EGQAAVPLKISAYP

-1880 DEFGISR
+1880 NEFGISR
-1887 YAFEYCADLTV
+1887 YAFEYCADLAV

-1909 LTVDDYAFRETAIT
+1909 LTVDDYAFRLTAIT
-1923 SLTLPV
+1923 SLTLPS
-1929 GTVSIGNSA
+1929 GTVSIGDSA
-1938 FQGCKNLVTV
+1938 FYDCKKLVTV
-1948 NIPDSIKEINKYAF
+1948 NIPNSIKEIAEYAF
-1962 QGCTSLSSVNFAEGT
+1962 KGCTLLNSVNFAEGT

-1996 KLPKSDIAR
+1996 KLPKSDTASS
-2005 DLFGSSSAVKKFT
+2005 LFGSSSAVKKFT

-2024 LSDRVLIGLTSCEEF
+2024 LSDGVLVGLTSCEEF

-2047 FVAENGVLYNKNKS
+2047 FVAEGGVLYNKNKS

-2082 QIGDSSTQSAFYGA
+2082 QIGDSSTQSAFFGA

-2102 SIPASVRTIGFRAF
+2102 SIPASVRTIGAAAF

-2184 SKITSIPTDAFNFCS
+2184 SRITSIPTEAFNFCT

-2294 FKKANGIK
+2294 FRKANGIK
-2302 KIQFPMSLVSIE
+2302 KIQFPSSLVSIE
-2314 TYAFSWCSNLTEVV
+2314 SYAFSECSNLTEVV
-2328 IPDGVISIGGGAFGN
+2328 IPDGVISIGDSAFRG

-2350 VVPSSVVDLGAY
+2350 VVPSSVVDLGNY
-2362 AFAGCA
+2362 AFISCF

-2377 DIGYGMFSDCVILTN
+2377 DIGYRMFDGCDKLKN

-2399 TAIGE
+2399 TAIGDY
-2404 RAFNECN
+2404 AFNGCD

-2425 GEVPAIGKG
+2425 GEVPAIGRE
-2434 AFYECKKLESVIF
+2434 AFRDCKKLESVAF
-2447 GENYNPI
+2447 AENYNPI
-2454 TIGESAFSG
+2454 TIGEWAFNG

-2537 PFLGCKLRSVELMD
+2537 PFLGCKLQSVELMD

-2698 KRGTKTLRVRDY
+2698 KRGTKTLRVLDY

-2730 VEKTTYV
+2730 VEKRTFV

-2744 PITADLCDPCIG
+2744 PITADVCDPCISIG
-2756 VGVFKGCTKLETVT
+2756 AFSGCTKLETVT

-2785 GNEAFMGCTSLKSI
+2785 GDKAFMGCTSLKSI
-2799 EISKYVKTSTI
+2799 EISKYVKTSSI
-2810 PFVAIH
+2810 PFIAIFY
-2816 NGIGESLFEGCV
+2816 GIGESLFEGCV

-2846 KNAFKGC
+2846 ENAFKGC

-2883 MPAVTNIGKNAFNG
+2883 VPVAVTNIGK
-2897 CIAIKTLNVPV
+2897 
-2908 TVIGIGT
+2908 

-2938 YASDWNA
+2938 YVSTWNA

>member
-270 EFSAKKEFD
+270 EFSANKEFD
-279 ANTTLFAVWT
+279 ANTTLFAVWNKL
-289 PSGENALTAGVNN
+289 GENALTAGVNN

-345 GDYEISITSGNKTVS
+345 GDYEISITSGNNTVKA
-360 VYYKNKALTRVSR
+360 YYKNKALTRVSR
-373 FRADGSMLFFNKV
+373 FRADGSMLYFNKV

-481 GIDGKEVSQTA
+481 GIDGKEVKTTA

-536 VRILGTQLSWNG
+536 VKILGTQLSWNG
-548 VEGAAGYTVR
+548 VEGATGYTVR

-576 SLTEGDE
+576 SLTEGDIY
-583 CSVSVRAN
+583 SVSVRAN

-691 IGDVSVIYA
+691 VGDVSVIYA

-767 EVGKANVIYGE
+767 EVGTANITYGE
-778 DYRIEPIESQSADE
+778 DYRIEPIESQNAGE

-817 PWVLT
+817 PWLLT

-830 FATDVLSFTLRED
+830 FATNVLSFTLRED

-877 AFAYASGIKIINI
+877 AFAYAGGIKIINI

-904 GTSKLE
+904 GASKLE

-967 NYASNVTS
+967 YNASNVTS

-1052 NIAKGSSMYASKNG
+1052 NIAKGCSMYASKNG

-1210 AEGNKNI
+1210 AEGNKNT

-1253 RSIDIAEN
+1253 RSINIAEN

-1268 GLIIY
+1268 GLVIY
-1273 NANKTELL
+1273 NTNKTELI

-1474 SGLVSI
+1474 SSLVSI

-1594 VTEATFTDSEIGGTD
+1594 ATEATFTDSEIGGTD

-1948 NIPDSIKEINKYAF
+1948 NIPDSIKEIEEYAF
-1962 QGCTSLSSVNFAEGT
+1962 KGCVTLTGVNFAEGT

-2302 KIQFPMSLVSIE
+2302 KIQFPSSLVSIE
-2314 TYAFSWCSNLTEVV
+2314 TNAFSECSNLTEVV
-2328 IPDGVISIGGGAFGN
+2328 IPDGVISIGDSAFRG

-2350 VVPSSVVDLGAY
+2350 VVPSSVVDLGNY
-2362 AFAGCA
+2362 AFISCF

-2377 DIGYGMFSDCVILTN
+2377 DIGYRMFDGCAKLTN

-2399 TAIGE
+2399 TAIGDY
-2404 RAFNECN
+2404 AFNGCN
-2411 SLERVVLPSSLTNV
+2411 SLERVVLPASLTNV
-2425 GEVPAIGKG
+2425 GEVPAIGRE
-2434 AFYECKKLESVIF
+2434 AFRDCKKLESVAF
-2447 GENYNPI
+2447 AENYNQI
-2454 TIGESAFSG
+2454 TIGESAFYG

-2537 PFLGCKLRSVELMD
+2537 PFLGCKLQSVELMD

-2698 KRGTKTLRVRDY
+2698 KRGIKTLRMRDY

-2877 AIKTLN
+2877 AIKTLKV
-2883 MPAVTNIGKNAFNG
+2883 PVAVTNIGN
-2897 CIAIKTLNVPV
+2897 
-2908 TVIGIGT
+2908 

-2938 YASDWNA
+2938 YVSTWNA

>member
-1 MMCIMRK
+1 MRIMRK
-8 VRASNC
+8 IWASNLG
-14 SIIFTHGVTSRMK
+14 IIFTHGETSRMK
-27 NKFVLVLVALCIA
+27 NKFVLILVALCIA
-40 FTTMIAVACPA
+40 FTTMIVVACPA

-134 LYLLKKYF
+134 LYLFKKYF

-222 LGYEGAEIA
+222 LGYEGAAIA

-270 EFSAKKEFD
+270 EFDAKKEFD
-279 ANTTLFAVWT
+279 ANTTLFAVWNKA
-289 PSGENALTAGVNN
+289 GENALTAGVNN

-315 VKVKGPQGFTSIEQ
+315 VSVKGPQGFTSIEQ

-386 ANATDYY
+386 AKATDYY

-441 SVSEAFVCERKLDK
+441 SVSEVFVCERKLDK

-481 GIDGKEVSQTA
+481 GIGGKEVKTTA

-536 VRILGTQLSWNG
+536 VKILGTQLSWNG

-563 YDESTTTFDFAQI
+563 YDESTTMFDFAQI

-631 QTYEVRVNG
+631 QMYEVRVNG
-640 ETQARVTD
+640 ETQAKVTD
-648 SYIKLVLNKSGINT
+648 SHIKLVLNKSGINT

-691 IGDVSVIYA
+691 VGDVSVIYA

-705 LELPVPEKPGY
+705 LELPDPEKPGY

-752 TAKKYEVKLFDANDN
+752 TAKKYEVTLFDANDN
-767 EVGKANVIYGE
+767 EVGTANITYGE
-778 DYRIEPIESQSADE
+778 DYRIEPIESQNAGE

-817 PWVLT
+817 PWLLT

-869 KVSVVSAS
+869 KVSVISAS

-932 YSQDVAGLELAVFPR
+932 YSRDVAGLELAVFPS
-947 GKSGEYVVFDGTK
+947 GKSGEYVIYDGTK

-967 NYASNVTS
+967 YNAYNVTS

-999 TILDSNNPNEESE
+999 TILDSDNPNEESG
-1012 LKIADHAFYNLSSL
+1012 LKIADHAFYNLRNL

-1052 NIAKGSSMYASKNG
+1052 NIAKGGSMYASKNG

-1144 TIGKQA
+1144 TVGKQA

-1314 KVLNIGKNVEEIGDY
+1314 KVLNIGKNIEEIGDY

-1406 LREII
+1406 LMEII

-1468 EGAFTG
+1468 DGAFTG

-1496 AKKLTSVSID
+1496 AKKLTSVSLD

-1515 ETFSDCTKLKSFN
+1515 ETFTDCKKLKSFN

-1533 NDIGYRAFYCCKGL
+1533 NDIGYRAFYCCYSL
-1547 ASVTYEVGG
+1547 ASVTYEAGG

-1563 ENAFHLCSKLTT
+1563 DQAFHLCSKLTT

-1580 RTESIGVSAYYAVK
+1580 RTESIGERAYYAVK
-1594 VTEATFTDSEIGGTD
+1594 ATEATFTDSEMGGTD

-1620 AFELSSLK
+1620 AFEQSSLK

-1638 IGSYAFS
+1638 IGSYAFLQS
-1645 QCKSLTSAVIPS
+1645 KSLTSAVIPS
-1657 TVTNLDQKDSSGAQI
+1657 TVTNLEKSDNGVQI
-1672 LGVGRFAFN
+1672 LGVGRFAF
-1681 STTLTDITFRP
+1681 SSCTALIDITFRP

-1702 GVTLCDTFSS
+1702 GVTIYDTFSK
-1712 CKKLTNI
+1712 CEKLTSI
-1719 VLPANMVTALDY
+1719 VLPANMITALDAGN
-1731 KNNVIPAISA
+1731 KVIPAISA
-1741 DAMDGCPLS
+1741 DAMDDCPLS
-1750 QITVNEGGNYV
+1750 QIAVNEGGNYV

-1794 VSNIWRGAFD
+1794 VSDIWRGAFA

-1818 EGQATVPLKISAYP
+1818 EGQAAVPLKISAYP

-1880 DEFGISR
+1880 NEFGISR
-1887 YAFEYCADLTV
+1887 YAFEYCADLAV

-1909 LTVDDYAFRETAIT
+1909 LTVDDYAFRLTAIT
-1923 SLTLPV
+1923 SLTLPS
-1929 GTVSIGNSA
+1929 GTVSIGDSA
-1938 FQGCKNLVTV
+1938 FYDCKKLVTV
-1948 NIPDSIKEINKYAF
+1948 NIPNSIKEIAEYAF
-1962 QGCTSLSSVNFAEGT
+1962 KGCTLLNSVNFAEGT

-1996 KLPKSDIAR
+1996 KLPKSDTASS
-2005 DLFGSSSAVKKFT
+2005 LFGSSSAVKKFT

-2024 LSDRVLIGLTSCEEF
+2024 LSDGVLVGLTSCEEF

-2047 FVAENGVLYNKNKS
+2047 FVAEGGVLYNKNKS

-2082 QIGDSSTQSAFYGA
+2082 QIGDSSTQSAFFGA

-2102 SIPASVRTIGFRAF
+2102 SIPASVRTIGAAAF

-2184 SKITSIPTDAFNFCS
+2184 SRITSIPTEAFNFCT

-2294 FKKANGIK
+2294 FRKANGIK
-2302 KIQFPMSLVSIE
+2302 KIQFPSSLVSIE
-2314 TYAFSWCSNLTEVV
+2314 SYAFSECSNLTEVV
-2328 IPDGVISIGGGAFGN
+2328 IPDGVISIGDSAFRG

-2350 VVPSSVVDLGAY
+2350 VVPSSVVDLGNY
-2362 AFAGCA
+2362 AFISCF

-2377 DIGYGMFSDCVILTN
+2377 DIGYRMFDGCDKLKN

-2399 TAIGE
+2399 TAIGDY
-2404 RAFNECN
+2404 AFNGCD

-2425 GEVPAIGKG
+2425 GEVPAIGRE
-2434 AFYECKKLESVIF
+2434 AFRDCKKLESVAF
-2447 GENYNPI
+2447 AENYNQI

-2537 PFLGCKLRSVELMD
+2537 PFLGCKLQSVELMD

-2558 QDGAIYDAAMTTLM
+2558 QDGAIYDSAMTTLM

-2698 KRGTKTLRVRDY
+2698 KRGTKTLRVLDY

-2730 VEKTTYV
+2730 VEKRTFV

-2744 PITADLCDPCIG
+2744 PITADVCDPCIG
-2756 VGVFKGCTKLETVT
+2756 VAAFSGCTKLETVT

-2785 GNEAFMGCTSLKSI
+2785 GDKAFMGCTSLKSI
-2799 EISKYVKTSTI
+2799 EISKYVKTSSI
-2810 PFVAIH
+2810 PFIAIFY
-2816 NGIGESLFEGCV
+2816 GIGESLFEGCV

-2846 KNAFKGC
+2846 ENAFKGC

-2877 AIKTLN
+2877 AIKTLKV
-2883 MPAVTNIGKNAFNG
+2883 PVAVTNIGK
-2897 CIAIKTLNVPV
+2897 
-2908 TVIGIGT
+2908 

-2938 YASDWNA
+2938 YASTWDT
-2945 GCNANIVWEAAQ
+2945 GCNANIVWETAQ

>member
-1 MMCIMRK
+1 M
-8 VRASNC
+8 
-14 SIIFTHGVTSRMK
+14 
-27 NKFVLVLVALCIA
+27 
-40 FTTMIAVACPA
+40 
-51 EVVVPGPET
+51 
-60 GTYYYGSENEES
+60 
-72 LLSLYDGNKFTLVNE
+72 
-87 KGTEYGTYVIESG
+87 
-100 TISFTK
+100 
-106 ANEKEPSGTATY
+106 
-118 NEANKT
+118 
-124 VTITDGGVSK
+124 
-134 LYLLKKYF
+134 
-142 DVTFNVYE
+142 
-150 GKTEVQ
+150 
-156 KVLNGKTAI
+156 
-165 KPADPTREGYDFY
+165 
-178 GWYADDKF
+178 
-186 VTPYLFEGRTITGDG
+186 
-201 VNVYAKW
+201 
-208 ELKSSQTEYVIDFD
+208 
-222 LGYEGAEIA
+222 
-231 PVTTRNA
+231 
-238 KLIDMPADPTREGYE
+238 
-253 FKGWWI
+253 
-259 SDYETREKLTV
+259 
-270 EFSAKKEFD
+270 
-279 ANTTLFAVWT
+279 
-289 PSGENALTAGVNN
+289 
-302 EGVHWTASTEVVT
+302 
-315 VKVKGPQGFTSIEQ
+315 
-329 QVSGK
+329 
-334 AYTVNFGSAPA
+334 
-345 GDYEISITSGNKTVS
+345 
-360 VYYKNKALTRVSR
+360 
-373 FRADGSMLFFNKV
+373 
-386 ANATDYY
+386 
-393 LTIECGDERH
+393 
-403 SHTMLHNG
+403 
-411 NSNVY
+411 
-416 NFANCKM
+416 
-423 IDGGIKFVVTAS
+423 
-435 AEGYAS
+435 
-441 SVSEAFVCERKLDK
+441 
-455 VSGFNYDAATGYLSW
+455 
-470 DEVEN
+470 EN

-481 GIDGKEVSQTA
+481 GIGGKEVKTTA

-536 VRILGTQLSWNG
+536 VKIVGTQLSWNG
-548 VEGAAGYTVR
+548 VEGATGYTVR

-563 YDESTTTFDFAQI
+563 YDESTTMFDFAQI
-576 SLTEGDE
+576 SLTAGDE

-631 QTYEVRVNG
+631 QMYEVRVNG
-640 ETQARVTD
+640 ETQAKVTD
-648 SYIKLVLNKSGINT
+648 SHIKLVLNKSGINT

-691 IGDVSVIYA
+691 VGDVSVIYA

-705 LELPVPEKPGY
+705 LELPDPEKRGY

-752 TAKKYEVKLFDANDN
+752 TAKKYEVTLFDANDN
-767 EVGKANVIYGE
+767 EVGTANITYGE
-778 DYRIEPIESQSADE
+778 DYRIEPIESQNAGE
-792 IFAGW
+792 TFAGW

-817 PWVLT
+817 PWLLT

-877 AFAYASGIKIINI
+877 AFAYATGIKIINI

-904 GTSKLE
+904 GASKLE

-932 YSQDVAGLELAVFPR
+932 YSQDVVGLELAVFPR
-947 GKSGEYVVFDGTK
+947 GKSGEYVVLDGTR

-967 NYASNVTS
+967 YNAYNVTS
-975 VTIPGSVAIIMPSA
+975 VTIPGSVVSIMPSA

-999 TILDSNNPNEESE
+999 TILDSDNPNEENG
-1012 LKIADHAFYNLSSL
+1012 LKISDHAFYNLTNL
-1026 TTVNLPARLSSF
+1026 TTVNLPARISSF
-1038 SPAMFSSTGKLSTI
+1038 SPAIFSSTGKLSTI
-1052 NIAKGSSMYASKNG
+1052 NIAKGGSMYASKNG

-1074 TLIYCPSG
+1074 TLIYYPSG

-1116 ATIENNAFK
+1116 ATIENNAFE
-1125 LCTNLQ
+1125 LCNSLQ

-1165 SAVTEIGEEAFSSCN
+1165 SAVTEIGEEAFSGCN
-1180 VLGDLT
+1180 ALGDLT
-1186 LPATLTKIGSLAFKD
+1186 LPTTLTKIGSLAFKN
-1201 CLSIRKVVI
+1201 CLSIRKIVI

-1217 EVAMDAFEGCVRL
+1217 DVAMDAFEGCVRL
-1230 LTITIPSTMETLPIE
+1230 LKITIPSTMETLPIE
-1245 AIAACPSV
+1245 AIAACPGV

-1286 NTPENG
+1286 ITPENG

-1314 KVLNIGKNVEEIGDY
+1314 KVLNIGKNIEEIGDY
-1329 AFAGMSAL
+1329 AFVGMSML

-1344 STSALTLGKGVLQGT
+1344 STSALTFGKGVLQGT

-1380 NSAIAVVTIGS
+1380 NSAITGVTIGS
-1391 SVTVIGKNAFTGCTG
+1391 NVTVIGKNAFAGCTG
-1406 LREII
+1406 LVEII

-1426 ENVAAGTITIPKS
+1426 ENVAVGTITIPKS
-1439 VKVIESRAFANVSA
+1439 VKVIESRAFAKVSA

-1468 EGAFTG
+1468 DGAFTG

-1490 KGVFKG
+1490 KGVFEG
-1496 AKKLTSVSID
+1496 AKKLTSVSLD
-1506 GTALVNIPD
+1506 GTALVNIP
-1515 ETFSDCTKLKSFN
+1515 ERTFTDCRKLKSFN

-1533 NDIGYRAFYCCKGL
+1533 NDIGHRAFYCCYDL
-1547 ASVTYEVGG
+1547 ASVTYEAGG

-1563 ENAFHLCSKLTT
+1563 DQAFHLCSKLTT

-1580 RTESIGVSAYYAVK
+1580 RTESIGESAYYATAA
-1594 VTEATFTDSEIGGTD
+1594 TEATFTDSEMGGTD
-1609 ATSGLKHIGSR
+1609 ATSGLKHIGRR
-1620 AFELSSLK
+1620 AFEQSSLK

-1657 TVTNLDQKDSSGAQI
+1657 TVTNLEKSGNGAQI
-1672 LGVGRFAFN
+1672 LGLGRYAF
-1681 STTLTDITFRP
+1681 SSCTALIDITFRP

-1702 GVTLCDTFSS
+1702 GVTIYDTFSK
-1712 CKKLTNI
+1712 CEKLTSI
-1719 VLPANMVTALDY
+1719 VLPANMITALDAGN
-1731 KNNVIPAISA
+1731 KVIPAISA
-1741 DAMDGCPLS
+1741 DAMDDCPLS
-1750 QITVNEGGNYV
+1750 QIAVNEGGNYV

-1794 VSNIWRGAFD
+1794 VSDIWRGAFA

-1818 EGQATVPLKISAYP
+1818 EGQAAVPLKISAYP

-1880 DEFGISR
+1880 NEFGISR
-1887 YAFEYCADLTV
+1887 YAFEYCADLAV

-1909 LTVDDYAFRETAIT
+1909 LTVDDYAFRLTAIT
-1923 SLTLPV
+1923 SLTLPS

-1938 FQGCKNLVTV
+1938 FYECKKLVTV
-1948 NIPDSIKEINKYAF
+1948 NIPNSIKEIAGYAF
-1962 QGCTSLSSVNFAEGT
+1962 KGCTLLNSVNFAEGT

-1988 GCTSLIEF
+1988 ECTSLIEF
-1996 KLPKSDIAR
+1996 KLPKSDTASS
-2005 DLFGSSSAVKKFT
+2005 LFGSSSAVKKFT
-2018 LAKDAL
+2018 LSKDAL
-2024 LSDRVLIGLTSCEEF
+2024 LSDGVLVGLTSCEEF

-2047 FVAENGVLYNKNKS
+2047 FVAEGGVLYNKNKS

-2082 QIGDSSTQSAFYGA
+2082 QIGDSSKQSAFYGA
-2096 SNLTSV
+2096 KKLTSV
-2102 SIPASVRTIGFRAF
+2102 SIPESVRTIGAAAF

-2125 DFLAAKD
+2125 DFLVAKD
-2132 GNNFD
+2132 GSNFD

-2145 GYSGLTSIVI
+2145 GYCGLTSIVI

-2184 SKITSIPTDAFNFCS
+2184 SKIAVIPAELFNYCT

-2212 IERNAF
+2212 IGLNAF
-2218 IYCKSLAAVTIEE
+2218 IYCESLVAVTIEE
-2231 GGEILKIGNTAFK
+2231 GGVILKIGNTAFK

-2259 VTEISEYAYQETTST
+2259 VTEISEYAYQGTTST

-2282 IPEGIT
+2282 IPEGVT

-2294 FKKANGIK
+2294 FRNANGIK
-2302 KIQFPMSLVSIE
+2302 KIQFPSSLVSIE
-2314 TYAFSWCSNLTEVV
+2314 TYAFYGCSNLTEVV
-2328 IPDGVISIGGGAFGN
+2328 IPDGVTIIESAAFNN

-2350 VVPSSVVDLGAY
+2350 VVPSSVVDLGY
-2362 AFAGCA
+2362 HTFAGCA

-2377 DIGYGMFSDCVILTN
+2377 DIGYRMFKDCVKLTN

-2399 TAIGE
+2399 TTIGE
-2404 RAFNECN
+2404 YAFLGCN
-2411 SLERVVLPSSLTNV
+2411 SLERVVLPSSITNV
-2425 GEVPAIGKG
+2425 GEVPAIGREVFK
-2434 AFYECKKLESVIF
+2434 ECKKLESVIF
-2447 GENYNPI
+2447 AENYNPI
-2454 TIGESAFSG
+2454 TIGEWAFNG

-2482 NKVNCAIGAYSFAG
+2482 NGVNCAIGAYSFAG

-2510 GIGDYAFSNTGLTSI
+2510 GIGDYAFHNTGLTSI
-2525 YIPATLSVFGAS
+2525 YIPATLSVFGTA
-2537 PFLGCKLRSVELMD
+2537 PFLGCKLQSVELMD

-2558 QDGAIYDAAMTTLM
+2558 KDGAIYDVAMTTLM

-2599 MIRSITLSAGLREVS
+2599 MIRSVTLPSGIREVS

-2633 VSIGKFA
+2633 ASIGKFA

-2647 ESIEFSIAL
+2647 ESIEFSTAL
-2656 DTISSSA
+2656 DRISSSA

-2698 KRGTKTLRVRDY
+2698 KRGVKALRMLDY

-2717 LTGLELPWRLRDI
+2717 LTNVEFPWRLRDV
-2730 VEKTTYV
+2730 VEKRKYRI
-2737 KPTPPHF
+2737 PRPLIE
-2744 PITADLCDPCIG
+2744 ITADWCDPCISIG
-2756 VGVFKGCTKLETVT
+2756 AFMGCTKLETVT

-2775 ADGLV
+2775 GDGLSR
-2780 KSFTY
+2780 SFTY
-2785 GNEAFMGCTSLKSI
+2785 ADKAFMGCTSLKSI
-2799 EISKYVKTSTI
+2799 EISKYVKYSSM
-2810 PFVAIH
+2810 PFIAIL

-2828 ALKEVIFPAGCEN
+2828 ALKEVIFPDGLEN
-2841 EFRIG
+2841 TFYIG
-2846 KNAFKGC
+2846 MNAFKGC
-2853 AALQSINLPAT
+2853 AALQSIDLPAT
-2864 CTQLYESAFDGCI
+2864 CAKLEESAFDGCI

-2883 MPAVTNIGKNAFNG
+2883 VPVAVTSIGK
-2897 CIAIKTLNVPV
+2897 
-2908 TVIGIGT
+2908 

-2927 IMEGKA
+2927 IMKGKA

-2938 YASDWNA
+2938 YASTWNA

>member
-1 MMCIMRK
+1 MVDFFDGGGMMCIMRK

-441 SVSEAFVCERKLDK
+441 SVSEVFVCERKLDK

-481 GIDGKEVSQTA
+481 GIGGKEVKTTA

-536 VRILGTQLSWNG
+536 VKILGTQLSWNG
-548 VEGAAGYTVR
+548 VEGATGYTVR

-631 QTYEVRVNG
+631 QMYEVRVNG
-640 ETQARVTD
+640 ETQERVTN
-648 SYIKLVLNKSGINT
+648 SHIKLVLNKSGINT

-691 IGDVSVIYA
+691 VGDVSVIYA

-705 LELPVPEKPGY
+705 LELPDPEKPGY

-752 TAKKYEVKLFDANDN
+752 TAKKYEVTLFDANDN
-767 EVGKANVIYGE
+767 EVGTANITYGE
-778 DYRIEPIESQSADE
+778 DYRIEPIESQNAGE

-817 PWVLT
+817 PWLLT

-830 FATDVLSFTLRED
+830 FATNVLSFTLRED

-869 KVSVVSAS
+869 KVSVISAS

-904 GTSKLE
+904 GASKLE

-917 GNAVSPRYSSHEGVL
+917 GNAVSSRYSSHEGVL
-932 YSQDVAGLELAVFPR
+932 YSQDVAGLELAVFPS
-947 GKSGEYVVFDGTK
+947 GKSGEYVIYDGTK

-967 NYASNVTS
+967 YNAYNVTS

-999 TILDSNNPNEESE
+999 TILDSDNPNEESG
-1012 LKIADHAFYNLSSL
+1012 LKIADHAFYNLRNL

-1052 NIAKGSSMYASKNG
+1052 NIAKGGSMYASKNG

-1144 TIGKQA
+1144 TVGKQA

-1286 NTPENG
+1286 ITPENG

-1406 LREII
+1406 LMEII

-1468 EGAFTG
+1468 DGAFTG
-1474 SGLVSI
+1474 SRLVSI

-1490 KGVFKG
+1490 KGVFEG
-1496 AKKLTSVSID
+1496 AKKLTSVSLD
-1506 GTALVNIPD
+1506 GTALVNIP
-1515 ETFSDCTKLKSFN
+1515 ERTFTDCRKLKSFN

-1533 NDIGYRAFYCCKGL
+1533 NAIGDRAFYCCYSL
-1547 ASVTYEVGG
+1547 ASVTYEAGG

-1563 ENAFHLCSKLTT
+1563 DQAFHLCSKLTT

-1580 RTESIGVSAYYAVK
+1580 RTESIGVSAYYNVK
-1594 VTEATFTDSEIGGTD
+1594 ATEATFTDSEIGGTD

-1620 AFELSSLK
+1620 AFEQSSLK

-1657 TVTNLDQKDSSGAQI
+1657 TVTNLEKSGNGAQI
-1672 LGVGRFAFN
+1672 LGVGRFAFY
-1681 STTLTDITFRP
+1681 STPLTDITFRP

-1702 GVTLCDTFSS
+1702 GVTLCDTFSI
-1712 CKKLTNI
+1712 CRKLTNI
-1719 VLPANMVTALDY
+1719 VLPANMVTALDASN
-1731 KNNVIPAISA
+1731 KVIPAISA
-1741 DAMDGCPLS
+1741 DAMDDCPLS
-1750 QITVNEGGNYV
+1750 QIAVNEGGNYV

-1794 VSNIWRGAFD
+1794 VSDIWRGAFA

-1818 EGQATVPLKISAYP
+1818 EGQAAVPLKISAYP

-1887 YAFEYCADLTV
+1887 NAFEYCADLTV

-1909 LTVDDYAFRETAIT
+1909 LTVDEYAFRETAIT
-1923 SLTLPV
+1923 SLTLPS
-1929 GTVSIGNSA
+1929 GTVSIGDSA
-1938 FQGCKNLVTV
+1938 FYDCANLVTV

-1996 KLPKSDIAR
+1996 KLPKSDTAK

-2024 LSDRVLIGLTSCEEF
+2024 LSDGVLVGLTSCEEF

-2082 QIGDSSTQSAFYGA
+2082 QIGDSSKQSAFYGA
-2096 SNLTSV
+2096 KKLTSV
-2102 SIPASVRTIGFRAF
+2102 SIPASVRTIGAAAF

-2184 SKITSIPTDAFNFCS
+2184 SRITSIPTEAFNFCT

-2294 FKKANGIK
+2294 FRKANGIK
-2302 KIQFPMSLVSIE
+2302 KIQFPSSLVSIE
-2314 TYAFSWCSNLTEVV
+2314 SYAFSECSNLTEVV
-2328 IPDGVISIGGGAFGN
+2328 IPDGVISIGDSAFRG

-2350 VVPSSVVDLGAY
+2350 VVPSSVVDLGNY
-2362 AFAGCA
+2362 AFISCF

-2377 DIGYGMFSDCVILTN
+2377 DIGYRMFDGCDKLKN

-2399 TAIGE
+2399 TAIGDY
-2404 RAFNECN
+2404 AFNGCD

-2425 GEVPAIGKG
+2425 GEVPAIGRE
-2434 AFYECKKLESVIF
+2434 AFRDCKKLESVAF
-2447 GENYNPI
+2447 AENYNQI

-2537 PFLGCKLRSVELMD
+2537 PFLGCKLQSVELMD

-2698 KRGTKTLRVRDY
+2698 KRGTKTLRVLDY

-2730 VEKTTYV
+2730 VEKRTFV

-2744 PITADLCDPCIG
+2744 PITADVCDPCIG
-2756 VGVFKGCTKLETVT
+2756 VAAFSGCTKLETVT

-2785 GNEAFMGCTSLKSI
+2785 GDKAFMGCTSLKSI
-2799 EISKYVKTSTI
+2799 EISKYVKTSSI
-2810 PFVAIH
+2810 PFIAIFY
-2816 NGIGESLFEGCV
+2816 GIGESLFEGCV

-2846 KNAFKGC
+2846 ENAFKGC

-2883 MPAVTNIGKNAFNG
+2883 VPVAVTNIGK
-2897 CIAIKTLNVPV
+2897 
-2908 TVIGIGT
+2908 

-2938 YASDWNA
+2938 YVSTWNA